1 MKQFKKKPKKIKR
14 SQKIILKRPLWLMP
28 LLIGGFASGVY
39 ADGTDIL
46 GLSWGEKS
54 QKVCVHRPWYALWSC
69 DKWEE
74 KTQQFTGNQLITKTW
89 AGGNAANYYHSQNNQ
104 DITANLKNDN
114 GTYFLSGL
122 YNYTGGEYNGGNLD
136 IELGSNATF
145 NLGANSGNSFTSWYP
160 NGHTNVTFSAGTINV
175 NNSVEVG
182 NRVGSGAG
190 THTGTAT
197 LNLNANKVT
206 INSNINAYKTSQV
219 NIGNANS
226 AITINSVSLSGD
238 TCSSLAK
245 IGSGANCSSSGPSY
259 SFKGT
264 TSATNTTFSNA
275 SGSFTF
281 EESANFSGAKLN
293 GGAFTFNKGFNAT
306 NNTAFNSGSFT
317 FKGTSSFN
325 NATFSNAS
333 YTFDNQAT
341 FQNSSFNGGTFTFNN
356 QSNPTNS
363 AQHPQI
369 LFENSS
375 FNGGIFTFNNQTN
388 PTNSAQ
394 HPQILFENSSFSG
407 STTTLKGSA
416 TFEQAFNN
424 SNHQLTIQNA
434 SFDNATFNN
443 TGKITIEKD
452 ASFNNTSFNTPVDT
466 NNMSVT
472 GSVTLSGKN
481 DLKNGSTL
489 DFGSSKITLAQGA
502 TFNLTSLGSEKSV
515 TILNSS
521 GGITYNHL
529 LNHALNSLTNALKT
543 TESSSKPQSF
553 AQGLWDMITYNGVTG
568 QLLSENAATPK
579 NTDSSPSAPTKDS
592 PQVYQVGYKIGD
604 TIYKLQETFSPNSII
619 IQALESG
626 TYTPPPTISGSQFDL
641 SASNYINAN
650 MPWYDHKYY
659 IPKSQNFTESGTY
672 YLPSVQIWGSYTNSF
687 KQTFSTNGSNLV
699 IGYNATWTGNSVSSS
714 GTVSFG
720 DTSGSA
726 LNGHCGP
733 WPYYQCIG
741 TTNGAYSAYHVY
753 ITANLRSGNRIG
765 TGGAANLVFNGVDSI
780 NIANATITQHNAG
793 AYSSSMTFSTQN
805 MDSSQNL
812 NGLNANGKLSVYGA
826 TFTNQAKDGKFI
838 FNAGQAT
845 FENTNFNGGSYQF
858 SGDSLNFS
866 NNNQFNSGSFEISAK
881 NASFNNAN
889 FNNSASFNF
898 NNSNATTSFVG
909 DFTNANSNL
918 QIAGNAVFG
927 NSTNS
932 DGSQNTANFNNTG
945 SVNIAGNAT
954 FDNMAFNGPTN
965 TSVKGQVT
973 LNNITLKNLNAP
985 LSFGDGM
992 INFSAH
998 SVINIGEAITNGN
1011 PITLVSSSK
1020 EIEYNNAFSK
1030 NLWQLINYQ
1039 GHGASS
1045 EKLVS
1050 SAGNGIYDVV
1060 YSFNNQTYN
1069 FQEVF
1074 SPNSIS
1080 IRRLG
1085 VGMVFDYVDMEKS
1098 DHLYY
1103 QNALGFM
1110 TYMPNS
1116 YNNNLGNLNNTI
1128 YYYDKSIDFYA
1139 SGKTLFTKAEF
1150 SQTLTGQNSAI
1161 VFGAKNIWTNASD
1174 APQSNTIIRFGDNK
1188 GAGSNDASGHC
1199 WNLQCIG
1206 FITGHYEAQKI
1217 YITGSI
1223 ESGNRISSGGGASL
1237 NFNGLQ
1243 GILLTNATLYNRAAG
1258 TQSSSMN
1265 FISNSANI
1273 QAQNSYFIDD
1283 TAQNKGNPNFSFNAL
1298 NLDFSNSSFR
1308 GYVGQTQS
1316 VFKFN
1321 AVNAISFTNS
1331 SNLSSGLY
1339 QISAKSVLFDN
1350 SNLSVSVGTSSI
1362 KANAISLSQNASINA
1377 SNHSTLELSGDLN
1390 LNDTS
1395 SLNLNQSAIN
1405 VSNNATINDYASLIA
1420 SNGSHLNFNGA
1431 VNFNSAN
1438 ITTSLSDSSIVFKGA
1453 SSLGGQFN
1461 LSNNSF
1467 LDFQG
1472 SSAITSNTAFNF
1484 YNNAFSQSPITFH
1497 QALDIKAPLSLGGNL
1512 LNPNNSSVLNL
1523 KNSQLVFSD
1532 QGSLNIANIDL
1543 LSDLND
1549 NKNRVYNIIQAD
1561 MNSNWYERISFFG
1574 MRINDGI
1581 YDAKNQTYSFT
1592 NPLNNALKITESFKD
1607 NQLSVTLSQI
1617 PGIKNTLYNIGSEI
1631 FNYQKVYNNANGVY
1645 SYSDDAQGVFY
1656 LTSSVKG
1663 YYNPN
1668 QSYQAS
1674 GSNNTTKNNNLTSES
1689 SVISQ
1694 TYNAQGNPISA
1705 LHVYNKGYNFNNIKA
1720 LGQMAL
1726 KLYPEIK
1733 KILGNDFSLSSLSNL
1748 KGDALNQLTKLI
1760 TPSDWKNINELID
1773 NANNSVVQNFNNGA
1787 LIIGATKIGQTNTN
1801 STVVFGGLGYQKPCD
1816 YTDIV
1821 CQKFRGTYLGQLLES
1836 SSADLGYIDTTFNAK
1851 EIYLTGTLGSGNAW
1865 GTGGSASVT
1874 FNSQT
1879 SLILN
1884 QANIVSS
1891 QTDGIFSMLGQEGI
1905 NKVFNQAGLANILGE
1920 VAMQSINKAGGL
1932 GNLIVNTLG
1941 SGSVIGG
1948 YLTPEQKNQTLSQL
1962 LGQNNFDNLMNDSG
1976 LNTAIKDLIRQKLG
1990 FWTGLV
1996 GGLAGLGGID
2006 LQNPEKLIGSMSIN
2020 DLLSKKGLFN
2030 QITGFIS
2037 ANDIGQVISVMLQ
2050 DIVKPSEALQNDV
2063 VALGKQMIGEF
2074 LGQDMLNS
2082 LESLLQNQQIKSVL
2096 DKVLAAKG
2104 LGPIYEQGLGDLIPN
2119 LGKKGLFAPYGL
2131 SQVWQRGDFSFNA
2144 QGNVFVQN
2152 STFSNANGG
2161 TLSFNAGNSLIFA
2174 GNNHIAFTNHSGTL
2188 NLLSN
2193 QVSNINITTLDASNG
2208 LKINAANNNVSV
2220 SQGNLFINASCV
2232 QQSDPITTNTAN
2244 PCALSAQSANGASS
2258 NNASNNAP
2266 IALNNNDE
2274 SLMVT
2279 ANDFN
2284 FSGNIYANGV
2294 VDFSKIK
2301 GSANIKNLYLYNN
2314 AQFQANNLTIS
2325 NQAVLEKNASFVTNN
2340 LNIQGAFN
2348 NNATQK
2354 IGVLQNLVIAS
2365 NASLSTGIYG
2375 LEVGGALNNFGA
2387 IHFNLE
2393 NIQTPAPLIQAE
2405 GIINLNTTQTPFIN
2419 VNNSMANNT
2428 TYTLLKSSRYIDYN
2442 INPNSLQSYLKLYT
2456 LININGNHIEEK
2468 NGVLT
2473 YLGQRVLLQDK
2484 GLLLSVALPN
2494 SNNASPN
2501 NILSLSVLHNQV
2513 KMSYGDKVM
2522 DFTPPTLQDY
2532 IVGIQGQSALNQI
2545 EAIGG
2550 NNAIKWLSTLMIK
2563 TKENPLFAPIYLEN
2577 HSLNEILDATKDLQN
2592 TASLISNPNFRDN
2605 ATNLLELASYTQ
2617 QTSRLTKL
2625 SDFRAREGESNFS
2638 ERLLELKNKRFSDPN
2653 PSEIFVK
2660 YSQPNKHP
2668 NNLWV
2673 QGVGGA
2679 SFISGGNGTLYGLN
2693 VGYDRLVKN
2702 VILGGYVAYG
2712 YSGFN
2717 GNIMRSLGNNVD
2729 VGMYARAF
2737 LKRNE
2742 FTLSA
2747 NETYGGNASHI
2758 NSSNSL
2764 LSVLNQRYNY
2774 NTWTTSVNGN
2784 YGYDF
2789 MFKQKSVVLKPQVG
2803 LSYHFIGLSGM
2814 KGKMQNP
2821 AYQQFVMHSNP
2832 SNESVLTLNM
2842 GLESRK
2848 YFGKNSYYFVTA
2860 RLGRDLLIKAK
2871 GDNMVRFVGENTLLY
2886 RKGEI
2891 FNTFAS
2897 VITGGE
2903 MHLWRLMYVNA
2914 GVGLKMG
2921 LQYQDLNITGNV
2933 GMRVAF

>member
-1 MKQFKKKPKKIKR
+1 MKKFKKKPKSIKR
-14 SQKIILKRPLWLMP
+14 SHQKTILKRPLWLAP

-46 GLSWGEKS
+46 RLSWGEKS
-54 QKVCVHRPWYALWSC
+54 QKVCVHRLWYALWSC

-74 KTQQFTGNQLITKTW
+74 KTQQYTGNQLITKTW

-122 YNYTGGEYNGGNLD
+122 YNYTGGENNGGNLN
-136 IELGSNATF
+136 IELGNNATF
-145 NLGANSGNSFTSWYP
+145 NLGASSGNSFTSWHP
-160 NGHTNVTFSAGTINV
+160 NGHTNITFSAGTINV
-175 NNSVEVG
+175 DNSVEVG

-197 LNLNANKVT
+197 LNLNANKVN
-206 INSNINAYKTSQV
+206 INSNISAFKTSQV

-226 AITINSVSLSGD
+226 AITIGSVSLSGD
-238 TCSSLAK
+238 TCSSLASV
-245 IGSGANCSSSGPSY
+245 GVGANCSTSGPSY

-264 TSATNTTFSNA
+264 TSATNTAFSNA

-281 EESANFSGAKLN
+281 EENATFSGAKLN
-293 GGAFTFNKGFNAT
+293 GGTYTFNKEFNAT
-306 NNTAFNSGSFT
+306 NNTAFNSGSFN
-317 FKGTSSFN
+317 FKGASSFN
-325 NATFSNAS
+325 GTNFSNAT
-333 YTFDNQAT
+333 YTFNNQAT

-356 QSNPTNS
+356 QTNQS

-369 LFENSS
+369 
-375 FNGGIFTFNNQTN
+375 Q
-388 PTNSAQ
+388 
-394 HPQILFENSSFSG
+394 NSSFSG
-407 STTTLKGSA
+407 NATTLKG
-416 TFEQAFNN
+416 FVNFQQAFNN
-424 SNHQLTIQNA
+424 SNHQLMVQNA
-434 SFDNATFNN
+434 SFNNANFNN
-443 TGKITIEKD
+443 TGKITIEKE
-452 ASFNNTSFNTPVDT
+452 ASFNNTTFNTSINT
-466 NNMSVT
+466 NNMTIT

-489 DFGSSKITLAQGA
+489 DFGSSQVTLTQGT

-521 GGITYNHL
+521 GGITYNNL
-529 LNHALNSLTNALKT
+529 LNHALNSLTSALKT
-543 TESSSKPQSF
+543 NESSSKPQSF

-568 QLLSENAATPK
+568 QLLSTDATTSKPA
-579 NTDSSPSAPTKDS
+579 DSSPSKSSTNSA
-592 PQVYQVGYKIGD
+592 QVYQVGYKIGD
-604 TIYKLQETFSPNSII
+604 TIYKLQETFSHNSII

-626 TYTPPPTISGSQFDL
+626 TYTPPPVISGSKFDL
-641 SASNYINAN
+641 SASNYIDSN
-650 MPWYDHKYY
+650 MPWYDHKSY

-672 YLPSVQIWGSYTNSF
+672 YLPSIQIWGSYTNSF
-687 KQTFSTNGSNLV
+687 KQTFSASNSNLV
-699 IGYNATWTGNSVSSS
+699 IGYNATWTDHNVSSS
-714 GTVSFG
+714 DTVSFG

-726 LNGHCGP
+726 LKGHCGP
-733 WPYYQCIG
+733 WPYYQCTG
-741 TTNGAYSAYHVY
+741 TTDGTYSAYHVY

-765 TGGAANLVFNGVDSI
+765 MGGAANLIFNGVDSV

-793 AYSSSMTFSTQN
+793 IYSSSMTFSTQS
-805 MDSSQNL
+805 MDNSQNL
-812 NGLNANGKLSVYGA
+812 NDLNPNGTLSVYGT

-858 SGDSLNFS
+858 NGDSLNFS

-909 DFTNANSNL
+909 DFTNAHSNL
-918 QIAGNAVFG
+918 QIAGSAVFG
-927 NSTNS
+927 NSNN
-932 DGSQNTANFNNTG
+932 DSQNNANFNNTG
-945 SVNIAGNAT
+945 SVNISGNAT
-954 FDNMAFNGPTN
+954 FDNVVFNGPTN

-985 LSFGDGM
+985 LSFGDGT
-992 INFSAH
+992 ITFNAH
-998 SVINIGEAITNGN
+998 SVINIAEAITNGN

-1020 EIEYNNAFSK
+1020 EIEYNNAK

-1050 SAGNGIYDVV
+1050 SAGNGVYDVV

-1069 FQEVF
+1069 FQEIF

-1085 VGMVFDYVDMEKS
+1085 VGMVFDYMDMEKS

-1103 QNALGFM
+1103 KNALGFM

-1116 YNNNLGNLNNTI
+1116 YNNNLGNSNNTI

-1150 SQTLTGQNSAI
+1150 SQTFTGQNSAI
-1161 VFGAKNIWTNASD
+1161 VFGAKSIWTNASD

-1265 FISNSANI
+1265 FTSNSANI

-1283 TAQNKGNPNFSFNAL
+1283 TAQNGGNPNFSFNAL

-1308 GYVGQTQS
+1308 GYVGKTQS

-1321 AVNAISFTNS
+1321 AANAINFTNS
-1331 SNLSSGLY
+1331 TNLSSGLY
-1339 QISAKSVLFDN
+1339 QMQAKSVSFDN

-1362 KANAISLSQNASINA
+1362 KANAINLSQNASINA
-1377 SNHSTLELSGDLN
+1377 SNHSTLELQGDLN

-1420 SNGSHLNFNGA
+1420 SNNAHINFNGA

-1438 ITTSLSDSSIVFKGA
+1438 TTTSLNHSSIVFKGA

-1461 LSNNSF
+1461 LSNNSS

-1484 YNNAFSQSPITFH
+1484 YDNAFSQSPITFH

-1512 LNPNNSSVLNL
+1512 LTPNNSSVLNL

-1549 NKNRVYNIIQAD
+1549 NKNRVYNIIQAG
-1561 MNSNWYERISFFG
+1561 MNNNWYERINFFG
-1574 MRINDGI
+1574 MRINDGV
-1581 YDAKNQTYSFT
+1581 YDAINQTYSFT
-1592 NPLNNALKITESFKD
+1592 NPLNSALKITESFKD

-1617 PGIKNTLYNIGSEI
+1617 PGIKNTLYNIGSEV

-1645 SYSDDAQGVFY
+1645 SYSDDAEGVFY
-1656 LTSSVKG
+1656 LTSNVKG
-1663 YYNPN
+1663 YYSPN

-1674 GSNNTTKNNNLTSES
+1674 GSNNTTKNNNLTSNS

-1733 KILGNDFSLSSLSNL
+1733 KILGNDFSLSSLSDLNSN
-1748 KGDALNQLTKLI
+1748 ALNQLTKLI
-1760 TPSDWKNINELID
+1760 TPNDWKNINELID
-1773 NANNSVVQNFNNGA
+1773 NANNSVVQNFNNGT
-1787 LIIGATKIGQTNTN
+1787 LIVGATKIGQTNTN
-1801 STVVFGGLGYQKPCD
+1801 SAVVFGGLGYQKPCD

-1879 SLILN
+1879 SLVLN

-1932 GNLIVNTLG
+1932 GNLIADTLG
-1941 SGSVIGG
+1941 SNSVIGG
-1948 YLTPEQKNQTLSQL
+1948 HLTPEQKNQTLSQL

-2037 ANDIGQVISVMLQ
+2037 ANDIGQVISVILQ

-2074 LGQDMLNS
+2074 LGQDTLNS

-2104 LGPIYEQGLGDLIPN
+2104 LGSIYEQGLGDLIPS

-2131 SQVWQRGDFSFNA
+2131 SQVWQKGDFNFNA

-2161 TLSFNAGNSLIFA
+2161 ALSFNAGNSLIFA
-2174 GNNHIAFTNHSGTL
+2174 GNNHISFTNHAGVL
-2188 NLLSN
+2188 QLLSN
-2193 QVSNINITTLDASNG
+2193 QVSNINITTLNASNG
-2208 LKINAANNNVSV
+2208 LKINATNNNVSV
-2220 SQGNLFINASCV
+2220 SKGNLFINASCAG
-2232 QQSDPITTNTAN
+2232 QNDPTTANIAN
-2244 PCALSAQSANGASS
+2244 PCTLSAQSTNGASS
-2258 NNASNNAP
+2258 SDASNNAQ

-2325 NQAVLEKNASFVTNN
+2325 NQAVLEKNASFMANN

-2348 NNATQK
+2348 NNATRK
-2354 IGVLQNLVIAS
+2354 IEVLQDLTIAS

-2375 LEVGGALNNFGA
+2375 LEVGGALNNSGA

-2393 NIQTPAPLIQAE
+2393 NIQTPTPLIQAE
-2405 GIINLNTTQTPFIN
+2405 GIINLNTTQTPFMN

-2442 INPNSLQSYLKLYT
+2442 INPNSLQSYLNLYT
-2456 LININGNHIEEK
+2456 LININGNRIEEK

-2494 SNNASPN
+2494 SNNAHQN
-2501 NILSLSVLHNQV
+2501 NILSLSVLHNQI

-2545 EAIGG
+2545 EAVGG
-2550 NNAIKWLSTLMIK
+2550 NNAIKWLSTLMME
-2563 TKENPLFAPIYLEN
+2563 TKENPLFAPIYLKN
-2577 HSLNEILDATKDLQN
+2577 HSLNEILGVAKDLLN
-2592 TASLISNPNFRDN
+2592 TASLISNPNFRNN

-2625 SDFRAREGESNFS
+2625 SDFRAREGESDFS

-2653 PSEIFVK
+2653 PSEVFVK

-2673 QGVGGA
+2673 QGIGGA

-2717 GNIMRSLGNNVD
+2717 GNIMHSLANNVD

-2747 NETYGGNASHI
+2747 NETYEGNASNI

-2764 LSVLNQRYNY
+2764 LSVLNQRYSY

-2814 KGKMQNP
+2814 KGKMNDA
-2821 AYQQFVMHSNP
+2821 AYKQFLMHSNP

-2860 RLGRDLLIKAK
+2860 RLGRDLLIKSK
-2871 GDNMVRFVGENTLLY
+2871 GGNMVRFVGENTLLY
-2886 RKGEI
+2886 RKGEV

-2921 LQYQDLNITGNV
+2921 LQYQDINITGNV

>member
-1 MKQFKKKPKKIKR
+1 MKKFKKKPRKIKR

-54 QKVCVHRPWYALWSC
+54 QKVCVRHPWYAIWSC
-69 DKWEE
+69 NKWEE
-74 KTQQFTGNQLITKTW
+74 KTQQYTGNQLITKTW
-89 AGGNAANYYHSQNNQ
+89 AGGNAANYYHTQNNQ
-104 DITANLKNDN
+104 NITANLKNDN

-145 NLGANSGNSFTSWYP
+145 NLGASSGNSFTSWYP

-182 NRVGSGAG
+182 NRVGSGAS
-190 THTGTAT
+190 THTGIAT
-197 LNLNANKVT
+197 LNLNANKVN
-206 INSNINAYKTSQV
+206 INSNISAYKTSQV

-226 AITINSVSLSGD
+226 AITIGSVSLNGD
-238 TCSSLAK
+238 TCSSLARV
-245 IGSGANCSSSGPSY
+245 GVGANCSTSGPSY

-281 EESANFSGAKLN
+281 EENATFSGAKWN
-293 GGAFTFNKGFNAT
+293 GGTYTFNKEFKAT
-306 NNTAFNSGSFT
+306 NNTAFNSGSFN
-317 FKGTSSFN
+317 FKGASSFN
-325 NATFSNAS
+325 GTNFSNAS
-333 YTFDNQAT
+333 YTFNNQAT

-356 QSNPTNS
+356 QNNQST
-363 AQHPQI
+363 QHPQI
-369 LFENSS
+369 
-375 FNGGIFTFNNQTN
+375 Q
-388 PTNSAQ
+388 
-394 HPQILFENSSFSG
+394 NSSFSG
-407 STTTLKGSA
+407 NATTLKG
-416 TFEQAFNN
+416 FVNFQQAFNN

-434 SFDNATFNN
+434 SFNNATFNN
-443 TGKITIEKD
+443 TGKITINES
-452 ASFNNTSFNTPVDT
+452 ASFNDTTFNTSVDT
-466 NNMSVT
+466 SNMSVT

-489 DFGSSKITLAQGA
+489 DFGSSKVTLTQGT
-502 TFNLTSLGSEKSV
+502 TFNLTSLGDKNSV

-529 LNHALNSLTNALKT
+529 LNHALNSLTSALKT
-543 TESSSKPQSF
+543 NESSLKPQSF
-553 AQGLWDMITYNGVTG
+553 AQGLWEMITYNGVTG
-568 QLLSENAATPK
+568 QLLSADATTSKPA
-579 NTDSSPSAPTKDS
+579 DSSPSKSSSNST
-592 PQVYQVGYKIGD
+592 QVYQVGYKIGD
-604 TIYKLQETFSPNSII
+604 IIYKLQETFSHNSII

-626 TYTPPPTISGSQFDL
+626 TYTPPPVISGSKFDL
-641 SASNYINAN
+641 SASNYINAD

-687 KQTFSTNGSNLV
+687 KQIFSASNSNLV

-720 DTSGSA
+720 DTSGSV

-733 WPYYQCIG
+733 WPYYQCTG
-741 TTNGAYSAYHVY
+741 TTNGTYSAYHVY

-765 TGGAANLVFNGVDSI
+765 TGGAANLIFNGVDSV

-793 AYSSSMTFSTQN
+793 IYSSSMTFSTQN
-805 MDSSQNL
+805 MDNSQNL
-812 NGLNANGKLSVYGA
+812 NGLNSNGTLSVYGT

-858 SGDSLNFS
+858 SGDSLNFL

-898 NNSNATTSFVG
+898 NNSNATTSFIG
-909 DFTNANSNL
+909 DFTNAHSNL

-932 DGSQNTANFNNTG
+932 NSSQNNANFNNTG

-954 FDNMAFNGPTN
+954 FDNVVFNSPTN
-965 TSVKGQVT
+965 TSVKGKVT

-985 LSFGDGM
+985 LSFGDGT
-992 INFSAH
+992 ISFNAH
-998 SVINIGEAITNGN
+998 SVINIAESITNGN

-1050 SAGNGIYDVV
+1050 SMGNGVYDVV

-1069 FQEVF
+1069 FQEIF

-1085 VGMVFDYVDMEKS
+1085 VGMVFDYMDMEKS

-1103 QNALGFM
+1103 QNILSFM

-1116 YNNNLGNLNNTI
+1116 YNNNLGNANNTI

-1150 SQTLTGQNSAI
+1150 SQTFTGQNSAI

-1174 APQSNTIIRFGDNK
+1174 VPQSNAIIRFGDNK

-1217 YITGSI
+1217 YITASI
-1223 ESGNRISSGGGASL
+1223 ESGNRISSGGGANL
-1237 NFNGLQ
+1237 NFNALQ

-1265 FISNSANI
+1265 FVSNSANI

-1283 TAQNKGNPNFSFNAL
+1283 TAQNGGNPNFSFNAL

-1308 GYVGQTQS
+1308 GYVGKTQS

-1321 AVNAISFTNS
+1321 ATNAISFTNS
-1331 SNLSSGLY
+1331 TNLSSGLY
-1339 QISAKSVLFDN
+1339 QMQAKSVLFDN

-1377 SNHSTLELSGDLN
+1377 SNHSTLELQGDLN

-1395 SLNLNQSAIN
+1395 SLNLNQSTIN
-1405 VSNNATINDYASLIA
+1405 VSNNAMINDYASLIA
-1420 SNGSHLNFNGA
+1420 SNNAHINFNGTT
-1431 VNFNSAN
+1431 NFNSEN
-1438 ITTSLSDSSIVFKGA
+1438 ITTSLNNSSIVFKGA
-1453 SSLGGQFN
+1453 ISLGGQFN
-1461 LSNNSF
+1461 LSNNSS

-1484 YNNAFSQSPITFH
+1484 YDNAFSQSPITFH
-1497 QALDIKAPLSLGGNL
+1497 QALNIKAPLSLGGNL
-1512 LNPNNSSVLNL
+1512 LNPNNSSVLDL
-1523 KNSQLVFSD
+1523 KNSQLVFGD

-1645 SYSDDAQGVFY
+1645 SYSDDAEGVFY
-1656 LTSSVKG
+1656 LTSNVKG

-1733 KILGNDFSLSSLSNL
+1733 KILGNDFSLSSLSDLNSN
-1748 KGDALNQLTKLI
+1748 ALNQLIKLI
-1760 TPSDWKNINELID
+1760 TPNDWKNINELID

-1787 LIIGATKIGQTNTN
+1787 LIIGATKIGQTDTN
-1801 STVVFGGLGYQKPCD
+1801 SAVVFGGLGYQTPCD

-1920 VAMQSINKAGGL
+1920 VAVQSINKAGGL

-2020 DLLSKKGLFN
+2020 DLLSKKGLLN

-2037 ANDIGQVISVMLQ
+2037 ANDIGQVISVVLQ
-2050 DIVKPSEALQNDV
+2050 DIVKPSNALKNDV
-2063 VALGKQMIGEF
+2063 MALGKQMIGEF
-2074 LGQDMLNS
+2074 LGQDTLNS

-2104 LGPIYEQGLGDLIPN
+2104 LGSIYEQGLGDLIPN

-2131 SQVWQRGDFSFNA
+2131 SQVWQKGDFSFNA

-2161 TLSFNAGNSLIFA
+2161 ALSFNAGNSLIFA
-2174 GNNHIAFTNHSGTL
+2174 GNNHIAFTNYPGTL
-2188 NLLSN
+2188 QLLSD

-2220 SQGNLFINASCV
+2220 SQGNLFINASCA
-2232 QQSDPITTNTAN
+2232 QQSDPTTAN
-2244 PCALSAQSANGASS
+2244 ATNPCTLSTQSANDASS

-2314 AQFQANNLTIS
+2314 AQFQANNLIIS

-2354 IGVLQNLVIAS
+2354 IEVLQNLVIAS

-2375 LEVGGALNNFGA
+2375 LGVGGVLNNLGT
-2387 IHFNLE
+2387 INFNLE
-2393 NIQTPAPLIQAE
+2393 NSQTPAMPLIQT
-2405 GIINLNTTQTPFIN
+2405 GGVINLNATQTPFIN

-2442 INPNSLQSYLKLYT
+2442 INPNSLQSYLNLYT

-2484 GLLLSVALPN
+2484 GLLLSVALPD
-2494 SNNASPN
+2494 SNNAHQN
-2501 NILSLSVLHNQV
+2501 NILSLSVLHDQI
-2513 KMSYGDKVM
+2513 KMSYGDKAM

-2545 EAIGG
+2545 EAVGG
-2550 NNAIKWLSTLMIK
+2550 NAIKWLSTLMME

-2577 HSLNEILDATKDLQN
+2577 HSLNEILGVTKDLQN

-2625 SDFRAREGESNFS
+2625 SDFRSREGESDFS

-2653 PSEIFVK
+2653 PGEVFVK

-2668 NNLWV
+2668 NNLWA
-2673 QGVGGA
+2673 QGIGGA

-2693 VGYDRLVKN
+2693 AGYDRLVKN

-2712 YSGFN
+2712 YSDFN
-2717 GNIMRSLGNNVD
+2717 GNIMRSLANNVD

-2747 NETYGGNASHI
+2747 NETYGGNANNI
-2758 NSSNSL
+2758 NSSNPL
-2764 LSVLNQRYNY
+2764 LSVLNQRYSY

-2814 KGKMQNP
+2814 KGNDA
-2821 AYQQFVMHSNP
+2821 AYKQFLMHSNP

-2860 RLGRDLLIKAK
+2860 RLGRDLLIKSK
-2871 GDNMVRFVGENTLLY
+2871 GDNVVRFVGENTLLY
-2886 RKGEI
+2886 RKGEV

-2903 MHLWRLMYVNA
+2903 MHLWRLVYVNA

-2921 LQYQDLNITGNV
+2921 LQYQDINITGNV

>member
-14 SQKIILKRPLWLMP
+14 SHQNQKTILKRPLWLMP

-54 QKVCVHRPWYALWSC
+54 QKVCVHHPWYALWSC

-122 YNYTGGEYNGGNLD
+122 YNYTGGEYNGGNLN

-197 LNLNANKVT
+197 LNLNANKVNV
-206 INSNINAYKTSQV
+206 NSNINAYKTSQV

-245 IGSGANCSSSGPSY
+245 IGSGANCSTSGPSY

-264 TSATNTTFSNA
+264 TNATNTTFSNA
-275 SGSFTF
+275 NGSFTF
-281 EESANFSGAKLN
+281 EESATFSGAKWN

-369 LFENSS
+369 
-375 FNGGIFTFNNQTN
+375 Q
-388 PTNSAQ
+388 
-394 HPQILFENSSFSG
+394 NSSFSG
-407 STTTLKGSA
+407 SATTLKGSVI
-416 TFEQAFNN
+416 FQQAFNN
-424 SNHQLTIQNA
+424 SNQQLTIQNA

-452 ASFNNTSFNTPVDT
+452 ASFNNTTFNTSVDT
-466 NNMSVT
+466 NNMTIS
-472 GSVTLSGKN
+472 GGVTLSGKN

-489 DFGSSKITLAQGA
+489 DFGSSKITLAQGT

-543 TESSSKPQSF
+543 TEGSSKPQSF

-568 QLLSENAATPK
+568 QLLSENAATSK
-579 NTDSSPSAPTKDS
+579 NTDSSPPKYSTNS
-592 PQVYQVGYKIGD
+592 TQVYQVGYKIGD
-604 TIYKLQETFSPNSII
+604 TIYKLQETFGPNSII

-641 SASNYINAN
+641 SASNYINAD

-672 YLPSVQIWGSYTNSF
+672 YVPSVQIWGSYTNSF
-687 KQTFSTNGSNLV
+687 KQTFSASGSNLV

-714 GTVSFG
+714 DTVSFG

-733 WPYYQCIG
+733 WPYYQCTG

-793 AYSSSMTFSTQN
+793 IYSSSMTFSTQN

-838 FNAGQAT
+838 FNAGQAV

-866 NNNQFNSGSFEISAK
+866 NNNQFNSGSFEIGAK

-898 NNSNATTSFVG
+898 NNSSATTSFVG

-927 NSTNS
+927 NSTN
-932 DGSQNTANFNNTG
+932 GSQNTANFNNTG

-954 FDNMAFNGPTN
+954 FDHVAFNGPTN

-985 LSFGDGM
+985 LSFGDGT
-992 INFSAH
+992 ISFSAH

-1098 DHLYY
+1098 DRLYY

-1116 YNNNLGNLNNTI
+1116 YNNNLGNPNNTI
-1128 YYYDKSIDFYA
+1128 YYYDNSIDFYA

-1150 SQTLTGQNSAI
+1150 SQTFTGQNSAI
-1161 VFGAKNIWTNASD
+1161 VFGAKNIWTSVSD
-1174 APQSNTIIRFGDNK
+1174 VPQSNVIIRFGDNK

-1265 FISNSANI
+1265 FVSNSANI

-1339 QISAKSVLFDN
+1339 QMQAKSVLFDN

-1362 KANAISLSQNASINA
+1362 KANAINLSQNASINA

-1395 SLNLNQSAIN
+1395 SLNLNQSTIN

-1438 ITTSLSDSSIVFKGA
+1438 ITTSLSNSSIVFKGA
-1453 SSLGGQFN
+1453 VSLGGQFN
-1461 LSNNSF
+1461 LSNNSS

-1484 YNNAFSQSPITFH
+1484 YDNAFSQSPITFH
-1497 QALDIKAPLSLGGNL
+1497 QALNIKAPLSLGGNL

-1543 LSDLND
+1543 LSDLNG

-1561 MNSNWYERISFFG
+1561 MNGNWYERINFFG

-1581 YDAKNQTYSFT
+1581 YDAKNQTYSFI
-1592 NPLNNALKITESFKD
+1592 NPLNNALKITESFKN

-1668 QSYQAS
+1668 QSYQAN
-1674 GSNNTTKNNNLTSES
+1674 GSNNTTKNNNITSES

-1773 NANNSVVQNFNNGA
+1773 NANNSVVQNFNNGT
-1787 LIIGATKIGQTNTN
+1787 LIIGATKIGQTDTN
-1801 STVVFGGLGYQKPCD
+1801 SAVVFGGLGYQKPCD

-1874 FNSQT
+1874 FNSKT

-1920 VAMQSINKAGGL
+1920 VAVQSINKAGGL

-2074 LGQDMLNS
+2074 LGQDTLNS

-2119 LGKKGLFAPYGL
+2119 LGNKGLFAPYGL
-2131 SQVWQRGDFSFNA
+2131 SQVWQKGDFSFNA

-2208 LKINAANNNVSV
+2208 LKINAASNNISV
-2220 SQGNLFINASCV
+2220 SQGDLFINASCA
-2232 QQSDPITTNTAN
+2232 QQSDPTTASATN
-2244 PCALSAQSANGASS
+2244 PCALTTQNNASS
-2258 NNASNNAP
+2258 SNASNNAP

-2274 SLMVT
+2274 SLVVT
-2279 ANDFN
+2279 ANGFN

-2301 GSANIKNLYLYNN
+2301 GSANVKNLYLYNN

-2354 IGVLQNLVIAS
+2354 IEVLQNLVIAS
-2365 NASLSTGIYG
+2365 NASLSTGVYG

-2387 IHFNLE
+2387 MHFNLE
-2393 NIQTPAPLIQAE
+2393 NSQTPVNPIIQAE
-2405 GIINLNTTQTPFIN
+2405 GIINLNTTQTPFMN
-2419 VNNSMANNT
+2419 VSVANGG
-2428 TYTLLKSSRYIDYN
+2428 TYTLLKSSRYINYN
-2442 INPNSLQSYLKLYT
+2442 INPDSLQSYLKLYT

-2494 SNNASPN
+2494 SNNASQN
-2501 NILSLSVLHNQV
+2501 NILSLSVLHDQI
-2513 KMSYGDKVM
+2513 KMSYGNKAM

-2577 HSLNEILDATKDLQN
+2577 HSLNEILGVTKDLQN
-2592 TASLISNPNFRDN
+2592 TASLISNPNFRNN
-2605 ATNLLELASYTQ
+2605 ATSLLEMASYTQ

-2653 PSEIFVK
+2653 PSEVFVK

-2702 VILGGYVAYG
+2702 MILGGYVAYG
-2712 YSGFN
+2712 YSDFN

-2860 RLGRDLLIKAK
+2860 RLGRDLLIKSK

>member
-1 MKQFKKKPKKIKR
+1 MKKFKKKPKKIKR
-14 SQKIILKRPLWLMP
+14 SQKIILKRPLWLAP
-28 LLIGGFASGVY
+28 LLISGFASGVY

-74 KTQQFTGNQLITKTW
+74 KTQQYTGNQLITKTW
-89 AGGNAANYYHSQNNQ
+89 AGGNAANYYHTQNNQ
-104 DITANLKNDN
+104 NITANLKNDN

-145 NLGANSGNSFTSWYP
+145 NLGASSGNSFTSWYP

-206 INSNINAYKTSQV
+206 INSNISAYKTSQV
-219 NIGNANS
+219 NIGNAS
-226 AITINSVSLSGD
+226 STITINSVSLSGEV
-238 TCSSLAK
+238 CSSLASV
-245 IGSGANCSSSGPSY
+245 GVGANCSNSGPSY

-264 TSATNTTFSNA
+264 TNATNTTFSNA

-293 GGAFTFNKGFNAT
+293 GGAFTFNKEFKAT
-306 NNTAFNSGSFT
+306 NNTAFSSGSFT

-325 NATFSNAS
+325 GASFSNAT
-333 YTFDNQAT
+333 YTFNDQAT
-341 FQNSSFNGGTFTFNN
+341 FQNSSFNGGAFTFNN
-356 QSNPTNS
+356 QNNQS

-369 LFENSS
+369 
-375 FNGGIFTFNNQTN
+375 Q
-388 PTNSAQ
+388 
-394 HPQILFENSSFSG
+394 NSSFSG
-407 STTTLKGSA
+407 NATTLKG
-416 TFEQAFNN
+416 FVDFQQAFNN
-424 SNHQLTIQNA
+424 SSHQLTIQNA

-452 ASFNNTSFNTPVDT
+452 ASFNNTTFNTSINT

-472 GSVTLSGKN
+472 GGVTLSGKN
-481 DLKNGSTL
+481 DLNNGATL
-489 DFGSSKITLAQGA
+489 DFGSSKITLTQGT

-529 LNHALNSLTNALKT
+529 LNHAINSLTNALKT
-543 TESSSKPQSF
+543 TESPSKPQSF

-568 QLLSENAATPK
+568 QLLSENAATSK
-579 NTDSSPSAPTKDS
+579 NTDSSPSKSSANST
-592 PQVYQVGYKIGD
+592 QVYQVGYKIGD
-604 TIYKLQETFSPNSII
+604 TIYKLQETFGPNSII

-626 TYTPPPTISGSQFDL
+626 TYTPPPVINGSKFDL
-641 SASNYINAN
+641 SASNYINAD

-687 KQTFSTNGSNLV
+687 KQTFSASGSNLV
-699 IGYNATWTGNSVSSS
+699 IGYNSTWTGNSVSSS
-714 GTVSFG
+714 DTVSFG
-720 DTSGSA
+720 DTSGSV

-733 WPYYQCIG
+733 WPYYQCTG
-741 TTNGAYSAYHVY
+741 TTNGTYSAYHVY

-793 AYSSSMTFSTQN
+793 IYSSSMTFSTQN
-805 MDSSQNL
+805 MDNSQNL
-812 NGLNANGKLSVYGA
+812 NGLNSNGKLLVYGT

-898 NNSNATTSFVG
+898 NNSNATTSFMG
-909 DFTNANSNL
+909 DFTNAHSNL

-927 NSTNS
+927 NSTN
-932 DGSQNTANFNNTG
+932 GSQNTANFNNTG
-945 SVNIAGNAT
+945 SVNISGNAT
-954 FDNMAFNGPTN
+954 FDNVVFNSPTN

-985 LSFGDGM
+985 LSFGDGK
-992 INFSAH
+992 ITFNAH

-1050 SAGNGIYDVV
+1050 SAGNGVYDVV

-1085 VGMVFDYVDMEKS
+1085 VSMVFDYVDMEKS

-1103 QNALGFM
+1103 KDVVGFM

-1116 YNNNLGNLNNTI
+1116 YNNNLGNANNTI
-1128 YYYDKSIDFYA
+1128 YYYDNSIDFYA

-1150 SQTLTGQNSAI
+1150 SQTFTGQNSAI
-1161 VFGAKNIWTNASD
+1161 VFGAKNIWTSLSD
-1174 APQSNTIIRFGDNK
+1174 APQSNAIIRFGDNK

-1223 ESGNRISSGGGASL
+1223 ESGNRISSGGGANL

-1308 GYVGQTQS
+1308 GYVGTTQS

-1321 AVNAISFTNS
+1321 AKNTINFTNS

-1339 QISAKSVLFDN
+1339 QMQAKSVSFDN

-1362 KANAISLSQNASINA
+1362 KANAINLSQNASINA
-1377 SNHSTLELSGDLN
+1377 SNHSTLDLQGDLN

-1395 SLNLNQSAIN
+1395 SLNLNQSTIN

-1420 SNGSHLNFNGA
+1420 SNGSRLNFNGA
-1431 VNFNSAN
+1431 TNFNSAN

-1453 SSLGGQFN
+1453 ISLGGQFN
-1461 LSNNSF
+1461 LSNNSS

-1484 YNNAFSQSPITFH
+1484 YDNAFSQSPITFN

-1512 LNPNNSSVLNL
+1512 LNPNNSSVLDL
-1523 KNSQLVFSD
+1523 KNSQLVFGD

-1549 NKNRVYNIIQAD
+1549 NKNRVYNIIQAN
-1561 MNSNWYERISFFG
+1561 MNNNWYERISFFG

-1592 NPLNNALKITESFKD
+1592 NPLNNALKITESFKN

-1645 SYSDDAQGVFY
+1645 SYSDDAEGVFY

-1668 QSYQAS
+1668 QSYQAN
-1674 GSNNTTKNNNLTSES
+1674 GSNNTTKNNNISSEF

-1705 LHVYNKGYNFNNIKA
+1705 LHIYNKGYNFNNIKA

-1733 KILGNDFSLSSLSNL
+1733 KILGNDFSLSSLSDL

-1773 NANNSVVQNFNNGA
+1773 NANNSVVQNFNNGT
-1787 LIIGATKIGQTNTN
+1787 LIIGATKIGQTDTN
-1801 STVVFGGLGYQKPCD
+1801 SAVVFGGLGYQTPCD

-1920 VAMQSINKAGGL
+1920 VAVQSINKAGGL

-1941 SGSVIGG
+1941 SDSVIGG

-2037 ANDIGQVISVMLQ
+2037 ANDIGQIISVVLQ
-2050 DIVKPSEALQNDV
+2050 DIVKPSNALKNDV

-2074 LGQDMLNS
+2074 LGQDTLNS

-2131 SQVWQRGDFSFNA
+2131 SQVWQKGDFSFNA

-2174 GNNHIAFTNHSGTL
+2174 GNNHISFTNHAGTL

-2208 LKINAANNNVSV
+2208 LKINAGNNNISV
-2220 SQGNLFINASCV
+2220 FQGDLFINASCT
-2232 QQSDPITTNTAN
+2232 QQSDPTAANATN
-2244 PCALSAQSANGASS
+2244 PCTLNAQNANGASS
-2258 NNASNNAP
+2258 SNASNNAP

-2325 NQAVLEKNASFVTNN
+2325 NQAVLENNASFVTNN

-2354 IGVLQNLVIAS
+2354 IEVLQNLVIAS

-2375 LEVGGALNNFGA
+2375 LEVGGVLNNLGT

-2393 NIQTPAPLIQAE
+2393 NSQTPVNPLIQAE
-2405 GIINLNTTQTPFIN
+2405 GIINLNTAQTPFIN

-2468 NGVLT
+2468 NGALT

-2494 SNNASPN
+2494 SNNAHQN
-2501 NILSLSVLHNQV
+2501 NILSLSVLYNQV
-2513 KMSYGDKVM
+2513 KMSYGDRIM

-2532 IVGIQGQSALNQI
+2532 IVGIQGQSVLNQI

-2550 NNAIKWLSTLMIK
+2550 NSAIKWLSTLMIK

-2625 SDFRAREGESNFS
+2625 SDFRAREGESDFS
-2638 ERLLELKNKRFSDPN
+2638 LLELKNKRFSDPN
-2653 PSEIFVK
+2653 PSEVFVK

-2668 NNLWV
+2668 NNLWI

-2693 VGYDRLVKN
+2693 VGYDRLVRN

-2717 GNIMRSLGNNVD
+2717 GNIMHSLANNVD

-2742 FTLSA
+2742 FTLST
-2747 NETYGGNASHI
+2747 NETYGGNATSI

-2814 KGKMQNP
+2814 KGKMNDA
-2821 AYQQFVMHSNP
+2821 AYKQFLMHSNP

-2860 RLGRDLLIKAK
+2860 RLGRDLLIKSK

-2886 RKGEI
+2886 RKGEV

-2921 LQYQDLNITGNV
+2921 LQYQDINITGNV

>member
-1 MKQFKKKPKKIKR
+1 MKKFKKKPKSIKR
-14 SQKIILKRPLWLMP
+14 SHQKTILKRPLWLAP
-28 LLIGGFASGVY
+28 LLIGGFASGVHANNLWDLLNPKVGGEY
-39 ADGTDIL
+39 MHWVKGSQYCAWWEFAGCL
-46 GLSWGEKS
+46 KNVWGANHKG
-54 QKVCVHRPWYALWSC
+54 YDA
-69 DKWEE
+69 
-74 KTQQFTGNQLITKTW
+74 
-89 AGGNAANYYHSQNNQ
+89 GNAANYLSSQNYQAISVGSGNE
-104 DITANLKNDN
+104 T
-114 GTYFLSGL
+114 GTYSLSGFT
-122 YNYTGGEYNGGNLD
+122 NYVGGNLT
-136 IELGSNATF
+136 I
-145 NLGANSGNSFTSWYP
+145 NLGNSVVLDLSGSNSFTSYQ
-160 NGHTNVTFSAGTINV
+160 GYHQGKDDVSFNVGAINLDGAL
-175 NNSVEVG
+175 EVG

-197 LNLNANKVT
+197 LNLNANQVN
-206 INSNINAYKTSQV
+206 INSNISAFKTSQV

-226 AITINSVSLSGD
+226 AITIGSVSLSGD
-238 TCSSLAK
+238 TCSSLASV
-245 IGSGANCSSSGPSY
+245 GVGANCSTSGPGY

-264 TSATNTTFSNA
+264 TSATNTAFSNA

-281 EESANFSGAKLN
+281 EENATFSGAKLN
-293 GGAFTFNKGFNAT
+293 GGAFTFNKELNAT
-306 NNTAFNSGSFT
+306 NNTAFNSGSFN
-317 FKGTSSFN
+317 FKDASSFN
-325 NATFSNAS
+325 GATFSNAS
-333 YTFDNQAT
+333 YTFNNQVT
-341 FQNSSFNGGTFTFNN
+341 FQNSSFNGGTFTFND
-356 QSNPTNS
+356 
-363 AQHPQI
+363 
-369 LFENSS
+369 
-375 FNGGIFTFNNQTN
+375 QTN
-388 PTNSAQ
+388 QTNSAQ

-407 STTTLKGSA
+407 NATTFKG
-416 TFEQAFNN
+416 FVHFQQAFNN
-424 SNHQLTIQNA
+424 SNHQLIMQNA
-434 SFDNATFNN
+434 SFNNANFSN
-443 TGKITIEKD
+443 TGKITIEKEV
-452 ASFNNTSFNTPVDT
+452 SFNNTTFNTSVNT
-466 NNMSVT
+466 NNMTIT

-489 DFGSSKITLAQGA
+489 DFGSSQVALTQGT

-521 GGITYNHL
+521 GGITYNDL
-529 LNHALNSLTNALKT
+529 LNHVLNSLTNALKT
-543 TESSSKPQSF
+543 NESSSRPQSF

-568 QLLSENAATPK
+568 QLLSANIATSKPA
-579 NTDSSPSAPTKDS
+579 DSSPSKSSTNS
-592 PQVYQVGYKIGD
+592 TQVYQVGYKIGD
-604 TIYKLQETFSPNSII
+604 IIYKLQETFSHNSII

-626 TYTPPPTISGSQFDL
+626 TYTPPPVISGSKFDL
-641 SASNYINAN
+641 SASNYINSD
-650 MPWYDHKYY
+650 MPWYDHKSY

-687 KQTFSTNGSNLV
+687 KQTFSASGSNLV
-699 IGYNATWTGNSVSSS
+699 IGYNSTWTDHNVSSS
-714 GTVSFG
+714 DTVSFG
-720 DTSGSA
+720 DISGST

-733 WPYYQCIG
+733 WPYYQCTG
-741 TTNGAYSAYHVY
+741 TTNGVYSAYHVY

-765 TGGAANLVFNGVDSI
+765 TGGAANLVFNGVDSV

-793 AYSSSMTFSTQN
+793 IYSSSMTFSTQS
-805 MDSSQNL
+805 MDNSQNL
-812 NGLNANGKLSVYGA
+812 NGLNPNGTLSVYGA

-838 FNAGQAT
+838 FNAGQAV

-918 QIAGNAVFG
+918 QIAGSAVFG
-927 NSTNS
+927 NSAN
-932 DGSQNTANFNNTG
+932 GSQNNANFNNTG
-945 SVNIAGNAT
+945 SVNISGNAT
-954 FDNMAFNGPTN
+954 FDNVVFNSPTN
-965 TSVKGQVT
+965 MSVKGQVI

-985 LSFGDGM
+985 LSFGDGT
-992 INFSAH
+992 ITFNAH
-998 SVINIGEAITNGN
+998 SVINIAEAITNGN

-1050 SAGNGIYDVV
+1050 SVGNGVYDVV

-1069 FQEVF
+1069 FQEIF
-1074 SPNSIS
+1074 SQNSIS

-1085 VGMVFDYVDMEKS
+1085 VGMVFDYMDMEKS

-1116 YNNNLGNLNNTI
+1116 YNNNLGKLNNTI
-1128 YYYDKSIDFYA
+1128 YYYDNSIDFYA

-1150 SQTLTGQNSAI
+1150 SQTFTGQNSAI
-1161 VFGAKNIWTNASD
+1161 VFGAKSIWTNASD
-1174 APQSNTIIRFGDNK
+1174 APQSDTIIRFGDNK
-1188 GAGSNDASGHC
+1188 GVGSNDASGHC

-1237 NFNGLQ
+1237 NFNGLY
-1243 GILLTNATLYNRAAG
+1243 GILLTNATLYNRTAG

-1265 FISNSANI
+1265 FTSNSANI

-1283 TAQNKGNPNFSFNAL
+1283 TAQNGGNPNFSFNAL

-1321 AVNAISFTNS
+1321 AANAINFTNS
-1331 SNLSSGLY
+1331 TNLSSGLY
-1339 QISAKSVLFDN
+1339 QMQAKSVSFDN

-1377 SNHSTLELSGDLN
+1377 SNHSALELQGDLN

-1395 SLNLNQSAIN
+1395 SLNLNQSTIN
-1405 VSNNATINDYASLIA
+1405 VSNNATINDYASLIVNDD
-1420 SNGSHLNFNGA
+1420 SRLNFNGTTH
-1431 VNFNSAN
+1431 FNSAN
-1438 ITTSLSDSSIVFKGA
+1438 ITTSLNHSSIVFKGA
-1453 SSLGGQFN
+1453 ISLGGQFN
-1461 LSNNSF
+1461 LSNNSS

-1472 SSAITSNTAFNF
+1472 SSAIISNTAFNF
-1484 YNNAFSQSPITFH
+1484 YDNAFSQSPITFH

-1549 NKNRVYNIIQAD
+1549 NRNRVYNIIQAD
-1561 MNSNWYERISFFG
+1561 MNNNNNWYECINFFG
-1574 MRINDGI
+1574 MRINDGV
-1581 YDAKNQTYSFT
+1581 YDAINQTYSFT

-1617 PGIKNTLYNIGSEI
+1617 PGIKNTLYNIGSEV

-1645 SYSDDAQGVFY
+1645 SYSDDAEGVFY
-1656 LTSSVKG
+1656 LTSNVKG

-1674 GSNNTTKNNNLTSES
+1674 GSNNTTKNNNLTSDS

-1733 KILGNDFSLSSLSNL
+1733 KILGNDFSLSSLSALNPN
-1748 KGDALNQLTKLI
+1748 ALNQLTKLI
-1760 TPSDWKNINELID
+1760 TPNDWKNINEFID
-1773 NANNSVVQNFNNGA
+1773 NANNSVVQNFNNGT
-1787 LIIGATKIGQTNTN
+1787 LIVGAAKIGQTNTN

-1836 SSADLGYIDTTFNAK
+1836 SSADLGYINTTFNAK

-1879 SLILN
+1879 SLVLN

-1905 NKVFNQAGLANILGE
+1905 NKVFNQTGLANILGE

-1932 GNLIVNTLG
+1932 GNLIADMLG
-1941 SGSVIGG
+1941 SNSVIGG
-1948 YLTPEQKNQTLSQL
+1948 HLTPEQKNQTLSQL

-2037 ANDIGQVISVMLQ
+2037 ANDIGQVISVILQ
-2050 DIVKPSEALQNDV
+2050 DIVKPSSALKNDV
-2063 VALGKQMIGEF
+2063 AALGKQMIGEF
-2074 LGQDMLNS
+2074 LGQDTLNS

-2096 DKVLAAKG
+2096 DKVLATKG
-2104 LGPIYEQGLGDLIPN
+2104 LGSIYEQGLGDLMPN

-2131 SQVWQRGDFSFNA
+2131 SQVWQKGDFSFNA

-2152 STFSNANGG
+2152 STFSNANGDAI
-2161 TLSFNAGNSLIFA
+2161 SFNAGDTLIFA
-2174 GNNHIAFTNHSGTL
+2174 GNNRISFTNHAGAL

-2193 QVSNINITTLDASNG
+2193 QVSNINITTLNASNG
-2208 LKINAANNNVSV
+2208 LKINASNNNVSV

-2232 QQSDPITTNTAN
+2232 GQNDPTTAN
-2244 PCALSAQSANGASS
+2244 IANSCALSAQSANDASS
-2258 NNASNNAP
+2258 GNASNNAQ

-2325 NQAVLEKNASFVTNN
+2325 NQAVLEKNASFMANN

-2348 NNATQK
+2348 NNATRK
-2354 IGVLQNLVIAS
+2354 IEVLQNLTIAS

-2393 NIQTPAPLIQAE
+2393 NIQTPTPLIQAR
-2405 GIINLNTTQTPFIN
+2405 GIINLNTTQTPFMN

-2442 INPNSLQSYLKLYT
+2442 INPNSLQSYLNLYT
-2456 LININGNHIEEK
+2456 LININGNRIEEK

-2484 GLLLSVALPN
+2484 GLLLSVVLPN
-2494 SNNASPN
+2494 SNNAHQN
-2501 NILSLSVLHNQV
+2501 NILSLSVLYNQI

-2545 EAIGG
+2545 EAVGG
-2550 NNAIKWLSTLMIK
+2550 NNAIKWLSTLMME
-2563 TKENPLFAPIYLEN
+2563 TKENPLFAPIYLKN
-2577 HSLNEILDATKDLQN
+2577 HSLNEILGVTKDLQN

-2625 SDFRAREGESNFS
+2625 SDFRSREGESDFS

-2653 PSEIFVK
+2653 PGEVFVK
-2660 YSQPNKHP
+2660 YSQLSKHP

-2673 QGVGGA
+2673 QGIGGA
-2679 SFISGGNGTLYGLN
+2679 SFIAGGNGTLYGLN
-2693 VGYDRLVKN
+2693 AGYDRLVKN

-2717 GNIMRSLGNNVD
+2717 GNIMRSLANNVD

-2747 NETYGGNASHI
+2747 NETYGGNANNI

-2764 LSVLNQRYNY
+2764 LSVLNQRYSY

-2814 KGKMQNP
+2814 KGKMNDA
-2821 AYQQFVMHSNP
+2821 AYKQFLMHSNL

-2860 RLGRDLLIKAK
+2860 RLGRDLLIKSK
-2871 GDNMVRFVGENTLLY
+2871 GGNMVRFVGENTLLY
-2886 RKGEI
+2886 RKGEV

-2921 LQYQDLNITGNV
+2921 LQYQDINITGNV

>member
-1 MKQFKKKPKKIKR
+1 MKKFKKKPKSIKR
-14 SQKIILKRPLWLMP
+14 SHQKTILKRPLWLAP
-28 LLIGGFASGVY
+28 LLISGFASGVHANNLWDLLNPKVGGEY
-39 ADGTDIL
+39 VHWVKGSQYCAWWEFAGCL
-46 GLSWGEKS
+46 KNVWGANHKG
-54 QKVCVHRPWYALWSC
+54 YDA
-69 DKWEE
+69 
-74 KTQQFTGNQLITKTW
+74 
-89 AGGNAANYYHSQNNQ
+89 GNAANYLSSQNYQTIFVGSGNE
-104 DITANLKNDN
+104 T
-114 GTYFLSGL
+114 GTYSLSGFT
-122 YNYTGGEYNGGNLD
+122 NYVGGNLT
-136 IELGSNATF
+136 I
-145 NLGANSGNSFTSWYP
+145 NLGNSVVLDLSGSNSFTSYQGY
-160 NGHTNVTFSAGTINV
+160 NQGKDDVSFNVGTINL
-175 NNSVEVG
+175 NGALEVG

-197 LNLNANKVT
+197 LNLNANKVN
-206 INSNINAYKTSQV
+206 INSNISAFKTSQV

-226 AITINSVSLSGD
+226 AITIGSVSLSGD
-238 TCSSLAK
+238 TCSSLASV
-245 IGSGANCSSSGPSY
+245 GVGANCSTSGPSY

-264 TSATNTTFSNA
+264 TNATNTAFSNA

-281 EESANFSGAKLN
+281 EENATFNGAKLN
-293 GGAFTFNKGFNAT
+293 GGSFTFNKGFNAT
-306 NNTAFNSGSFT
+306 NNTAFDSGSFN
-317 FKGTSSFN
+317 FKGASSFN
-325 NATFSNAS
+325 GATFSDAS
-333 YTFDNQAT
+333 YTFNNQAT

-356 QSNPTNS
+356 QTN
-363 AQHPQI
+363 Q
-369 LFENSS
+369 
-375 FNGGIFTFNNQTN
+375 
-388 PTNSAQ
+388 TNSAQ

-407 STTTLKGSA
+407 NATTLKG
-416 TFEQAFNN
+416 FVDFQQAFNN
-424 SNHQLTIQNA
+424 SNHQLTVQNA
-434 SFDNATFNN
+434 SFNNANFNN
-443 TGKITIEKD
+443 TGKITINES
-452 ASFNNTSFNTPVDT
+452 ASFNNTTFNTSVNT
-466 NNMSVT
+466 SNMTIT

-489 DFGSSKITLAQGA
+489 DFGSSQVTLAQGT
-502 TFNLTSLGSEKSV
+502 TFNLTSLGDKNSV

-521 GGITYNHL
+521 GGITYNNL

-543 TESSSKPQSF
+543 NESSSRPQSF

-568 QLLSENAATPK
+568 QLLSTNAMVSKSA
-579 NTDSSPSAPTKDS
+579 DSSPSKSSTNSA
-592 PQVYQVGYKIGD
+592 QVYQVGYKIGD
-604 TIYKLQETFSPNSII
+604 IIYKLQETFSHNSII

-626 TYTPPPTISGSQFDL
+626 TYTPPPVISGSKFDL

-650 MPWYDHKYY
+650 MPWYDHKSY

-687 KQTFSTNGSNLV
+687 KQTFSASNSNLV
-699 IGYNATWTGNSVSSS
+699 IGYNSTWTDHNVSSS
-714 GTVSFG
+714 DMVSFG

-733 WPYYQCIG
+733 WPYYQCTG
-741 TTNGAYSAYHVY
+741 TTNGTYGAYHVY

-765 TGGAANLVFNGVDSI
+765 TGGAANLVFNGVDSV

-793 AYSSSMTFSTQN
+793 IYSSSMTFSTQS
-805 MDSSQNL
+805 MDNSQNL
-812 NGLNANGKLSVYGA
+812 NDLNANGMLSVYGA

-838 FNAGQAT
+838 FNAGKAV

-881 NASFNNAN
+881 SASFDNAN

-918 QIAGNAVFG
+918 QIAGSAVFG
-927 NSTNS
+927 NSAN
-932 DGSQNTANFNNTG
+932 GSQNNANFNNTG
-945 SVNIAGNAT
+945 SVNISGNAT
-954 FDNMAFNGPTN
+954 FDNVVFNGPTN
-965 TSVKGQVT
+965 MSVKGQVT

-985 LSFGDGM
+985 LSFGDGT
-992 INFSAH
+992 ITFNAH
-998 SVINIGEAITNGN
+998 SVINIAEAITNGN
-1011 PITLVSSSK
+1011 PITLVNSSK

-1050 SAGNGIYDVV
+1050 SAGNGVYDVV

-1069 FQEVF
+1069 FQEIF
-1074 SPNSIS
+1074 SQNSIS

-1085 VGMVFDYVDMEKS
+1085 VGMVFDYMDMEKS

-1116 YNNNLGNLNNTI
+1116 YNNNLGNSNNTI
-1128 YYYDKSIDFYA
+1128 YYYDNSIDFYA

-1150 SQTLTGQNSAI
+1150 SQTFTGQNSAI
-1161 VFGAKNIWTNASD
+1161 VFGAKSIWTNASD

-1265 FISNSANI
+1265 FVSNSANI

-1283 TAQNKGNPNFSFNAL
+1283 TAQNGGNPNFSFNAL

-1321 AVNAISFTNS
+1321 ATNAINFTNS
-1331 SNLSSGLY
+1331 TNLSSGLY
-1339 QISAKSVLFDN
+1339 QMQAKSVLFDN

-1362 KANAISLSQNASINA
+1362 KANAINLSQNASINA
-1377 SNHSTLELSGDLN
+1377 SNHSTLELQGDLN

-1395 SLNLNQSAIN
+1395 SLNLNQSTIN
-1405 VSNNATINDYASLIA
+1405 VSNNATINDYASLIV
-1420 SNGSHLNFNGA
+1420 NDGSRLNFNGA
-1431 VNFNSAN
+1431 INFNSEN
-1438 ITTSLSDSSIVFKGA
+1438 ITTSLNNSSIVFKGA
-1453 SSLGGQFN
+1453 ISLGGQFN
-1461 LSNNSF
+1461 LSNNSS

-1484 YNNAFSQSPITFH
+1484 YDNAFSQSPITFH

-1512 LNPNNSSVLNL
+1512 LSPNNSSVLNL

-1549 NKNRVYNIIQAD
+1549 NKNRVYNIIQAG
-1561 MNSNWYERISFFG
+1561 MNNNWYERINFFG
-1574 MRINDGI
+1574 MRINDGV
-1581 YDAKNQTYSFT
+1581 YDAINQTYSFT

-1617 PGIKNTLYNIGSEI
+1617 PGIKNTLYNIGSEV

-1645 SYSDDAQGVFY
+1645 SYSDDAEGVFY
-1656 LTSSVKG
+1656 LTSNVKG

-1674 GSNNTTKNNNLTSES
+1674 GSNNTTKNNNLISGA
-1689 SVISQ
+1689 SVILQ

-1705 LHVYNKGYNFNNIKA
+1705 LHIYNKGYNFNNIKA

-1733 KILGNDFSLSSLSNL
+1733 KILGNDFSLSSLSDLNPN
-1748 KGDALNQLTKLI
+1748 ALNQLTKLI
-1760 TPSDWKNINELID
+1760 TPNDWKNINELID
-1773 NANNSVVQNFNNGA
+1773 NANNSVVQNFNNGT
-1787 LIIGATKIGQTNTN
+1787 LIVGATKIGQTNTN
-1801 STVVFGGLGYQKPCD
+1801 SAVVFGGLGYQKPCD
-1816 YTDIV
+1816 YTNIV

-1879 SLILN
+1879 SLVLN

-1941 SGSVIGG
+1941 SDSVIGG
-1948 YLTPEQKNQTLSQL
+1948 HLTPEQKNQTLSQL

-2037 ANDIGQVISVMLQ
+2037 ANDIGQVISVILQ
-2050 DIVKPSEALQNDV
+2050 DIVKPSEALQSDAA
-2063 VALGKQMIGEF
+2063 ALGKQMIGEF
-2074 LGQDMLNS
+2074 LGQDTLNS

-2104 LGPIYEQGLGDLIPN
+2104 LGSIYEQGLGDLMPN

-2131 SQVWQRGDFSFNA
+2131 SQVWQKGDFSFNA

-2161 TLSFNAGNSLIFA
+2161 TLSFNAGDTLIFA
-2174 GNNHIAFTNHSGTL
+2174 GNNRISFTNHAGVL
-2188 NLLSN
+2188 QLLSD
-2193 QVSNINITTLDASNG
+2193 QVSNINITTLNASNG

-2220 SQGNLFINASCV
+2220 SQGNLFINASCAG
-2232 QQSDPITTNTAN
+2232 QSDPTTANIAN
-2244 PCALSAQSANGASS
+2244 PCTLSAQSANGTSPNSVS
-2258 NNASNNAP
+2258 NNAQ

-2274 SLMVT
+2274 SLMIV

-2301 GSANIKNLYLYNN
+2301 GSANVKNLYLYDN
-2314 AQFQANNLTIS
+2314 AQFQANNLIIS
-2325 NQAVLEKNASFVTNN
+2325 NQAVLEKNANFVTNN

-2348 NNATQK
+2348 NNAMRK
-2354 IGVLQNLVIAS
+2354 IEVLQNLTIAS

-2393 NIQTPAPLIQAE
+2393 NIQTPTPLIQAR
-2405 GIINLNTTQTPFIN
+2405 GIINLNTTQTPFMN

-2442 INPNSLQSYLKLYT
+2442 INPNSLQSYLNLYT

-2494 SNNASPN
+2494 SNNAHQN
-2501 NILSLSVLHNQV
+2501 NILSLSVLHNQI
-2513 KMSYGDKVM
+2513 KMSYGNKVM

-2545 EAIGG
+2545 EAVGG
-2550 NNAIKWLSTLMIK
+2550 NNAIKWLSTLMME
-2563 TKENPLFAPIYLEN
+2563 TKENPLFAPIYLKN
-2577 HSLNEILDATKDLQN
+2577 HSLNEILGVAKDLLN
-2592 TASLISNPNFRDN
+2592 TASLISNPNFRNN

-2625 SDFRAREGESNFS
+2625 SDFRSREGESDFS
-2638 ERLLELKNKRFSDPN
+2638 KRLLELKNKRFSDPN
-2653 PSEIFVK
+2653 PGEVFVK
-2660 YSQPNKHP
+2660 YSQPNKHQ

-2673 QGVGGA
+2673 QGIGGA

-2717 GNIMRSLGNNVD
+2717 GNIMHSLANNVD

-2747 NETYGGNASHI
+2747 NETYGGNASNI

-2764 LSVLNQRYNY
+2764 LSVLNQRYSY
-2774 NTWTTSVNGN
+2774 STWTTSVNGN

-2814 KGKMQNP
+2814 KGKMNDA
-2821 AYQQFVMHSNP
+2821 AYKQFLMHSNP

-2860 RLGRDLLIKAK
+2860 RLGRDLLIKSK
-2871 GDNMVRFVGENTLLY
+2871 GDNVVRFVGENTLLY
-2886 RKGEI
+2886 RKGEV

-2903 MHLWRLMYVNA
+2903 MHLWRLVYVNA

-2921 LQYQDLNITGNV
+2921 LQYQDINITGNV

>member
-1 MKQFKKKPKKIKR
+1 MKKFKKKPKSIKR
-14 SQKIILKRPLWLMP
+14 SHQKTILKRPLWLAP

-54 QKVCVHRPWYALWSC
+54 QKVCVHHPWYALWSC

-122 YNYTGGEYNGGNLD
+122 YNYTGEENNGGNLN

-145 NLGANSGNSFTSWYP
+145 DLGAHNGNSFTSWYP

-182 NRVGSGAG
+182 NRVGSGAS

-197 LNLNANKVT
+197 LNLNANKVN
-206 INSNINAYKTSQV
+206 IHSNISAFKTSQV

-226 AITINSVSLSGD
+226 TITIGLVSLSGD
-238 TCSSLAK
+238 ICSSLASV
-245 IGSGANCSSSGPSY
+245 GVGANCSTSGPSY

-264 TSATNTTFSNA
+264 TNATNTAFSNA

-281 EESANFSGAKLN
+281 EENATFSGAKLN
-293 GGAFTFNKGFNAT
+293 GGAFTFNKEFSAT
-306 NNTAFNSGSFT
+306 NNTAFSSGSFS

-325 NATFSNAS
+325 GANFSNAS
-333 YTFDNQAT
+333 YTFNNQAT

-356 QSNPTNS
+356 Q
-363 AQHPQI
+363 
-369 LFENSS
+369 
-375 FNGGIFTFNNQTN
+375 NNQ
-388 PTNSAQ
+388 SAQ

-407 STTTLKGSA
+407 NATTLKG
-416 TFEQAFNN
+416 FVDFQQAFNN
-424 SNHQLTIQNA
+424 SNHQLTMQNA
-434 SFDNATFNN
+434 SFNNANFNN
-443 TGKITIEKD
+443 TGKITINES
-452 ASFNNTSFNTPVDT
+452 ASFNDTTFNTSVNT
-466 NNMSVT
+466 NNMTIT

-489 DFGSSKITLAQGA
+489 DFGSSQVTLAQGT
-502 TFNLTSLGSEKSV
+502 TFNLTSLGDKNSV

-521 GGITYNHL
+521 GGITYNNL

-543 TESSSKPQSF
+543 SESSSDPQSF

-568 QLLSENAATPK
+568 QLLSTDATISKPA
-579 NTDSSPSAPTKDS
+579 DSSPSKSSTNS
-592 PQVYQVGYKIGD
+592 TQVYQVGYKIGD
-604 TIYKLQETFSPNSII
+604 IIYKLQETFSHNSII

-626 TYTPPPTISGSQFDL
+626 TYTPPPIISGSKFDL
-641 SASNYINAN
+641 SASNYIDSN
-650 MPWYDHKYY
+650 MPWYNHKSY

-687 KQTFSTNGSNLV
+687 KQTFSASGSNLV
-699 IGYNATWTGNSVSSS
+699 IGYNSTWTDHNVSSS
-714 GTVSFG
+714 DTVSFG

-733 WPYYQCIG
+733 WPYYQCTG
-741 TTNGAYSAYHVY
+741 TTDGAYSAYHVY

-765 TGGAANLVFNGVDSI
+765 TGGAANLVFNGVDSV

-793 AYSSSMTFSTQN
+793 IYSSSMTFSTQG
-805 MDSSQNL
+805 MDNSQNL
-812 NGLNANGKLSVYGA
+812 NGLNPNGMLLVYGA

-838 FNAGQAT
+838 FNAGKAT

-858 SGDSLNFS
+858 SGDSLNFL

-881 NASFNNAN
+881 NASFDNAN

-909 DFTNANSNL
+909 DFTNAHSNL
-918 QIAGNAVFG
+918 QIAGNAVFE
-927 NSTNS
+927 NSNN
-932 DGSQNTANFNNTG
+932 GSQNNSNFNNTG
-945 SVNIAGNAT
+945 SVNISGNAT
-954 FDNMAFNGPTN
+954 FDNVVFNSPTN
-965 TSVKGQVT
+965 MSVKGQVT

-985 LSFGDGM
+985 LSFGDGT
-992 INFSAH
+992 ITFNAH

-1045 EKLVS
+1045 EKLIS
-1050 SAGNGIYDVV
+1050 SVGNGVYDVV

-1069 FQEVF
+1069 FQEIF

-1085 VGMVFDYVDMEKS
+1085 VGMVFDYMDMEKS

-1116 YNNNLGNLNNTI
+1116 YNNNLGNSNNTI
-1128 YYYDKSIDFYA
+1128 YYYDNSIDFYA

-1150 SQTLTGQNSAI
+1150 SQTFTGQNSAI
-1161 VFGAKNIWTNASD
+1161 VFGAKSIWTNASD

-1265 FISNSANI
+1265 FTSNSANI

-1283 TAQNKGNPNFSFNAL
+1283 STQNGGNPNFSFNAL

-1321 AVNAISFTNS
+1321 AANAINFTNS
-1331 SNLSSGLY
+1331 TNLSSGLY
-1339 QISAKSVLFDN
+1339 QMQAKSVSFDN

-1362 KANAISLSQNASINA
+1362 KANAINLSQNASINA
-1377 SNHSTLELSGDLN
+1377 SNHSTLELQGDLN

-1395 SLNLNQSAIN
+1395 SLNLNQSTIN

-1420 SNGSHLNFNGA
+1420 SNNAHINFNGTT
-1431 VNFNSAN
+1431 NFNSAN
-1438 ITTSLSDSSIVFKGA
+1438 ITTSLNHSSIVFKGA
-1453 SSLGGQFN
+1453 ISLGGQFN
-1461 LSNNSF
+1461 LSNNSS

-1472 SSAITSNTAFNF
+1472 SSTIISNTAFNF
-1484 YNNAFSQSPITFH
+1484 YDNAFSQSPITFH

-1512 LNPNNSSVLNL
+1512 LTPNNSSVLNL
-1523 KNSQLVFSD
+1523 KNSQLVFGD

-1549 NKNRVYNIIQAD
+1549 NKNRVYNIIQAG

-1581 YDAKNQTYSFT
+1581 YDAINQTYSFT

-1617 PGIKNTLYNIGSEI
+1617 PGIKNTLYNIGSEV
-1631 FNYQKVYNNANGVY
+1631 FNYQKVYRNTNGVY
-1645 SYSDDAQGVFY
+1645 SYSDDAEGVFY
-1656 LTSSVKG
+1656 LTSNVKG

-1674 GSNNTTKNNNLTSES
+1674 GSNNTTKNNNNLTSES

-1720 LGQMAL
+1720 LGQMVL

-1733 KILGNDFSLSSLSNL
+1733 KILGNDFSPSSLNAL
-1748 KGDALNQLTKLI
+1748 NPNALNQLTKLI
-1760 TPSDWKNINELID
+1760 TPNDWRNINELID
-1773 NANNSVVQNFNNGA
+1773 NANNSVVQNFNNGT
-1787 LIIGATKIGQTNTN
+1787 LIVGATKIGQTNTN
-1801 STVVFGGLGYQKPCD
+1801 SAVVFGGLGYQKPCD
-1816 YTDIV
+1816 YTDVV

-1879 SLILN
+1879 SLVLN
-1884 QANIVSS
+1884 QANIASS

-1932 GNLIVNTLG
+1932 GNLIADMLG
-1941 SGSVIGG
+1941 SDSVIGRH
-1948 YLTPEQKNQTLSQL
+1948 LTPEQKNQTLSQL

-1976 LNTAIKDLIRQKLG
+1976 LNAAIKDLIRQKLG

-2050 DIVKPSEALQNDV
+2050 DIVKPSNALKNDA

-2074 LGQDMLNS
+2074 LGQDTLNS

-2096 DKVLAAKG
+2096 DKVLVAKG
-2104 LGPIYEQGLGDLIPN
+2104 LGSIYEQGLGDLMPN

-2131 SQVWQRGDFSFNA
+2131 SQVWQKGDFSFNA

-2161 TLSFNAGNSLIFA
+2161 AISFNAGNSLIFA
-2174 GNNHIAFTNHSGTL
+2174 GNNRISFTNHAGAL

-2220 SQGNLFINASCV
+2220 SQGNLFINASCAG
-2232 QQSDPITTNTAN
+2232 QSDSTTANIAN
-2244 PCALSAQSANGASS
+2244 PCALSTQSANGASS
-2258 NNASNNAP
+2258 NSASNNAQ

-2301 GSANIKNLYLYNN
+2301 GFANIKNLYLYNN

-2325 NQAVLEKNASFVTNN
+2325 NQAVLEKNTSFTTNN

-2348 NNATQK
+2348 NNATRK
-2354 IGVLQNLVIAS
+2354 IEVLHNLTIAS
-2365 NASLSTGIYG
+2365 NASLSTGVYG

-2393 NIQTPAPLIQAE
+2393 NIQTPTPLIQAE
-2405 GIINLNTTQTPFIN
+2405 GIINLNTTQTPFMN

-2442 INPNSLQSYLKLYT
+2442 INPNSLQSYLNLYT
-2456 LININGNHIEEK
+2456 LININGNRIEEK

-2484 GLLLSVALPN
+2484 GLLLSVALPD
-2494 SNNASPN
+2494 SNNAHQN
-2501 NILSLSVLHNQV
+2501 NILSLSVLHNQI
-2513 KMSYGDKVM
+2513 KMSYGTKVM

-2545 EAIGG
+2545 EAVGG
-2550 NNAIKWLSTLMIK
+2550 NNAIKWLSTLMME
-2563 TKENPLFAPIYLEN
+2563 TKENPLFAPIYLKN
-2577 HSLNEILDATKDLQN
+2577 HSLNEILGVAKDLLN
-2592 TASLISNPNFRDN
+2592 TASLISNPNFRNN

-2625 SDFRAREGESNFS
+2625 SDFRSREGESDFS

-2653 PSEIFVK
+2653 PSEVFVK

-2673 QGVGGA
+2673 QGIGGA

-2717 GNIMRSLGNNVD
+2717 GNIMHSLANNVD

-2747 NETYGGNASHI
+2747 NETYGGHASSI

-2764 LSVLNQRYNY
+2764 LSVLNQRYSY

-2814 KGKMQNP
+2814 KGKMNGA
-2821 AYQQFVMHSNP
+2821 AYKQFLMHSNP

-2860 RLGRDLLIKAK
+2860 RLGRDLLIKSK
-2871 GDNMVRFVGENTLLY
+2871 GGNMVRFVGENTLLY
-2886 RKGEI
+2886 RKGEV

-2921 LQYQDLNITGNV
+2921 LQYQDINITGNV

>member
-1 MKQFKKKPKKIKR
+1 MKKFKKKPKKITRK
-14 SQKIILKRPLWLMP
+14 QKTILKRPLWLMP
-28 LLIGGFASGVY
+28 LLISGFVSGAY

-54 QKVCVHRPWYALWSC
+54 QKVCVHHPWYALWSC

-74 KTQQFTGNQLITKTW
+74 KTQQYTGNQLITKTW

-122 YNYTGGEYNGGNLD
+122 YNYTGGENNGGNLD

-145 NLGANSGNSFTSWYP
+145 NLGANSGNSFTSWYS

-197 LNLNANKVT
+197 LNLNANKVNV
-206 INSNINAYKTSQV
+206 NSNISAYKTSQV

-226 AITINSVSLSGD
+226 AITIGSVSLSGD

-245 IGSGANCSSSGPSY
+245 VGSGANCSTSGPSY

-264 TSATNTTFSNA
+264 TNATNTTFSNA

-281 EESANFSGAKLN
+281 EENATFSGAKWN
-293 GGAFTFNKGFNAT
+293 GGAFTFNKGFSAT

-325 NATFSNAS
+325 NATFNNAT
-333 YTFDNQAT
+333 YTFNNQAT

-356 QSNPTNS
+356 Q
-363 AQHPQI
+363 
-369 LFENSS
+369 
-375 FNGGIFTFNNQTN
+375 TN
-388 PTNSAQ
+388 PANSAQ

-407 STTTLKGSA
+407 SATTLKGSA

-434 SFDNATFNN
+434 SFNNATFNN

-452 ASFNNTSFNTPVDT
+452 ASFNNTTFNTSVDT
-466 NNMSVT
+466 NNMTIS
-472 GSVTLSGKN
+472 GGVTLSGKN
-481 DLKNGSTL
+481 DLNNGSTL
-489 DFGSSKITLAQGA
+489 DFGNSKVTLAQGA
-502 TFNLTSLGSEKSV
+502 TFNLTSLGDKNSV
-515 TILNSS
+515 TILNSN

-543 TESSSKPQSF
+543 TESLSKPQSF

-568 QLLSENAATPK
+568 QLLSGNAATPK
-579 NTDSSPSAPTKDS
+579 PADSSPSAPTKDS

-604 TIYKLQETFSPNSII
+604 TIYKLQETFSHNSII

-626 TYTPPPTISGSQFDL
+626 TYTPPPVINGSKFDL
-641 SASNYINAN
+641 SASNYINAD

-687 KQTFSTNGSNLV
+687 KQTFSASGSNLV

-714 GTVSFG
+714 DTVSFG

-733 WPYYQCIG
+733 WPYYQCTG

-753 ITANLRSGNRIG
+753 ITANLRSGNRVG

-793 AYSSSMTFSTQN
+793 IYSSSMTFSTQN
-805 MDSSQNL
+805 MDNSQNL
-812 NGLNANGKLSVYGA
+812 SGLNANGKLSVYGA

-838 FNAGQAT
+838 FNAGQAV

-898 NNSNATTSFVG
+898 NNSNATTSFMG

-927 NSTNS
+927 NSTN
-932 DGSQNTANFNNTG
+932 GSQNNANFNNTG

-954 FDNMAFNGPTN
+954 FDNAVFNGPTN

-985 LSFGDGM
+985 LSFGDGT
-992 INFSAH
+992 ISFSAH
-998 SVINIGEAITNGN
+998 SVINIDQAITNGN

-1020 EIEYNNAFSK
+1020 EIDYNNAFSK

-1128 YYYDKSIDFYA
+1128 YYYDNSIDFYA

-1150 SQTLTGQNSAI
+1150 SQTFTGQNSAI

-1174 APQSNTIIRFGDNK
+1174 APQSNVIIRFGDNK

-1243 GILLTNATLYNRAAG
+1243 GIFLTNATLYNRAAG

-1265 FISNSANI
+1265 FVSNSANI
-1273 QAQNSYFIDD
+1273 QAQNSFFIDD

-1308 GYVGQTQS
+1308 GYVGTTQS

-1339 QISAKSVLFDN
+1339 QMQAKSVLFDN

-1362 KANAISLSQNASINA
+1362 KANAINLSQNASINA
-1377 SNHSTLELSGDLN
+1377 SNHSTLDLQGDLN

-1420 SNGSHLNFNGA
+1420 SNGSHLDFNGA

-1438 ITTSLSDSSIVFKGA
+1438 ITTSLNNSSIVFKGA

-1461 LSNNSF
+1461 LSNNSS

-1472 SSAITSNTAFNF
+1472 SSTITSNTAFNF
-1484 YNNAFSQSPITFH
+1484 YDNAFSQSPITFH

-1512 LNPNNSSVLNL
+1512 LNPNNNSVLNL

-1543 LSDLND
+1543 LSDLNG

-1561 MNSNWYERISFFG
+1561 MNGNWYERINFFG

-1645 SYSDDAQGVFY
+1645 SYSDGAEGVFY

-1674 GSNNTTKNNNLTSES
+1674 GSNNTTKNNNITSES

-1705 LHVYNKGYNFNNIKA
+1705 LHIYNKGYNFNNIKA

-1787 LIIGATKIGQTNTN
+1787 LIIGATKIGQTDTN
-1801 STVVFGGLGYQKPCD
+1801 SAVVFGGLGYQKPCD

-1865 GTGGSASVT
+1865 GTGGSASIT

-1941 SGSVIGG
+1941 SDSVIGG

-2074 LGQDMLNS
+2074 LGQDTLNS

-2131 SQVWQRGDFSFNA
+2131 SQVWQKGDFSFNA

-2188 NLLSN
+2188 NLLSD

-2208 LKINAANNNVSV
+2208 LKINAGSNNISV
-2220 SQGNLFINASCV
+2220 SQGNLFINASCA
-2232 QQSDPITTNTAN
+2232 QQSDPTTASATN
-2244 PCALSAQSANGASS
+2244 PCALTTQNNASS

-2266 IALNNNDE
+2266 IVLNNNDE
-2274 SLMVT
+2274 SLIVT
-2279 ANDFN
+2279 ANGFN

-2301 GSANIKNLYLYNN
+2301 GSANVKNLYLYNN

-2325 NQAVLEKNASFVTNN
+2325 NQAVLEKNANFVTNN
-2340 LNIQGAFN
+2340 LNIQGVFN

-2354 IGVLQNLVIAS
+2354 IEVLQNLVIAS

-2375 LEVGGALNNFGA
+2375 LGVGGALNNFGA

-2442 INPNSLQSYLKLYT
+2442 INPDSLQSYLKLYT

-2501 NILSLSVLHNQV
+2501 NILSLSVLYNQV
-2513 KMSYGDKVM
+2513 KMSYGDKAM

-2550 NNAIKWLSTLMIK
+2550 NNAIKWLSTLMME

-2577 HSLNEILDATKDLQN
+2577 HSLNEILGVTKDLQN

-2653 PSEIFVK
+2653 PSEVFVK
-2660 YSQPNKHP
+2660 YSQPSKHQ
-2668 NNLWV
+2668 NNLWI
-2673 QGVGGA
+2673 QWVGGA

-2693 VGYDRLVKN
+2693 VGYDRLVKS

-2717 GNIMRSLGNNVD
+2717 GNIMHSLANNVD

-2747 NETYGGNASHI
+2747 NETYGGNASNI

-2886 RKGEI
+2886 RKGEV

>member
-1 MKQFKKKPKKIKR
+1 MKKFKKKPKSIKR
-14 SQKIILKRPLWLMP
+14 SHQKTILKRPLWLAP
-28 LLIGGFASGVY
+28 LLISGFASGVY
-39 ADGTDIL
+39 ANNLWDLLNPKVGGEYVHWVKGSQYCAWWEFAGCL
-46 GLSWGEKS
+46 KNVWGANHKG
-54 QKVCVHRPWYALWSC
+54 YDA
-69 DKWEE
+69 
-74 KTQQFTGNQLITKTW
+74 
-89 AGGNAANYYHSQNNQ
+89 GNAANYLSSQNYQAISVGNGNE
-104 DITANLKNDN
+104 T
-114 GTYFLSGL
+114 GTYSLSGFT
-122 YNYTGGEYNGGNLD
+122 NYVGGNLT
-136 IELGSNATF
+136 I
-145 NLGANSGNSFTSWYP
+145 NLGNSVVLDLSGSNSFTSYQGY
-160 NGHTNVTFSAGTINV
+160 NQGKDEVSFNVGTINL
-175 NNSVEVG
+175 NGALEVG
-182 NRVGSGAG
+182 NRVGTGAG

-197 LNLNANKVT
+197 LNLNANKVN
-206 INSNINAYKTSQV
+206 INSNISAFKTSQV

-226 AITINSVSLSGD
+226 AITIGSVSLSGD
-238 TCSSLAK
+238 TCSSLASV
-245 IGSGANCSSSGPSY
+245 GVGANCSTSGPSY
-259 SFKGT
+259 SFKGAT
-264 TSATNTTFSNA
+264 NATNTAFSNA

-281 EESANFSGAKLN
+281 EENATFSGAKLN

-306 NNTAFNSGSFT
+306 NNTAFNSGSFN
-317 FKGTSSFN
+317 FKGASSFN

-333 YTFDNQAT
+333 YTFNDQAT
-341 FQNSSFNGGTFTFNN
+341 FQNSSFNGGTFTFNDQNN
-356 QSNPTNS
+356 QANS
-363 AQHPQI
+363 TQHPQI
-369 LFENSS
+369 
-375 FNGGIFTFNNQTN
+375 Q
-388 PTNSAQ
+388 
-394 HPQILFENSSFSG
+394 NSSFSG
-407 STTTLKGSA
+407 NATTLKG
-416 TFEQAFNN
+416 FVNFQQAFNN
-424 SNHQLTIQNA
+424 SNHQLMVQNA
-434 SFDNATFNN
+434 SFNNATFNN
-443 TGKITIEKD
+443 TGKITINES
-452 ASFNNTSFNTPVDT
+452 ASFNNTTFSTSINT
-466 NNMSVT
+466 NNMTIT

-489 DFGSSKITLAQGA
+489 DFGSSQVTLTQGT
-502 TFNLTSLGSEKSV
+502 TFNLTSLGDKNSV

-521 GGITYNHL
+521 GGITYNNL
-529 LNHALNSLTNALKT
+529 LNHALNSLTSALKT
-543 TESSSKPQSF
+543 NESSLKPQSF

-568 QLLSENAATPK
+568 QLLSTNAMASK
-579 NTDSSPSAPTKDS
+579 SADSSPSKSSTNSA
-592 PQVYQVGYKIGD
+592 QVYQVGYKIGD
-604 TIYKLQETFSPNSII
+604 IIYKLQETFSHNSII

-626 TYTPPPTISGSQFDL
+626 TYTPPPVISGSKFDL

-650 MPWYDHKYY
+650 MPWYDHKSY

-687 KQTFSTNGSNLV
+687 KQTFSASNSNLV
-699 IGYNATWTGNSVSSS
+699 IGYNSTWTDHNVSSS
-714 GTVSFG
+714 DMVSFG

-733 WPYYQCIG
+733 WPYYQCTG
-741 TTNGAYSAYHVY
+741 TTNGTYSAYHVY

-765 TGGAANLVFNGVDSI
+765 TGGAANLIFNGVDSV

-793 AYSSSMTFSTQN
+793 IYSSSMTFSTQS
-805 MDSSQNL
+805 MDNSHNV
-812 NGLNANGKLSVYGA
+812 NGLNPNGMLSVYGA

-838 FNAGQAT
+838 FNAGKAT

-858 SGDSLNFS
+858 SGDSLNFL

-881 NASFNNAN
+881 NASFDNAN

-927 NSTNS
+927 NSAN
-932 DGSQNTANFNNTG
+932 DSQNNANFNNTG
-945 SVNIAGNAT
+945 SVNISGNAT
-954 FDNMAFNGPTN
+954 FDNVVFNGPTN
-965 TSVKGQVT
+965 MSVKGQVT

-985 LSFGDGM
+985 LSFGDGT
-992 INFSAH
+992 ITFNAH
-998 SVINIGEAITNGN
+998 SVINIAEAITNGN

-1050 SAGNGIYDVV
+1050 SVGNGVYDVV

-1069 FQEVF
+1069 FQEIF

-1085 VGMVFDYVDMEKS
+1085 VGMVFDYMDMEKS

-1103 QNALGFM
+1103 KDVAGFM

-1128 YYYDKSIDFYA
+1128 YYYDNSIDFYA

-1150 SQTLTGQNSAI
+1150 SQTFTGQNSAI

-1265 FISNSANI
+1265 FTSNSANI

-1283 TAQNKGNPNFSFNAL
+1283 TAQNGGNPNFSFNAL

-1321 AVNAISFTNS
+1321 AANAISFTNS
-1331 SNLSSGLY
+1331 TNLSSGLY
-1339 QISAKSVLFDN
+1339 QMQAKSVLFDN

-1362 KANAISLSQNASINA
+1362 KANAINLSQNASINA
-1377 SNHSTLELSGDLN
+1377 SNHSTLELQGDLN

-1395 SLNLNQSAIN
+1395 SLNLNQSTIN
-1405 VSNNATINDYASLIA
+1405 VSNNATINDYASLIV
-1420 SNGSHLNFNGA
+1420 NDGSRLNFNGTT
-1431 VNFNSAN
+1431 NFNSAN
-1438 ITTSLSDSSIVFKGA
+1438 ITTSLNHSSIVFKGA
-1453 SSLGGQFN
+1453 ISLGGQFN
-1461 LSNNSF
+1461 LSNNSS

-1472 SSAITSNTAFNF
+1472 SSAIISNTAFNF
-1484 YNNAFSQSPITFH
+1484 YDNAFSQSPITFH

-1549 NKNRVYNIIQAD
+1549 NKNRVYNIIQAG
-1561 MNSNWYERISFFG
+1561 MNNNWYECINFFG
-1574 MRINDGI
+1574 MRINDGV
-1581 YDAKNQTYSFT
+1581 YDAINQTYSFT

-1617 PGIKNTLYNIGSEI
+1617 PGIKNTLYNIGSEV

-1645 SYSDDAQGVFY
+1645 SYSDDAEGVFY
-1656 LTSSVKG
+1656 LTSNVKG

-1733 KILGNDFSLSSLSNL
+1733 KILGNDFSLSSLSDLNP
-1748 KGDALNQLTKLI
+1748 DALNQLTKLI
-1760 TPSDWKNINELID
+1760 TPNDWKNINELID
-1773 NANNSVVQNFNNGA
+1773 NANNSVVQNFNNGT
-1787 LIIGATKIGQTNTN
+1787 LIVGATKIGQTDTN
-1801 STVVFGGLGYQKPCD
+1801 SAVVFGGLGYQKPCD

-1821 CQKFRGTYLGQLLES
+1821 CQKFRDTYLGQLLES

-1879 SLILN
+1879 SLVLN

-1932 GNLIVNTLG
+1932 GNLIADTLG
-1941 SGSVIGG
+1941 SNSVIGG
-1948 YLTPEQKNQTLSQL
+1948 HLTPEQKNQTLSQL

-1976 LNTAIKDLIRQKLG
+1976 LNAAIKDLIRQKLG

-2050 DIVKPSEALQNDV
+2050 DIVKPSNALKNDV
-2063 VALGKQMIGEF
+2063 AALGKQMIGEF
-2074 LGQDMLNS
+2074 LGQDTLNS

-2131 SQVWQRGDFSFNA
+2131 SQVWQKGDFSFNA

-2161 TLSFNAGNSLIFA
+2161 ALSFNAGDTLIFA
-2174 GNNHIAFTNHSGTL
+2174 GNNRISFTNYAGSVQ
-2188 NLLSN
+2188 LLSN
-2193 QVSNINITTLDASNG
+2193 QVSNINITTLNASNG

-2232 QQSDPITTNTAN
+2232 GQSDPTAANIAN
-2244 PCALSAQSANGASS
+2244 PCALTTQSINNASS
-2258 NNASNNAP
+2258 NNASNNAQ

-2325 NQAVLEKNASFVTNN
+2325 NQAVLEKNASFTANN

-2348 NNATQK
+2348 NNATRK
-2354 IGVLQNLVIAS
+2354 IEVLQNLTIAS
-2365 NASLSTGIYG
+2365 NASLSNGIYG

-2393 NIQTPAPLIQAE
+2393 NIQTPTPLIQAR

-2419 VNNSMANNT
+2419 VNNSVANNT

-2442 INPNSLQSYLKLYT
+2442 INPNSLQSYLNLYT
-2456 LININGNHIEEK
+2456 LININGNRIEEK

-2494 SNNASPN
+2494 SNNASQN
-2501 NILSLSVLHNQV
+2501 NILSLSVLHNQI

-2532 IVGIQGQSALNQI
+2532 IVGIQGQSALNKI
-2545 EAIGG
+2545 ESVGG
-2550 NNAIKWLSTLMIK
+2550 NNAIKWLSTLMME

-2577 HSLNEILDATKDLQN
+2577 HSLNEILGVAKDLLN
-2592 TASLISNPNFRDN
+2592 TASLISNPNFRNN

-2625 SDFRAREGESNFS
+2625 SDFRSREGESDFS

-2653 PSEIFVK
+2653 PSEVFVK

-2673 QGVGGA
+2673 QGIGGA

-2717 GNIMRSLGNNVD
+2717 GNIMHSLANNVD

-2747 NETYGGNASHI
+2747 NETYGGNASNI

-2764 LSVLNQRYNY
+2764 LSVLNQRYSY

-2803 LSYHFIGLSGM
+2803 LSYHFIGLSAM
-2814 KGKMQNP
+2814 NGKMNDA
-2821 AYQQFVMHSNP
+2821 AYKQFLMHSNP

-2860 RLGRDLLIKAK
+2860 RLGRDLLIKSK
-2871 GDNMVRFVGENTLLY
+2871 GGNMVRFVGENTLLY
-2886 RKGEI
+2886 RKGEV

-2903 MHLWRLMYVNA
+2903 MHLWRLVYVNA

-2921 LQYQDLNITGNV
+2921 LQYQDINITGNV

>member
-1 MKQFKKKPKKIKR
+1 MKKFKKKPKKIAHK
-14 SQKIILKRPLWLMP
+14 QKTILKRPLWLAP

-54 QKVCVHRPWYALWSC
+54 QKVCVHHPWYALWSC

-122 YNYTGGEYNGGNLD
+122 YNYTGGENNGGNLN

-145 NLGANSGNSFTSWYP
+145 DLGAHSGNSFTSWYP

-197 LNLNANKVT
+197 LNLNANKVN
-206 INSNINAYKTSQV
+206 IHSNISTFKTSQV

-226 AITINSVSLSGD
+226 VITIGSVSLSGD
-238 TCSSLAK
+238 TCSSLASV
-245 IGSGANCSSSGPSY
+245 GVGANCSNSGPSY

-264 TSATNTTFSNA
+264 TNATNTAFSNA

-281 EESANFSGAKLN
+281 EENATFSGAKWN
-293 GGAFTFNKGFNAT
+293 GGAFTFNKGFSAT
-306 NNTAFNSGSFT
+306 NNTAFSSGSFN
-317 FKGTSSFN
+317 FKGASSFN
-325 NATFSNAS
+325 GANFNNAA
-333 YTFDNQAT
+333 YTFNNQAT
-341 FQNSSFNGGTFTFNN
+341 FQNSSFNGGTFTFNDQTN
-356 QSNPTNS
+356 QS

-369 LFENSS
+369 
-375 FNGGIFTFNNQTN
+375 Q
-388 PTNSAQ
+388 
-394 HPQILFENSSFSG
+394 NSSFSG
-407 STTTLKGSA
+407 NATTLKG
-416 TFEQAFNN
+416 FVNFQQAFNN
-424 SNHQLTIQNA
+424 SNHQLTMQNA
-434 SFDNATFNN
+434 SFNNANFSN
-443 TGKITIEKD
+443 TGKITINES
-452 ASFNNTSFNTPVDT
+452 ASFNNTAFNTSIDT
-466 NNMSVT
+466 NNMTIT

-481 DLKNGSTL
+481 DLKKGSTL
-489 DFGSSKITLAQGA
+489 DFGSSQVTLAQGT

-521 GGITYNHL
+521 GGITYNNL

-543 TESSSKPQSF
+543 NESSSEPQSF

-568 QLLSENAATPK
+568 KLLNENAAASKP
-579 NTDSSPSAPTKDS
+579 TDSPPSKSSTNS
-592 PQVYQVGYKIGD
+592 TQVYQVGYKIGD
-604 TIYKLQETFSPNSII
+604 TIYKLQETFSHNSII

-626 TYTPPPTISGSQFDL
+626 TYTPPPVISGSKFDL
-641 SASNYINAN
+641 SASNYINAD

-659 IPKSQNFTESGTY
+659 IPKSQDFTESGTY

-687 KQTFSTNGSNLV
+687 KQTFSASGSNLV
-699 IGYNATWTGNSVSSS
+699 IGYNSTWTDHNVSSS

-733 WPYYQCIG
+733 WPYYQCTG
-741 TTNGAYSAYHVY
+741 TTNGTYSAYHVY

-765 TGGAANLVFNGVDSI
+765 TGGAANLIFNGIDSV

-793 AYSSSMTFSTQN
+793 IYSSSMTFSTQS
-805 MDSSQNL
+805 MDNSQNL
-812 NGLNANGKLSVYGA
+812 KGLNANGKLLVYGT
-826 TFTNQAKDGKFI
+826 TFTNQAKDAKFI
-838 FNAGQAT
+838 FNAGQAV

-858 SGDSLNFS
+858 NGDSLNFS

-909 DFTNANSNL
+909 DFTNAHSNL

-932 DGSQNTANFNNTG
+932 NGSQNNANFNNTG
-945 SVNIAGNAT
+945 SVNISGNAT
-954 FDNMAFNGPTN
+954 FDNVVFNGPTN
-965 TSVKGQVT
+965 TGVKGQVT

-985 LSFGDGM
+985 LSFGDGT
-992 INFSAH
+992 ITFNAH
-998 SVINIGEAITNGN
+998 SVINIGGAITNGN
-1011 PITLVSSSK
+1011 PIALVSSSK
-1020 EIEYNNAFSK
+1020 EIEYNNAK

-1050 SAGNGIYDVV
+1050 SVGNGVYDVV

-1069 FQEVF
+1069 FQEIF

-1085 VGMVFDYVDMEKS
+1085 VGMVFDYMDMEKS

-1103 QNALGFM
+1103 KDVVGFM

-1116 YNNNLGNLNNTI
+1116 YNNNLGNSNNTI
-1128 YYYDKSIDFYA
+1128 YYYDNSIDFYA

-1150 SQTLTGQNSAI
+1150 SQTFTGQNSAI
-1161 VFGAKNIWTNASD
+1161 VFGAKNIWTDASD

-1217 YITGSI
+1217 YITASI

-1237 NFNGLQ
+1237 NFNGIQ
-1243 GILLTNATLYNRAAG
+1243 GVLLTNATLYNRAAG

-1265 FISNSANI
+1265 FTSNSANI

-1283 TAQNKGNPNFSFNAL
+1283 TAQNGGNPNFSFNAL

-1308 GYVGQTQS
+1308 GYVGKTQS

-1321 AVNAISFTNS
+1321 AANAINFTNS
-1331 SNLSSGLY
+1331 TNLSSGLY
-1339 QISAKSVLFDN
+1339 QMQAKSVLFDN

-1362 KANAISLSQNASINA
+1362 KANAINLSQNASINA
-1377 SNHSTLELSGDLN
+1377 SNHSTLELQGDLN

-1395 SLNLNQSAIN
+1395 SLNLNQSTIN
-1405 VSNNATINDYASLIA
+1405 VSNNATINDYASLVA
-1420 SNGSHLNFNGA
+1420 SNNAHINFNGTT
-1431 VNFNSAN
+1431 NFNSAN
-1438 ITTSLSDSSIVFKGA
+1438 ITTSLNNSSIVFKGA
-1453 SSLGGQFN
+1453 ISLGGQFN
-1461 LSNNSF
+1461 LSNNSS
-1467 LDFQG
+1467 LNFQG

-1484 YNNAFSQSPITFH
+1484 YDNAFSQSPITFH
-1497 QALDIKAPLSLGGNL
+1497 QTLDIKAPLSLGGNL
-1512 LNPNNSSVLNL
+1512 LTPNNSSVLNL

-1549 NKNRVYNIIQAD
+1549 NKNRVYNIIQAG
-1561 MNSNWYERISFFG
+1561 MSSNWYERINFFG

-1581 YDAKNQTYSFT
+1581 YDAINQTYSFT

-1617 PGIKNTLYNIGSEI
+1617 PGVKNTLYNIGSEV

-1645 SYSDDAQGVFY
+1645 SYSDDAEGVFY
-1656 LTSSVKG
+1656 LTSNVKG

-1668 QSYQAS
+1668 QSYQAN
-1674 GSNNTTKNNNLTSES
+1674 GSNNTTKNNDLTSES

-1705 LHVYNKGYNFNNIKA
+1705 LHVYNKGYNLNNIKA

-1733 KILGNDFSLSSLSNL
+1733 KILGNGFSLSSLSDLNS
-1748 KGDALNQLTKLI
+1748 DALNELTKLI
-1760 TPSDWKNINELID
+1760 TPNDWKSINELID

-1787 LIIGATKIGQTNTN
+1787 LIVGATKIGQTDTN
-1801 STVVFGGLGYQKPCD
+1801 SAVVFGGLGYQKPCD

-1905 NKVFNQAGLANILGE
+1905 NKVFNQAGIANILGE

-1932 GNLIVNTLG
+1932 GNLIADTLG
-1941 SGSVIGG
+1941 SDSVIGG

-1962 LGQNNFDNLMNDSG
+1962 LGQNNFDSLMNDSG

-2050 DIVKPSEALQNDV
+2050 DIVKPSKALQSDI
-2063 VALGKQMIGEF
+2063 ATLGKQMIGEF
-2074 LGQDMLNS
+2074 LGQDTLNS

-2161 TLSFNAGNSLIFA
+2161 TISFNAGNSLIFA
-2174 GNNHIAFTNHSGTL
+2174 GNNQISFTNHAGTL
-2188 NLLSN
+2188 QLLSN
-2193 QVSNINITTLDASNG
+2193 QVSNIDITTLNASNG
-2208 LKINAANNNVSV
+2208 LKINAANNNVLV
-2220 SQGNLFINASCV
+2220 SQGNLFVNASCT
-2232 QQSDPITTNTAN
+2232 QQSDPTTANIAN
-2244 PCALSAQSANGASS
+2244 PCTLSAQSVNGASS
-2258 NNASNNAP
+2258 NKASNDAQ

-2274 SLMVT
+2274 SLIIT

-2301 GSANIKNLYLYNN
+2301 GSATIKNLYLYNN

-2325 NQAVLEKNASFVTNN
+2325 NQAVLEKNASFMANN

-2348 NNATQK
+2348 NNATRK
-2354 IGVLQNLVIAS
+2354 IEVLQNLTIAS
-2365 NASLSTGIYG
+2365 NASLSTGVYG
-2375 LEVGGALNNFGA
+2375 LEVGGALNHFGA

-2393 NIQTPAPLIQAE
+2393 NTQTPTPLIQAE
-2405 GIINLNTTQTPFIN
+2405 GIINLNTTQTPFMN

-2456 LININGNHIEEK
+2456 LININGKHIKEE
-2468 NGVLT
+2468 NGALT

-2484 GLLLSVALPN
+2484 GLLLSVALPS
-2494 SNNASPN
+2494 SNNAHQN
-2501 NILSLSVLHNQV
+2501 NILSLSVLHNQI
-2513 KMSYGDKVM
+2513 KMSYGDKAM

-2550 NNAIKWLSTLMIK
+2550 SNAIKWLSTLMME

-2577 HSLNEILDATKDLQN
+2577 HSLNEILGVAKDLLN

-2625 SDFRAREGESNFS
+2625 SDFRAREGESDFS
-2638 ERLLELKNKRFSDPN
+2638 ERLLEFKNKRFSGPN
-2653 PSEIFVK
+2653 PGEVFVK
-2660 YSQPNKHP
+2660 YSQLSKHP

-2673 QGVGGA
+2673 QGIGGA

-2693 VGYDRLVKN
+2693 AGYDRLVKN

-2717 GNIMRSLGNNVD
+2717 GNIMRSLANNVD

-2747 NETYGGNASHI
+2747 NETYGGNANNI
-2758 NSSNSL
+2758 NSSNPL
-2764 LSVLNQRYNY
+2764 LSVLNQRYSY

-2814 KGKMQNP
+2814 KGKMNDA
-2821 AYQQFVMHSNP
+2821 AYKQFLMHSNP

-2860 RLGRDLLIKAK
+2860 RLGRDLLIKSK
-2871 GDNMVRFVGENTLLY
+2871 GGNTVRFVGENTLLY
-2886 RKGEI
+2886 RKGEV

-2903 MHLWRLMYVNA
+2903 MHLWRLVYVNA

-2921 LQYQDLNITGNV
+2921 LQYQDINITGNV

>member
-1 MKQFKKKPKKIKR
+1 M
-14 SQKIILKRPLWLMP
+14 
-28 LLIGGFASGVY
+28 IGGFASGVY
-39 ADGTDIL
+39 ANNLWDLLNSKVGGEYVHWVKGSQYCAWWEFAGCL
-46 GLSWGEKS
+46 KNVWGANHKG
-54 QKVCVHRPWYALWSC
+54 YDA
-69 DKWEE
+69 
-74 KTQQFTGNQLITKTW
+74 
-89 AGGNAANYYHSQNNQ
+89 GNAANYLSSQNYQAISVGSGNE
-104 DITANLKNDN
+104 T
-114 GTYFLSGL
+114 GTYSLSGFT
-122 YNYTGGEYNGGNLD
+122 NYVGGNLT
-136 IELGSNATF
+136 I
-145 NLGANSGNSFTSWYP
+145 NLGNSVVLDLSGSNSFTSYQGY
-160 NGHTNVTFSAGTINV
+160 NQGKDDVSFNVGTINL
-175 NNSVEVG
+175 NGALEVG
-182 NRVGSGAG
+182 NRVGTGAG

-197 LNLNANKVT
+197 LNLNANQVN
-206 INSNINAYKTSQV
+206 INSNISAFKTSQV

-226 AITINSVSLSGD
+226 AITIGSVSLSGH
-238 TCSSLAK
+238 TCSSLASV
-245 IGSGANCSSSGPSY
+245 GVGANCSTSGPSY

-264 TSATNTTFSNA
+264 TNATNTAFSNA

-281 EESANFSGAKLN
+281 EENATFSGAKWN
-293 GGAFTFNKGFNAT
+293 GRAFTFNKGFNAT

-325 NATFSNAS
+325 NASFSNAT
-333 YTFDNQAT
+333 YTFNDQAT
-341 FQNSSFNGGTFTFNN
+341 FQ
-356 QSNPTNS
+356 
-363 AQHPQI
+363 
-369 LFENSS
+369 NSS

-388 PTNSAQ
+388 QSAQ

-407 STTTLKGSA
+407 NATTLKGFVDFQQ
-416 TFEQAFNN
+416 TFNN
-424 SNHQLTIQNA
+424 SNHQLTVQNA
-434 SFDNATFNN
+434 SFNNANFNN
-443 TGKITIEKD
+443 TGKITINES
-452 ASFNNTSFNTPVDT
+452 ASFNNTTFNTSVNT
-466 NNMSVT
+466 NNMTIT

-489 DFGSSKITLAQGA
+489 DFGSSQVTLTQGT
-502 TFNLTSLGSEKSV
+502 TFNLTSLWDKKSV

-521 GGITYNHL
+521 GGITYNNL

-543 TESSSKPQSF
+543 NESSLKPQSF
-553 AQGLWDMITYNGVTG
+553 AQGLWDIITYNGVTG
-568 QLLSENAATPK
+568 QLLSTDATTSKPA
-579 NTDSSPSAPTKDS
+579 DSSPSKFSTNSA
-592 PQVYQVGYKIGD
+592 QVYQVGYKIGD
-604 TIYKLQETFSPNSII
+604 IIYKLQETFSHNSII

-626 TYTPPPTISGSQFDL
+626 TYTPPPVISGSKFDL
-641 SASNYINAN
+641 SASNYIDSD
-650 MPWYDHKYY
+650 MPWYDHKSY

-687 KQTFSTNGSNLV
+687 KQTFSASGSNLV
-699 IGYNATWTGNSVSSS
+699 IGYNSTWTDHNVSSS
-714 GTVSFG
+714 DTVSFG
-720 DTSGSA
+720 DTSGST

-733 WPYYQCIG
+733 WPYYQCTG
-741 TTNGAYSAYHVY
+741 TTNGTYSAYHVY

-765 TGGAANLVFNGVDSI
+765 TGGAANLVFNGVDSV

-793 AYSSSMTFSTQN
+793 IYSSSMTFSTQS
-805 MDSSQNL
+805 MDNSHNL
-812 NGLNANGKLSVYGA
+812 DGLNANGTLSVYGA
-826 TFTNQAKDGKFI
+826 TFTNQAKDAKFI
-838 FNAGQAT
+838 FNAGKAV

-881 NASFNNAN
+881 SASFDNAN

-909 DFTNANSNL
+909 DFTNANLNL
-918 QIAGNAVFG
+918 QIAGSAVFG
-927 NSTNS
+927 NSNN
-932 DGSQNTANFNNTG
+932 GSQNNANFNNTG
-945 SVNIAGNAT
+945 SVNISGNAT
-954 FDNMAFNGPTN
+954 FDNVVFNSPTN
-965 TSVKGQVT
+965 MSVKGQVI

-985 LSFGDGM
+985 LSFGDGT
-992 INFSAH
+992 ITFNAH
-998 SVINIGEAITNGN
+998 SVINIAEAITNGN

-1050 SAGNGIYDVV
+1050 SVGNGVYNVV

-1069 FQEVF
+1069 FQEIF

-1085 VGMVFDYVDMEKS
+1085 VGMVFDYMDMEKS

-1103 QNALGFM
+1103 KDVAGFM

-1116 YNNNLGNLNNTI
+1116 YNNNLGDSNNTI
-1128 YYYDKSIDFYA
+1128 YYYDKSIDFYT

-1150 SQTLTGQNSAI
+1150 SQTFTGQNSAI

-1223 ESGNRISSGGGASL
+1223 ESGNRISSGGGANL

-1243 GILLTNATLYNRAAG
+1243 GILLTNANLYNRAAG

-1265 FISNSANI
+1265 FTSNSANI

-1283 TAQNKGNPNFSFNAL
+1283 TAQNGGNPNFSFNAL

-1321 AVNAISFTNS
+1321 AANVINFTNS
-1331 SNLSSGLY
+1331 TNLSSGLY
-1339 QISAKSVLFDN
+1339 QMQAKSVSFDN

-1362 KANAISLSQNASINA
+1362 KANAINLSQNASINA
-1377 SNHSTLELSGDLN
+1377 SNHSTLELQGDLN

-1405 VSNNATINDYASLIA
+1405 VSNNATINDYASLIVNA
-1420 SNGSHLNFNGA
+1420 GSRLNFNGTT
-1431 VNFNSAN
+1431 NFNSAN
-1438 ITTSLSDSSIVFKGA
+1438 ITTSLNHSSIVFKGA
-1453 SSLGGQFN
+1453 ISLGGQFN
-1461 LSNNSF
+1461 LSNNSS

-1484 YNNAFSQSPITFH
+1484 YDSAFSQSPITFH

-1549 NKNRVYNIIQAD
+1549 NKNRVYNIIQAG
-1561 MNSNWYERISFFG
+1561 MNHNWYERIHFFG

-1581 YDAKNQTYSFT
+1581 YDAINQTYSFT

-1617 PGIKNTLYNIGSEI
+1617 PGIKNTLYNIGSEV

-1645 SYSDDAQGVFY
+1645 SYSDDAKGVFY
-1656 LTSSVKG
+1656 LTSNVKG

-1674 GSNNTTKNNNLTSES
+1674 GNNNTTKNNNLTSES

-1694 TYNAQGNPISA
+1694 TYNVQGNPISA
-1705 LHVYNKGYNFNNIKA
+1705 LHIYNKGYNFNNIKA

-1733 KILGNDFSLSSLSNL
+1733 KILGNDFSLSSLSALNPN
-1748 KGDALNQLTKLI
+1748 ALNQLTKLI
-1760 TPSDWKNINELID
+1760 TPNDWKNINEFID
-1773 NANNSVVQNFNNGA
+1773 NADNSVVQNFNNGT
-1787 LIIGATKIGQTNTN
+1787 LIVGATKIGQTDTN
-1801 STVVFGGLGYQKPCD
+1801 SAVVFGGLGYQKPCD

-1879 SLILN
+1879 SLVLN

-1932 GNLIVNTLG
+1932 GSLIADTLG
-1941 SGSVIGG
+1941 SNSVIGG

-2037 ANDIGQVISVMLQ
+2037 ANDIGQVISVILQ
-2050 DIVKPSEALQNDV
+2050 DIVKPSSALKNDV
-2063 VALGKQMIGEF
+2063 AALGKQMIGEF
-2074 LGQDMLNS
+2074 LGQDTLNS

-2104 LGPIYEQGLGDLIPN
+2104 LGSIYEQGLGDLMPN
-2119 LGKKGLFAPYGL
+2119 LGKKGLFAPHGL
-2131 SQVWQRGDFSFNA
+2131 SQVWQKGDFSFNA

-2161 TLSFNAGNSLIFA
+2161 AISFNAGDTLIFA
-2174 GNNHIAFTNHSGTL
+2174 GNNRISFTNHAGAL

-2193 QVSNINITTLDASNG
+2193 QVSNINITTLNASNG
-2208 LKINAANNNVSV
+2208 LKINASNNNVSV

-2232 QQSDPITTNTAN
+2232 GQNDPTTANIAN
-2244 PCALSAQSANGASS
+2244 PCTLSTQSANNTSS
-2258 NNASNNAP
+2258 SNASNNAQ

-2325 NQAVLEKNASFVTNN
+2325 NQAVLEKNASFTANN

-2348 NNATQK
+2348 NNATRK
-2354 IGVLQNLVIAS
+2354 IEVLQNLTITS

-2393 NIQTPAPLIQAE
+2393 NIQTPTPLIQAR
-2405 GIINLNTTQTPFIN
+2405 GIINLNTTQTPFMN

-2442 INPNSLQSYLKLYT
+2442 INPNSLQSYLNLYT

-2494 SNNASPN
+2494 PNNAHQN
-2501 NILSLSVLHNQV
+2501 NILSLSVLYNQI

-2522 DFTPPTLQDY
+2522 DFYPPTLQDY

-2545 EAIGG
+2545 EAVGG
-2550 NNAIKWLSTLMIK
+2550 NNAIKWLSTLMME
-2563 TKENPLFAPIYLEN
+2563 TKENPLFAPIYLKN
-2577 HSLNEILDATKDLQN
+2577 HSLHEILGVAKDLLN
-2592 TASLISNPNFRDN
+2592 TASLISNPNFRNN

-2625 SDFRAREGESNFS
+2625 SDFRSREGESDFS
-2638 ERLLELKNKRFSDPN
+2638 KHLLELKNKRFSDPN
-2653 PSEIFVK
+2653 PGEVFVK

-2673 QGVGGA
+2673 QGIGGA

-2717 GNIMRSLGNNVD
+2717 GNIMHSLANNVD

-2747 NETYGGNASHI
+2747 NETYEGNASNI
-2758 NSSNSL
+2758 NSSNPL
-2764 LSVLNQRYNY
+2764 LSVLNQRYSY

-2789 MFKQKSVVLKPQVG
+2789 MFKHKSVVLKPQVG

-2814 KGKMQNP
+2814 KGKMNDTT
-2821 AYQQFVMHSNP
+2821 YKQFLMHSNP

-2860 RLGRDLLIKAK
+2860 RLGRDLLIKSK
-2871 GDNMVRFVGENTLLY
+2871 GDNVVRFVGENTLLY
-2886 RKGEI
+2886 RKGEV

-2914 GVGLKMG
+2914 GVGLNMG
-2921 LQYQDLNITGNV
+2921 LQYQDINITGNV

>member
-1 MKQFKKKPKKIKR
+1 MKKFKKKLKSIKR

-28 LLIGGFASGVY
+28 LLISGFASGVY

-54 QKVCVHRPWYALWSC
+54 QRVCMHHPWYALWNC

-74 KTQQFTGNQLITKTW
+74 KTQQYTGNQLITKTW
-89 AGGNAANYYHSQNNQ
+89 AGGNAANYYHTQNNQ
-104 DITANLKNDN
+104 NITANLKNDN

-122 YNYTGGEYNGGNLD
+122 YNYTGGEYNGGNLN

-145 NLGANSGNSFTSWYP
+145 DLGASSGNSFTSWYP

-190 THTGTAT
+190 THTGIAT
-197 LNLNANKVT
+197 LNLNANKVN
-206 INSNINAYKTSQV
+206 INSNISAYKTSQV

-226 AITINSVSLSGD
+226 AITIGSVSLNGD
-238 TCSSLAK
+238 TCSSLASV
-245 IGSGANCSSSGPSY
+245 GVGANCSTSGPSY

-264 TSATNTTFSNA
+264 TNATNTTFSNA

-281 EESANFSGAKLN
+281 EENATFSGAKWN
-293 GGAFTFNKGFNAT
+293 GGAFTFNKEFSAT
-306 NNTAFNSGSFT
+306 NNTAFSSGSFN
-317 FKGTSSFN
+317 FKGVSSFN
-325 NATFSNAS
+325 GASFSNAS

-356 QSNPTNS
+356 QTNQTNS

-369 LFENSS
+369 
-375 FNGGIFTFNNQTN
+375 Q
-388 PTNSAQ
+388 
-394 HPQILFENSSFSG
+394 NSSFSG
-407 STTTLKGSA
+407 NAITLKGSVN
-416 TFEQAFNN
+416 FQQAFNN

-434 SFDNATFNN
+434 SFNNATFNN
-443 TGKITIEKD
+443 TGKITIEKE
-452 ASFNNTSFNTPVDT
+452 ASFNNTSFNTSINT

-472 GSVTLSGKN
+472 GGVTLSGKN
-481 DLKNGSTL
+481 DLNNGSTL
-489 DFGSSKITLAQGA
+489 DFGSSKITLAQGT
-502 TFNLTSLGSEKSV
+502 TFNLTNLGDKKSV

-521 GGITYNHL
+521 GGIIYNNL
-529 LNHALNSLTNALKT
+529 LTHALNSLTNALKT
-543 TESSSKPQSF
+543 SESPSNPQSF

-568 QLLSENAATPK
+568 QLLSGNATTSKP
-579 NTDSSPSAPTKDS
+579 TDSSPSVPTKDS

-604 TIYKLQETFSPNSII
+604 TIYKLQETFGPNSII

-626 TYTPPPTISGSQFDL
+626 TYTPPPVINGSKFDL
-641 SASNYINAN
+641 SASNYINAD

-687 KQTFSTNGSNLV
+687 KQTFSASGSNLV
-699 IGYNATWTGNSVSSS
+699 IGYNSTWTGNSVSSS
-714 GTVSFG
+714 DTVSFG

-733 WPYYQCIG
+733 WPYYQCTG
-741 TTNGAYSAYHVY
+741 TTNGTYSAYHVY

-765 TGGAANLVFNGVDSI
+765 TGGAANLIFNGVDSI
-780 NIANATITQHNAG
+780 NIANAKIEQHNAG
-793 AYSSSMTFSTQN
+793 IYSSSMTFSTQS
-805 MDSSQNL
+805 MDNSQNL
-812 NGLNANGKLSVYGA
+812 NGLNSNGKLLVYGT

-845 FENTNFNGGSYQF
+845 FENTSFNGGSYQF

-866 NNNQFNSGSFEISAK
+866 NNNQFNSGSFEIGAK
-881 NASFNNAN
+881 NTIFNNAN

-898 NNSNATTSFVG
+898 NNSSATTSFVG
-909 DFTNANSNL
+909 DFTSANSNL

-927 NSTNS
+927 NSTN
-932 DGSQNTANFNNTG
+932 GSQNTANFNNTG
-945 SVNIAGNAT
+945 SVNISGNAT
-954 FDNMAFNGPTN
+954 FDNVVFNGPTN

-985 LSFGDGM
+985 LSFGDGK
-992 INFSAH
+992 ITFSAH

-1039 GHGASS
+1039 GHGVSS

-1050 SAGNGIYDVV
+1050 STGNGVYDVV

-1074 SPNSIS
+1074 SQNSIS

-1103 QNALGFM
+1103 KDVIGFM

-1116 YNNNLGNLNNTI
+1116 YNNNLGNANNTI
-1128 YYYDKSIDFYA
+1128 YYYDNSIDFYA

-1150 SQTLTGQNSAI
+1150 SQTFTGQNSAI
-1161 VFGAKNIWTNASD
+1161 VFGAKSIWTSLSD

-1265 FISNSANI
+1265 FVSNSANI

-1308 GYVGQTQS
+1308 GYVGTTQS

-1339 QISAKSVLFDN
+1339 QISAQSVSFDN

-1362 KANAISLSQNASINA
+1362 KASAINLSQNASINA
-1377 SNHSTLELSGDLN
+1377 SNHSTLELQGDLN

-1395 SLNLNQSAIN
+1395 SLNLNQSVIN

-1420 SNGSHLNFNGA
+1420 SNNAHINFNGA

-1453 SSLGGQFN
+1453 VSLGGQFN
-1461 LSNNSF
+1461 LSNNSS

-1484 YNNAFSQSPITFH
+1484 YDNAFSQSPITFH
-1497 QALDIKAPLSLGGNL
+1497 QTLNIKAPLSLGGNL
-1512 LNPNNSSVLNL
+1512 LNPNSSSVLNL
-1523 KNSQLVFSD
+1523 KNSQLVFGD
-1532 QGSLNIANIDL
+1532 QGSLDIANIDL

-1549 NKNRVYNIIQAD
+1549 NKNRVYNIIQAN
-1561 MNSNWYERISFFG
+1561 MNNNWYEHISFFG
-1574 MRINDGI
+1574 MCINDGI
-1581 YDAKNQTYSFT
+1581 YDAINQTYSFT

-1668 QSYQAS
+1668 QSYQAN
-1674 GSNNTTKNNNLTSES
+1674 GSNNTTKNNNLSSES
-1689 SVISQ
+1689 SIISQ
-1694 TYNAQGNPISA
+1694 TYNAQGNPIST
-1705 LHVYNKGYNFNNIKA
+1705 LHIYNKGYNFNNIKA

-1733 KILGNDFSLSSLSNL
+1733 KILGNDFSLSSLNDLNSN
-1748 KGDALNQLTKLI
+1748 ALNQLTKLI
-1760 TPSDWKNINELID
+1760 TPSDWKNINEFID
-1773 NANNSVVQNFNNGA
+1773 NANNSVVQNFNNGT
-1787 LIIGATKIGQTNTN
+1787 LIIGATKIGQTDTN
-1801 STVVFGGLGYQKPCD
+1801 SAVVFGGLGYQTPCD

-2050 DIVKPSEALQNDV
+2050 DIVKPSSALQNDV
-2063 VALGKQMIGEF
+2063 MALGKQMIGEF
-2074 LGQDMLNS
+2074 LGQDTLNS

-2104 LGPIYEQGLGDLIPN
+2104 LGSIYEQGLGDLIPN

-2131 SQVWQRGDFSFNA
+2131 SQVWQKGDFNFNA

-2208 LKINAANNNVSV
+2208 LKINAGSNNISV
-2220 SQGNLFINASCV
+2220 SQGDLFINASCV
-2232 QQSDPITTNTAN
+2232 QQSDPTAASAAN
-2244 PCALSAQSANGASS
+2244 PCTLSAQNANGASS
-2258 NNASNNAP
+2258 SSASNNAP
-2266 IALNNNDE
+2266 IALSNNDE
-2274 SLMVT
+2274 NLIIT

-2340 LNIQGAFN
+2340 LNIQGVFN

-2354 IGVLQNLVIAS
+2354 IEVLQNLVIAS

-2375 LEVGGALNNFGA
+2375 LGVGGVLNNLGT

-2393 NIQTPAPLIQAE
+2393 NSQTPINPLIQAR
-2405 GIINLNTTQTPFIN
+2405 GIINLSTAQTPFIN
-2419 VNNSMANNT
+2419 INNSMANNT
-2428 TYTLLKSSRYIDYN
+2428 TYTLLKSSRYINYN

-2494 SNNASPN
+2494 SNNASQN
-2501 NILSLSVLHNQV
+2501 NILSLSVLHNQI
-2513 KMSYGDKVM
+2513 KMSYGDRIM

-2532 IVGIQGQSALNQI
+2532 IAGIQGQSALNQI

-2550 NNAIKWLSTLMIK
+2550 NNAIKWLSTLMMD

-2577 HSLNEILDATKDLQN
+2577 HSLNEILGVTKDLQN

-2605 ATNLLELASYTQ
+2605 ATNLLELAGYTQ

-2625 SDFRAREGESNFS
+2625 SDFRAREGESDFS
-2638 ERLLELKNKRFSDPN
+2638 LLELKNKRFSDPN
-2653 PSEIFVK
+2653 PGEVFVK
-2660 YSQPNKHP
+2660 YSQPSKHP

-2693 VGYDRLVKN
+2693 AGYDRLVKN

-2712 YSGFN
+2712 YSDFN
-2717 GNIMRSLGNNVD
+2717 GNIMHSLGNNVD

-2747 NETYGGNASHI
+2747 NETYGGHATSI

-2814 KGKMQNP
+2814 KGKMNDA
-2821 AYQQFVMHSNP
+2821 AYKQFLMHSNP

-2848 YFGKNSYYFVTA
+2848 YFGQNSYYFVTA
-2860 RLGRDLLIKAK
+2860 RLGRDLLIKSK
-2871 GDNMVRFVGENTLLY
+2871 GGNTVRFVGENTLLY
-2886 RKGEI
+2886 RKGEV

-2903 MHLWRLMYVNA
+2903 MHLWRLVYVNA
-2914 GVGLKMG
+2914 GVGLNMG
-2921 LQYQDLNITGNV
+2921 LQYQDINITGNV

>member
-1 MKQFKKKPKKIKR
+1 MKKFKKKPKSIKR
-14 SQKIILKRPLWLMP
+14 SHQKIILKRPLWFVP

-54 QKVCVHRPWYALWSC
+54 QKVCVHHPWYAIWSC

-74 KTQQFTGNQLITKTW
+74 KTQQYTGNQLITKTW
-89 AGGNAANYYHSQNNQ
+89 AGGNAANYYHTQNNQ
-104 DITANLKNDN
+104 NITANLKNDN

-145 NLGANSGNSFTSWYP
+145 NLGASSGNSFTSWYP

-197 LNLNANKVT
+197 LNLNANQVN
-206 INSNINAYKTSQV
+206 INSNISAFKTSQV
-219 NIGNANS
+219 NVGNANS
-226 AITINSVSLSGD
+226 TITIGSVSLSGD
-238 TCSSLAK
+238 TCSSLASV
-245 IGSGANCSSSGPSY
+245 GVGANCSNSGPSY

-264 TSATNTTFSNA
+264 TNATNTAFSNA
-275 SGSFTF
+275 NGSFTF
-281 EESANFSGAKLN
+281 EENATFSGAKWN
-293 GGAFTFNKGFNAT
+293 GGAFTFNKEFKAT
-306 NNTAFNSGSFT
+306 NNTAFNSGSFN
-317 FKGTSSFN
+317 FKGASSFN
-325 NATFSNAS
+325 GANFSNAS
-333 YTFDNQAT
+333 YTFNDQAT
-341 FQNSSFNGGTFTFNN
+341 FQNSSFNGGTFTFNHQTN
-356 QSNPTNS
+356 QS

-369 LFENSS
+369 
-375 FNGGIFTFNNQTN
+375 Q
-388 PTNSAQ
+388 
-394 HPQILFENSSFSG
+394 NSSFSG
-407 STTTLKGSA
+407 NATTLKGSA

-434 SFDNATFNN
+434 SFNNATFNN
-443 TGKITIEKD
+443 TGKITINEG
-452 ASFNNTSFNTPVDT
+452 ASFNNTTFNTSVDT

-472 GSVTLSGKN
+472 GGVTLSGKN

-489 DFGSSKITLAQGA
+489 DFGSSKITLTQGT
-502 TFNLTSLGSEKSV
+502 TFNLTSLGDKKSV

-529 LNHALNSLTNALKT
+529 LNHAINGLTNALKT
-543 TESSSKPQSF
+543 NESSSLPQSF

-568 QLLSENAATPK
+568 QLLSENAATSK

-604 TIYKLQETFSPNSII
+604 TIYKLQETFGPNSII

-626 TYTPPPTISGSQFDL
+626 TYTPPPVINGSKFDL
-641 SASNYINAN
+641 SASNYINAD

-687 KQTFSTNGSNLV
+687 KQTFSASGSNLV
-699 IGYNATWTGNSVSSS
+699 IGYNSTWTDHNVSSS
-714 GTVSFG
+714 DTVSFG
-720 DTSGSA
+720 DTSGRV

-733 WPYYQCIG
+733 WPYYQCTG
-741 TTNGAYSAYHVY
+741 TTNGTYSAYHVY

-793 AYSSSMTFSTQN
+793 IYSSSMTFSTQS
-805 MDSSQNL
+805 MDNSQNL
-812 NGLNANGKLSVYGA
+812 NGLNSNGKLLVYGT

-845 FENTNFNGGSYQF
+845 FENTNFNGESYQF

-898 NNSNATTSFVG
+898 NNSSATTSFMG
-909 DFTNANSNL
+909 DFTNAHSNL

-927 NSTNS
+927 NPTNS
-932 DGSQNTANFNNTG
+932 NGSQNTANFNNTG
-945 SVNIAGNAT
+945 SVNISGNAT
-954 FDNMAFNGPTN
+954 FDNVAFNGPTN
-965 TSVKGQVT
+965 TSVKGQVI

-985 LSFGDGM
+985 LSFGDGT
-992 INFSAH
+992 IAFSAH

-1020 EIEYNNAFSK
+1020 EIDYNNAFSK

-1039 GHGASS
+1039 GASS

-1050 SAGNGIYDVV
+1050 SVGNGVYDVV
-1060 YSFNNQTYN
+1060 YFFNNQTYN
-1069 FQEVF
+1069 FQEIF

-1085 VGMVFDYVDMEKS
+1085 VSMVFDYVDMEKS

-1103 QNALGFM
+1103 KDVVGFM

-1116 YNNNLGNLNNTI
+1116 YNNNLGNANNTI
-1128 YYYDKSIDFYA
+1128 YYYDNSIDFYA

-1150 SQTLTGQNSAI
+1150 SQTFTGQNSAI
-1161 VFGAKNIWTNASD
+1161 VFGAKSIWTNASD
-1174 APQSNTIIRFGDNK
+1174 APQSNVVIRFGDNK

-1265 FISNSANI
+1265 FVSNSANI

-1321 AVNAISFTNS
+1321 AKNAISFTNS
-1331 SNLSSGLY
+1331 TNLSSGLY
-1339 QISAKSVLFDN
+1339 QMQAKSVLFDN

-1362 KANAISLSQNASINA
+1362 KASAISLSQNASINA
-1377 SNHSTLELSGDLN
+1377 SNHSTLELQGDLN
-1390 LNDTS
+1390 VNDTS
-1395 SLNLNQSAIN
+1395 SLNLNQSTIN
-1405 VSNNATINDYASLIA
+1405 ISNNATINDYASLIA

-1438 ITTSLSDSSIVFKGA
+1438 ITTSLNHSSIVFKGA

-1461 LSNNSF
+1461 LSNHSS

-1484 YNNAFSQSPITFH
+1484 YDNAFSQSPITFH
-1497 QALDIKAPLSLGGNL
+1497 QALDVKAPLSLGGSL
-1512 LNPNNSSVLNL
+1512 LNPNNSSVLDL

-1549 NKNRVYNIIQAD
+1549 NKNRVYNIIQAN
-1561 MNSNWYERISFFG
+1561 MSSNWYERISFFG

-1617 PGIKNTLYNIGSEI
+1617 PGIKNTLYNIGSEV

-1645 SYSDDAQGVFY
+1645 SYSDDAEGVFY

-1668 QSYQAS
+1668 QSYQAN
-1674 GSNNTTKNNNLTSES
+1674 GSNNTTKNNNLSSES

-1705 LHVYNKGYNFNNIKA
+1705 LHIYNKGYNFSNIKA

-1733 KILGNDFSLSSLSNL
+1733 KILGNDFSLSSLSDLNSNV
-1748 KGDALNQLTKLI
+1748 LNQLTKLI

-1773 NANNSVVQNFNNGA
+1773 NANNSVVQNFNNGT
-1787 LIIGATKIGQTNTN
+1787 LIIGATKIGQTDTN
-1801 STVVFGGLGYQKPCD
+1801 SAVVFGGLGYQKPCD

-1920 VAMQSINKAGGL
+1920 VAVQSINKAGGL

-1941 SGSVIGG
+1941 SNSVIGG

-2020 DLLSKKGLFN
+2020 DLLSKKGLLN

-2074 LGQDMLNS
+2074 LGQDTLNS

-2104 LGPIYEQGLGDLIPN
+2104 LGSIYEQGLGDLIPS

-2131 SQVWQRGDFSFNA
+2131 SQVWQKGDFSFNA

-2174 GNNHIAFTNHSGTL
+2174 GNNHISFTNHAGTL
-2188 NLLSN
+2188 QLLSN
-2193 QVSNINITTLDASNG
+2193 QVSNINITTLNASNG
-2208 LKINAANNNVSV
+2208 LKINAVNNNVSV
-2220 SQGNLFINASCV
+2220 SQGDLFVNASCA
-2232 QQSDPITTNTAN
+2232 QQSDPTTANAAN
-2244 PCALSAQSANGASS
+2244 PCALSAQNANGASS
-2258 NNASNNAP
+2258 NSASNNVP

-2314 AQFQANNLTIS
+2314 AQFQANNLIIS
-2325 NQAVLEKNASFVTNN
+2325 NQAVLENNTSFVTNN

-2354 IGVLQNLVIAS
+2354 IEVLQNLTIAS

-2375 LEVGGALNNFGA
+2375 LEVGGALNNFGT

-2393 NIQTPAPLIQAE
+2393 NSQTPTPLVQAE
-2405 GIINLNTTQTPFIN
+2405 GIINLNTAQTPFMN

-2468 NGVLT
+2468 NGALT

-2484 GLLLSVALPN
+2484 GLLLSVVLPN
-2494 SNNASPN
+2494 SNNASQN
-2501 NILSLSVLHNQV
+2501 HILSLSVLHDQI
-2513 KMSYGDKVM
+2513 KMSYGNKIM

-2545 EAIGG
+2545 EAVGG
-2550 NNAIKWLSTLMIK
+2550 NAIKWLSTLMME

-2577 HSLNEILDATKDLQN
+2577 HSLNEILGVTKDLQN
-2592 TASLISNPNFRDN
+2592 TASLISNPNFRNN

-2625 SDFRAREGESNFS
+2625 SDFRTREGESDFS
-2638 ERLLELKNKRFSDPN
+2638 KRLLELKNKRFSDPN
-2653 PSEIFVK
+2653 PGEVFVK
-2660 YSQPNKHP
+2660 HSQLSKHP

-2673 QGVGGA
+2673 QGIGGA

-2702 VILGGYVAYG
+2702 MILGGYVAYG
-2712 YSGFN
+2712 YSDFN
-2717 GNIMRSLGNNVD
+2717 GNIMRSLANNVD

-2747 NETYGGNASHI
+2747 NETYGGNANNI
-2758 NSSNSL
+2758 NSSNPL

-2814 KGKMQNP
+2814 KGKMNDA
-2821 AYQQFVMHSNP
+2821 AYKQFLMHSNP

-2848 YFGKNSYYFVTA
+2848 YFGQNSYYFVTA
-2860 RLGRDLLIKAK
+2860 RLGRDLLIKSK

-2886 RKGEI
+2886 RKGEV

-2921 LQYQDLNITGNV
+2921 LQYQDINITGNV

>member
-1 MKQFKKKPKKIKR
+1 MKKFKKKPKSIKR
-14 SQKIILKRPLWLMP
+14 SHQKTILKRPLWLVP

-39 ADGTDIL
+39 ANNLWDLLNPKVGGEYVHWVKGSQYCAWWEFAGCL
-46 GLSWGEKS
+46 KNVWGANHKG
-54 QKVCVHRPWYALWSC
+54 YDA
-69 DKWEE
+69 
-74 KTQQFTGNQLITKTW
+74 
-89 AGGNAANYYHSQNNQ
+89 GNAANYLSSQNYQAISVGSGNE
-104 DITANLKNDN
+104 T
-114 GTYFLSGL
+114 GTYSLSGFT
-122 YNYTGGEYNGGNLD
+122 NYVGGNLT
-136 IELGSNATF
+136 I
-145 NLGANSGNSFTSWYP
+145 NLGNSVVLDLSGSNSFTSYQGYNQGKDDVSFNIGAINL
-160 NGHTNVTFSAGTINV
+160 NGTL
-175 NNSVEVG
+175 EVG

-197 LNLNANKVT
+197 LNLNANKVN
-206 INSNINAYKTSQV
+206 IHSNISAFKTSQV
-219 NIGNANS
+219 NIGNTNS
-226 AITINSVSLSGD
+226 AITIGSVSLSGD
-238 TCSSLAK
+238 TCSSLASVGV
-245 IGSGANCSSSGPSY
+245 GSNCSTSGPSY

-264 TSATNTTFSNA
+264 TNATNTAFSNA

-281 EESANFSGAKLN
+281 EENATFSGAKLN
-293 GGAFTFNKGFNAT
+293 GGAFTFNKEFNAT
-306 NNTAFNSGSFT
+306 NNTAFNSGSFN
-317 FKGTSSFN
+317 FKGASSFNGANFN
-325 NATFSNAS
+325 NAT
-333 YTFDNQAT
+333 YTFNNQAT
-341 FQNSSFNGGTFTFNN
+341 FQNSSFNGGTFTFND
-356 QSNPTNS
+356 
-363 AQHPQI
+363 
-369 LFENSS
+369 
-375 FNGGIFTFNNQTN
+375 QTN
-388 PTNSAQ
+388 QSAQ

-407 STTTLKGSA
+407 NATTLKG
-416 TFEQAFNN
+416 FVNFQQAFNN
-424 SNHQLTIQNA
+424 SNHQLTMQNA
-434 SFDNATFNN
+434 SFNGANFNN
-443 TGKITIEKD
+443 TGKITINES
-452 ASFNNTSFNTPVDT
+452 ASFNNTAFNTSVDT
-466 NNMSVT
+466 NNMTIT

-481 DLKNGSTL
+481 DLEKGSTL
-489 DFGSSKITLAQGA
+489 DFGSSKITLTQGT

-521 GGITYNHL
+521 GGITYNNL

-543 TESSSKPQSF
+543 NESSSKPQSF

-568 QLLSENAATPK
+568 QLLNENATASKP
-579 NTDSSPSAPTKDS
+579 TDSPPSKSSTNS
-592 PQVYQVGYKIGD
+592 TQVYQVGYKIGD
-604 TIYKLQETFSPNSII
+604 TIYKLQETFSHNSII

-626 TYTPPPTISGSQFDL
+626 TYTPPPVISGSKFDL
-641 SASNYINAN
+641 SASNYINAD

-687 KQTFSTNGSNLV
+687 KQTFSASGSNLV
-699 IGYNATWTGNSVSSS
+699 IGYDSTWTDHNVSSS

-733 WPYYQCIG
+733 WPYYQCTG
-741 TTNGAYSAYHVY
+741 TTNGTYSAYHVY

-765 TGGAANLVFNGVDSI
+765 TGGAANLVFNGIDSV

-793 AYSSSMTFSTQN
+793 IYSSSMTFSTKS

-812 NGLNANGKLSVYGA
+812 NDLNANGTLLVYGT
-826 TFTNQAKDGKFI
+826 TFINQAKDGKFI

-858 SGDSLNFS
+858 NGDSLNFS

-881 NASFNNAN
+881 NASFNDAN

-932 DGSQNTANFNNTG
+932 NGSQNNANFNNTG
-945 SVNIAGNAT
+945 SVNISGNAT
-954 FDNMAFNGPTN
+954 FDNVVFNGPTN

-985 LSFGDGM
+985 LSFGDGT
-992 INFSAH
+992 ITFNTH
-998 SVINIGEAITNGN
+998 SVINIGGAITNGN

-1050 SAGNGIYDVV
+1050 SVGNGVYDVV

-1069 FQEVF
+1069 FQEIF

-1085 VGMVFDYVDMEKS
+1085 VGMVFDYMDMEKS

-1103 QNALGFM
+1103 KNVVGFM

-1116 YNNNLGNLNNTI
+1116 YNNNLGNSNNTI
-1128 YYYDKSIDFYA
+1128 YYYDNSIDFYA

-1150 SQTLTGQNSAI
+1150 SQTFTGQNSAI
-1161 VFGAKNIWTNASD
+1161 VFGAKSIWTNASD
-1174 APQSNTIIRFGDNK
+1174 APQSNAIIRFGDNK

-1217 YITGSI
+1217 YITASI

-1243 GILLTNATLYNRAAG
+1243 GVLLTNATLYNRAAG

-1283 TAQNKGNPNFSFNAL
+1283 TAQNGGNPNFSFNAL

-1321 AVNAISFTNS
+1321 AKNAINFTNS
-1331 SNLSSGLY
+1331 TNLSSGLY
-1339 QISAKSVLFDN
+1339 QMQAKSVLFDN

-1362 KANAISLSQNASINA
+1362 KANAINLSQNASINA
-1377 SNHSTLELSGDLN
+1377 SNHSTLELQGDLN

-1395 SLNLNQSAIN
+1395 SLNLNQSTIN
-1405 VSNNATINDYASLIA
+1405 ISNNATINDYASLIA
-1420 SNGSHLNFNGA
+1420 SNNAHINFNGTT
-1431 VNFNSAN
+1431 NFNSAN
-1438 ITTSLSDSSIVFKGA
+1438 ITTSLNHSSIVFKGA
-1453 SSLGGQFN
+1453 ISLGGQFN
-1461 LSNNSF
+1461 LSNNSS

-1484 YNNAFSQSPITFH
+1484 YDNAFSQSPITFH

-1512 LNPNNSSVLNL
+1512 LNPNNSSVLDL
-1523 KNSQLVFSD
+1523 KNSQLVFGD

-1549 NKNRVYNIIQAD
+1549 NKNRVYNIIQAG
-1561 MNSNWYERISFFG
+1561 MSSNWYERINFFG

-1581 YDAKNQTYSFT
+1581 YDAINQTYSFT
-1592 NPLNNALKITESFKD
+1592 NPLNSALKITESFKD
-1607 NQLSVTLSQI
+1607 SQLSVTLSQI
-1617 PGIKNTLYNIGSEI
+1617 PGIKNTLYNISSEV

-1645 SYSDDAQGVFY
+1645 SYSDDAEGVFY
-1656 LTSSVKG
+1656 LTSNVKG

-1668 QSYQAS
+1668 QSYQAN
-1674 GSNNTTKNNNLTSES
+1674 GSNNTTKNNDLTSES

-1705 LHVYNKGYNFNNIKA
+1705 LHIYNKGYNLNNIKA

-1733 KILGNDFSLSSLSNL
+1733 KILGNGFSLSSLSDLNS
-1748 KGDALNQLTKLI
+1748 DALNELVKLI
-1760 TPSDWKNINELID
+1760 TPNDWKNINELID

-1787 LIIGATKIGQTNTN
+1787 LIVGATKIGQTDTN
-1801 STVVFGGLGYQKPCD
+1801 SAVVFGGLGYQKPCD

-1905 NKVFNQAGLANILGE
+1905 NKVFNQAGLANILGG

-1932 GNLIVNTLG
+1932 GNLIADVLG
-1941 SGSVIGG
+1941 SDSVIGG
-1948 YLTPEQKNQTLSQL
+1948 HLTPEQKNQTLSQL

-2050 DIVKPSEALQNDV
+2050 DIVKPSKALQSDV

-2074 LGQDMLNS
+2074 LGQDALNS
-2082 LESLLQNQQIKSVL
+2082 LESLLQNQEIKSVL
-2096 DKVLAAKG
+2096 NKILEAKG

-2131 SQVWQRGDFSFNA
+2131 SQVWQKGDFSFNA

-2174 GNNHIAFTNHSGTL
+2174 GNNQISFTNHAGTL
-2188 NLLSN
+2188 QLLSD
-2193 QVSNINITTLDASNG
+2193 QVSNINITTLNASNG

-2232 QQSDPITTNTAN
+2232 EQSDPTTANIAN
-2244 PCALSAQSANGASS
+2244 PCALSAQSVNGASS
-2258 NNASNNAP
+2258 SNASNNAQ

-2279 ANDFN
+2279 ANNFN

-2314 AQFQANNLTIS
+2314 AQFQANNLIIS

-2348 NNATQK
+2348 NNAMRK
-2354 IGVLQNLVIAS
+2354 IEVLQNLTIAS
-2365 NASLSTGIYG
+2365 NASLSTGVYG
-2375 LEVGGALNNFGA
+2375 LEVGGALNHFGA

-2393 NIQTPAPLIQAE
+2393 NIQTPTPLIQTE
-2405 GIINLNTTQTPFIN
+2405 GIINLNTTQAPFIN
-2419 VNNSMANNT
+2419 VNNSMADNT

-2442 INPNSLQSYLKLYT
+2442 INPNSLQSYLNLYT
-2456 LININGNHIEEK
+2456 LININGNHIKEE

-2484 GLLLSVALPN
+2484 GLLLSVALPD
-2494 SNNASPN
+2494 SNNAHQN
-2501 NILSLSVLHNQV
+2501 NILSLSVLHNQI
-2513 KMSYGDKVM
+2513 KMSYGDKAM

-2545 EAIGG
+2545 EAVGG
-2550 NNAIKWLSTLMIK
+2550 NNAIKWLSTLMME

-2577 HSLNEILDATKDLQN
+2577 HSLNEILGVAKDLLN
-2592 TASLISNPNFRDN
+2592 TASLISNPNFRNN

-2625 SDFRAREGESNFS
+2625 SDFRDREGESDFS

-2653 PSEIFVK
+2653 PGEVFVK

-2673 QGVGGA
+2673 QGIGGA
-2679 SFISGGNGTLYGLN
+2679 SFIAGGNGTLYGLN
-2693 VGYDRLVKN
+2693 AGYDRLVKN

-2717 GNIMRSLGNNVD
+2717 GNIMRSLANNVD
-2729 VGMYARAF
+2729 VGVYARAF

-2747 NETYGGNASHI
+2747 NETYGGNANSI

-2764 LSVLNQRYNY
+2764 LSVLNQRYSY

-2803 LSYHFIGLSGM
+2803 LSYRFMGLSAT
-2814 KGKMQNP
+2814 KGKMNDA
-2821 AYQQFVMHSNP
+2821 AYKQFLMHSNP

-2860 RLGRDLLIKAK
+2860 RLGRDLLIKSK
-2871 GDNMVRFVGENTLLY
+2871 GGNMVRFVGENTLLY
-2886 RKGEI
+2886 RKGEV
-2891 FNTFAS
+2891 FNTFMS
-2897 VITGGE
+2897 VVTGGE

-2921 LQYQDLNITGNV
+2921 LQYQDINITGNV

>member
-1 MKQFKKKPKKIKR
+1 MKKFKKKPKSIKR
-14 SQKIILKRPLWLMP
+14 SHQKTILTRPLWLAP

-39 ADGTDIL
+39 ANNLWDLLNPKVGGEYVHWVKGSQYCTWWEFAGCL
-46 GLSWGEKS
+46 KNVWGANHKG
-54 QKVCVHRPWYALWSC
+54 YDA
-69 DKWEE
+69 
-74 KTQQFTGNQLITKTW
+74 
-89 AGGNAANYYHSQNNQ
+89 GNAANYLSSQNYQ
-104 DITANLKNDN
+104 AISVGSGKET
-114 GTYFLSGL
+114 GTYSLSGFT
-122 YNYTGGEYNGGNLD
+122 NYVGGNLT
-136 IELGSNATF
+136 I
-145 NLGANSGNSFTSWYP
+145 NLGNSVVLDLSGSNSFTSYQGYHQGKDDVSFNVGAINL
-160 NGHTNVTFSAGTINV
+160 NGAL
-175 NNSVEVG
+175 EVG
-182 NRVGSGAG
+182 NRVGTGAG

-197 LNLNANKVT
+197 LNLNANKVN
-206 INSNINAYKTSQV
+206 INSNISAFKTSQV

-226 AITINSVSLSGD
+226 VITIGSVSLSGD
-238 TCSSLAK
+238 TCSSLASV
-245 IGSGANCSSSGPSY
+245 GVGANCSTSGSSY

-264 TSATNTTFSNA
+264 TNATNTAFSNA
-275 SGSFTF
+275 NGSFTF
-281 EESANFSGAKLN
+281 EENATFSGAKLN
-293 GGAFTFNKGFNAT
+293 GGAFIFNKDFSAT
-306 NNTAFNSGSFT
+306 NNTAFNSGSFN
-317 FKGTSSFN
+317 FKGASSFN

-333 YTFDNQAT
+333 YTFNDQAT
-341 FQNSSFNGGTFTFNN
+341 FQNSSFNGGTFTFNDQNN
-356 QSNPTNS
+356 QANS

-369 LFENSS
+369 
-375 FNGGIFTFNNQTN
+375 Q
-388 PTNSAQ
+388 
-394 HPQILFENSSFSG
+394 NSSFSG
-407 STTTLKGSA
+407 NATTLKG
-416 TFEQAFNN
+416 FVDFQQAFNN
-424 SNHQLTIQNA
+424 SNHQLMVQNA
-434 SFDNATFNN
+434 SFNNANFSN
-443 TGKITIEKD
+443 TGKITIEKE
-452 ASFNNTSFNTPVDT
+452 ASFNNTTFSTSINT
-466 NNMSVT
+466 NNMTIT

-489 DFGSSKITLAQGA
+489 DFGNSKITLTQGT
-502 TFNLTSLGSEKSV
+502 TFNLTSLGDKNSV

-521 GGITYNHL
+521 GGITYNNL
-529 LNHALNSLTNALKT
+529 LNHALNSLTSALKT
-543 TESSSKPQSF
+543 NESSLKPQSF

-568 QLLSENAATPK
+568 QLLNENIAISKP
-579 NTDSSPSAPTKDS
+579 TDSSPSKFSTNS
-592 PQVYQVGYKIGD
+592 TQVYQVGYKIGD
-604 TIYKLQETFSPNSII
+604 IIYKLQETFSHNSII

-626 TYTPPPTISGSQFDL
+626 TYTPPPVISGSKFDL
-641 SASNYINAN
+641 SASNYIDSN
-650 MPWYDHKYY
+650 MPWYDHKSY

-687 KQTFSTNGSNLV
+687 KQTFSASNSNLV
-699 IGYNATWTGNSVSSS
+699 IGYNATWTDHNVSSS
-714 GTVSFG
+714 DTVSFG

-733 WPYYQCIG
+733 WPYYQCTG
-741 TTNGAYSAYHVY
+741 TTDGTYSAYHVY

-765 TGGAANLVFNGVDSI
+765 TGGAANLVFNGADSV

-793 AYSSSMTFSTQN
+793 IYSSSMTFSTQI
-805 MDSSQNL
+805 MDNSQNL
-812 NGLNANGKLSVYGA
+812 NDLNANGTLSVYGA

-838 FNAGQAT
+838 FNAGKAV

-866 NNNQFNSGSFEISAK
+866 NNNQFNSGSFEISTK
-881 NASFNNAN
+881 NASFDNAN

-918 QIAGNAVFG
+918 QIAGSAVFG
-927 NSTNS
+927 NSAN
-932 DGSQNTANFNNTG
+932 GSQNNANFNNTG
-945 SVNIAGNAT
+945 SVNISGNAT
-954 FDNMAFNGPTN
+954 FDNVVFNGPTN
-965 TSVKGQVT
+965 MSVKGQVT

-985 LSFGDGM
+985 LSFGDGT
-992 INFSAH
+992 ITFNAH
-998 SVINIGEAITNGN
+998 SVINIAEAITNGN

-1050 SAGNGIYDVV
+1050 SAGNGVYDVV

-1069 FQEVF
+1069 FQEIF
-1074 SPNSIS
+1074 SQNSIS

-1085 VGMVFDYVDMEKS
+1085 VGMVFDYMDMEKS

-1110 TYMPNS
+1110 TYIPNS
-1116 YNNNLGNLNNTI
+1116 YNNNLGNSNNTI

-1150 SQTLTGQNSAI
+1150 SQTFTGQNSAI

-1237 NFNGLQ
+1237 NFNALQ

-1265 FISNSANI
+1265 FTSDGANI

-1283 TAQNKGNPNFSFNAL
+1283 TAQNGGNPNFSFNAL

-1321 AVNAISFTNS
+1321 AANAISFTNS
-1331 SNLSSGLY
+1331 TNLSSGLY
-1339 QISAKSVLFDN
+1339 QMQAKSVSFDN

-1362 KANAISLSQNASINA
+1362 KANAINLSQNASINA
-1377 SNHSTLELSGDLN
+1377 SNHSTLELQGDLN

-1420 SNGSHLNFNGA
+1420 SNNAHINFNGA

-1438 ITTSLSDSSIVFKGA
+1438 TTTSLNDSSIVFKGA
-1453 SSLGGQFN
+1453 ISLGGQFN
-1461 LSNNSF
+1461 LSNNSS

-1484 YNNAFSQSPITFH
+1484 YDNAFSQSPITFH

-1549 NKNRVYNIIQAD
+1549 NKNRVYNIIQAG
-1561 MNSNWYERISFFG
+1561 MNNNWYERINFFG
-1574 MRINDGI
+1574 MRINDGV
-1581 YDAKNQTYSFT
+1581 YDAINQTYSFT

-1617 PGIKNTLYNIGSEI
+1617 PGIKNTLYNIGSEV

-1645 SYSDDAQGVFY
+1645 SYSDDAKGVFY
-1656 LTSSVKG
+1656 LTSNVKG
-1663 YYNPN
+1663 YYSPN

-1674 GSNNTTKNNNLTSES
+1674 GSNNTTKNNNLISDS
-1689 SVISQ
+1689 SIISQ

-1733 KILGNDFSLSSLSNL
+1733 KVLGNDFLLSSLSGLNPN
-1748 KGDALNQLTKLI
+1748 ALNQLTKLI
-1760 TPSDWKNINELID
+1760 TPNDWKNINELID
-1773 NANNSVVQNFNNGA
+1773 NANNSVVQNFNNGT
-1787 LIIGATKIGQTNTN
+1787 LIVGATKIGQTNTN

-1879 SLILN
+1879 SLVLN

-1932 GNLIVNTLG
+1932 GNLIADTLG
-1941 SGSVIGG
+1941 SDSVIGEH
-1948 YLTPEQKNQTLSQL
+1948 LTPEQKNQTLSQL

-1976 LNTAIKDLIRQKLG
+1976 LNAAIKDLIRQKLG

-2037 ANDIGQVISVMLQ
+2037 ANDIGQVISVILQ
-2050 DIVKPSEALQNDV
+2050 DIVKPSEALQSDAA
-2063 VALGKQMIGEF
+2063 ALGKQMIGEF
-2074 LGQDMLNS
+2074 LGQDTLNS

-2104 LGPIYEQGLGDLIPN
+2104 LGSIYEQGLGDLMPN

-2131 SQVWQRGDFSFNA
+2131 SQVWQKGDFSFNA

-2161 TLSFNAGNSLIFA
+2161 TLSFNAGDTLIFA
-2174 GNNHIAFTNHSGTL
+2174 GNNRISFTNHAGAL
-2188 NLLSN
+2188 NLLSD
-2193 QVSNINITTLDASNG
+2193 QVSNINITTLNASNG
-2208 LKINAANNNVSV
+2208 LKINASNNNVSV
-2220 SQGNLFINASCV
+2220 SQGNLFINASCA
-2232 QQSDPITTNTAN
+2232 QQSDPTTANAAN
-2244 PCALSAQSANGASS
+2244 PCVLNTQSANDASS
-2258 NNASNNAP
+2258 NNASNNAQ
-2266 IALNNNDE
+2266 IALSNNDE

-2325 NQAVLEKNASFVTNN
+2325 NQAVLEKNASFMANN

-2348 NNATQK
+2348 NNAMCK
-2354 IGVLQNLVIAS
+2354 IEVLQNLTITS

-2393 NIQTPAPLIQAE
+2393 NIQTPTPLIQAR
-2405 GIINLNTTQTPFIN
+2405 GIINLNTTQTPFMN

-2442 INPNSLQSYLKLYT
+2442 INPNSLQSYLNLYT

-2494 SNNASPN
+2494 PNNAHQN
-2501 NILSLSVLHNQV
+2501 NILSLSVLHNQI
-2513 KMSYGDKVM
+2513 KMSYGNKVM

-2532 IVGIQGQSALNQI
+2532 IVGIQGQSALNKI
-2545 EAIGG
+2545 EAVGG
-2550 NNAIKWLSTLMIK
+2550 NNAIKWLSTLMME
-2563 TKENPLFAPIYLEN
+2563 TKENPLFAPIYLKN
-2577 HSLNEILDATKDLQN
+2577 HSLNEILGVAKDLLN
-2592 TASLISNPNFRDN
+2592 TASLISNPNFRNN

-2625 SDFRAREGESNFS
+2625 SDFRAREGESDFS

-2653 PSEIFVK
+2653 PGEVFVK
-2660 YSQPNKHP
+2660 YSQPNKHQ

-2673 QGVGGA
+2673 QGIGGA

-2717 GNIMRSLGNNVD
+2717 GNIMHSLANNVD

-2747 NETYGGNASHI
+2747 NETYGGNANNI

-2764 LSVLNQRYNY
+2764 LSVLNQRYSY

-2814 KGKMQNP
+2814 KGNDA
-2821 AYQQFVMHSNP
+2821 AYKQFLMHSNP

-2860 RLGRDLLIKAK
+2860 RLGRDLLIKSK

-2886 RKGEI
+2886 RKGEV

-2921 LQYQDLNITGNV
+2921 LQYQDINITGNV

>member
-1 MKQFKKKPKKIKR
+1 MKKFKKKPKSIKR
-14 SQKIILKRPLWLMP
+14 SHQKTILKRPLWLAP
-28 LLIGGFASGVY
+28 LLISSFASEVY
-39 ADGTDIL
+39 ANNLWDLLNPKVGGEYVHWVKGSQYCAWWEFAGCL
-46 GLSWGEKS
+46 KNVWGANHKG
-54 QKVCVHRPWYALWSC
+54 YDA
-69 DKWEE
+69 
-74 KTQQFTGNQLITKTW
+74 
-89 AGGNAANYYHSQNNQ
+89 GNAANYLSSQNYQAISVGSGNE
-104 DITANLKNDN
+104 T
-114 GTYFLSGL
+114 GTYSLSGFT
-122 YNYTGGEYNGGNLD
+122 NYVGGNLT
-136 IELGSNATF
+136 I
-145 NLGANSGNSFTSWYP
+145 NLGNSVVLDLSGSNSFTSYQGYNQGKDDVSFNVGAINL
-160 NGHTNVTFSAGTINV
+160 NGAL
-175 NNSVEVG
+175 EVG

-197 LNLNANKVT
+197 LNLNANKVN
-206 INSNINAYKTSQV
+206 INSNISAFKTSQV
-219 NIGNANS
+219 NIGNDNS
-226 AITINSVSLSGD
+226 VITIGLVSLSGD
-238 TCSSLAK
+238 TCSSLASV
-245 IGSGANCSSSGPSY
+245 GVGANCSTSGPSY

-264 TSATNTTFSNA
+264 TNATNTAFSNA

-281 EESANFSGAKLN
+281 EENATFSGAKLN
-293 GGAFTFNKGFNAT
+293 GGSFTFNKGFNAT
-306 NNTAFNSGSFT
+306 NNTAFNSGSFN
-317 FKGTSSFN
+317 FKGASSFN
-325 NATFSNAS
+325 GATFSDAS
-333 YTFDNQAT
+333 YTFNNQAT
-341 FQNSSFNGGTFTFNN
+341 FQNSSFNGGTFTFND
-356 QSNPTNS
+356 
-363 AQHPQI
+363 
-369 LFENSS
+369 
-375 FNGGIFTFNNQTN
+375 QTN
-388 PTNSAQ
+388 QTNSAQ

-407 STTTLKGSA
+407 NATTFKG
-416 TFEQAFNN
+416 FVDFQKAFNN
-424 SNHQLTIQNA
+424 SNHQLTVQNA
-434 SFDNATFNN
+434 SFNNANFSN
-443 TGKITIEKD
+443 TGKITINES
-452 ASFNNTSFNTPVDT
+452 ASFNNTTFNTSVNT
-466 NNMSVT
+466 SNMTIT

-489 DFGSSKITLAQGA
+489 DFGSSQVALTQGT

-515 TILNSS
+515 MILNSS
-521 GGITYNHL
+521 GGITYNNL
-529 LNHALNSLTNALKT
+529 LNHVLNSLTNALKT
-543 TESSSKPQSF
+543 NESSLKPQSF

-568 QLLSENAATPK
+568 QLLSTNIATSKPA
-579 NTDSSPSAPTKDS
+579 DSSPSKFSTNS
-592 PQVYQVGYKIGD
+592 TQVYQVGYKIGD
-604 TIYKLQETFSPNSII
+604 IIYKLQETFSHNSII

-626 TYTPPPTISGSQFDL
+626 TYTPPPIISGSKFDL
-641 SASNYINAN
+641 SASNYINSD
-650 MPWYDHKYY
+650 MPWYDHKSY

-687 KQTFSTNGSNLV
+687 KQTFSASGSNLV
-699 IGYNATWTGNSVSSS
+699 IGYNSTWTDHNVSSS
-714 GTVSFG
+714 DTVSFG

-733 WPYYQCIG
+733 WPYYQCTG
-741 TTNGAYSAYHVY
+741 TTNGVYSTYHVY

-765 TGGAANLVFNGVDSI
+765 TGGAANLVFNGVDSV

-793 AYSSSMTFSTQN
+793 IYSSSMTFSTQS
-805 MDSSQNL
+805 MDNSQNL
-812 NGLNANGKLSVYGA
+812 NDLNANGTLSVYGT

-838 FNAGQAT
+838 FNAGKAV

-881 NASFNNAN
+881 NASFDNAN

-898 NNSNATTSFVG
+898 NNSNANTSFVG

-918 QIAGNAVFG
+918 QIAGSAVFG
-927 NSTNS
+927 NSNN
-932 DGSQNTANFNNTG
+932 GSQNNANFNNTG
-945 SVNIAGNAT
+945 SVNISGNAT
-954 FDNMAFNGPTN
+954 FDNVVFNGPTN
-965 TSVKGQVT
+965 MSVKGQVT

-985 LSFGDGM
+985 LSFGDGT
-992 INFSAH
+992 ITFNAH
-998 SVINIGEAITNGN
+998 SVINIAEAITNGN

-1050 SAGNGIYDVV
+1050 SAGNGVYDVV

-1069 FQEVF
+1069 FQEIF
-1074 SPNSIS
+1074 SQNSIS

-1085 VGMVFDYVDMEKS
+1085 VGMVFDYMDMEKS

-1103 QNALGFM
+1103 KDVAGFM

-1116 YNNNLGNLNNTI
+1116 YNNNLGNSNNTI

-1150 SQTLTGQNSAI
+1150 SQTFTGQNSAI
-1161 VFGAKNIWTNASD
+1161 VFGAKSIWTDASD

-1243 GILLTNATLYNRAAG
+1243 GILLTNATLYNRTAG

-1265 FISNSANI
+1265 FTSNSANI

-1283 TAQNKGNPNFSFNAL
+1283 TAQNGGNPNFSFNAL

-1321 AVNAISFTNS
+1321 AANAISFTNS
-1331 SNLSSGLY
+1331 TNLSSGLY
-1339 QISAKSVLFDN
+1339 QMQAKSVSFDN
-1350 SNLSVSVGTSSI
+1350 SSLSVSVGTSSI
-1362 KANAISLSQNASINA
+1362 KANAINLSQNVSINA
-1377 SNHSTLELSGDLN
+1377 SNHSTLELQGDLN

-1395 SLNLNQSAIN
+1395 SLNLNQSVIN
-1405 VSNNATINDYASLIA
+1405 VSNNATINDYASLIV
-1420 SNGSHLNFNGA
+1420 NDGSRLNFNGTT
-1431 VNFNSAN
+1431 NFNSAN
-1438 ITTSLSDSSIVFKGA
+1438 ITTSLNHSSIAFKGA
-1453 SSLGGQFN
+1453 ISLGGQFN
-1461 LSNNSF
+1461 LSNNSS

-1484 YNNAFSQSPITFH
+1484 YDSTFSQSPITFH
-1497 QALDIKAPLSLGGNL
+1497 QAIDIKAPLSLGGNL

-1549 NKNRVYNIIQAD
+1549 NKNRVYNIIQAG
-1561 MNSNWYERISFFG
+1561 MNHNWYERINFFG
-1574 MRINDGI
+1574 MRINDGV
-1581 YDAKNQTYSFT
+1581 YDAINQTYSFT

-1617 PGIKNTLYNIGSEI
+1617 PGIKNTLYNIGSEV

-1645 SYSDDAQGVFY
+1645 SYSDDAEGVFY
-1656 LTSSVKG
+1656 LTSNVKG

-1674 GSNNTTKNNNLTSES
+1674 GSNNTTKNNNLISES

-1694 TYNAQGNPISA
+1694 TYNAQGNPINA

-1733 KILGNDFSLSSLSNL
+1733 KILGNDFSLSSLSALNSN
-1748 KGDALNQLTKLI
+1748 ALNQLTKLI
-1760 TPSDWKNINELID
+1760 TPNDWKNINEFID
-1773 NANNSVVQNFNNGA
+1773 NANNSVVQNFNNGT
-1787 LIIGATKIGQTNTN
+1787 LIVGAAKIGQTDTN
-1801 STVVFGGLGYQKPCD
+1801 SAVVFGGLGYQKPCD

-1879 SLILN
+1879 SLVLN

-1932 GNLIVNTLG
+1932 GNLIADTLG
-1941 SGSVIGG
+1941 SNSVIGG
-1948 YLTPEQKNQTLSQL
+1948 HLTPEQKNQTLSQL

-2037 ANDIGQVISVMLQ
+2037 ANDIGQVISVILQ
-2050 DIVKPSEALQNDV
+2050 DIVKPSSALKNDV
-2063 VALGKQMIGEF
+2063 AALGKQMIGEF
-2074 LGQDMLNS
+2074 LGQDTLNS

-2104 LGPIYEQGLGDLIPN
+2104 LGSIYEQGLGDLMPN

-2131 SQVWQRGDFSFNA
+2131 SQVWQKGDFSFNA

-2161 TLSFNAGNSLIFA
+2161 AISFNAGDTLIFA
-2174 GNNHIAFTNHSGTL
+2174 GNNRISFTNHAGAL

-2193 QVSNINITTLDASNG
+2193 QVSNINITTLNASNG
-2208 LKINAANNNVSV
+2208 LKINASNNNVSV

-2232 QQSDPITTNTAN
+2232 GQNDPTTAN
-2244 PCALSAQSANGASS
+2244 IANSCALSTQSANDASS
-2258 NNASNNAP
+2258 SNASNNAQ

-2284 FSGNIYANGV
+2284 FSGSIYANGV

-2301 GSANIKNLYLYNN
+2301 GSANVKNLYLYNN
-2314 AQFQANNLTIS
+2314 AQFQANNLIIS
-2325 NQAVLEKNASFVTNN
+2325 NQAVLEKNANFVTNN

-2348 NNATQK
+2348 NNATRK
-2354 IGVLQNLVIAS
+2354 IEVLQNLTIAS

-2375 LEVGGALNNFGA
+2375 LEVGGALNNSGA

-2393 NIQTPAPLIQAE
+2393 NTQTPTPLIQAE
-2405 GIINLNTTQTPFIN
+2405 GIINLNTTQTPFMN

-2494 SNNASPN
+2494 SNNAHQN
-2501 NILSLSVLHNQV
+2501 NILSLSVLYNQI

-2532 IVGIQGQSALNQI
+2532 IVGIQGQSALNKI
-2545 EAIGG
+2545 EAVGG
-2550 NNAIKWLSTLMIK
+2550 NNAIKWLSTLMME
-2563 TKENPLFAPIYLEN
+2563 TKENPLFAPIYLKN
-2577 HSLNEILDATKDLQN
+2577 HSLHEILGVAKDLLN
-2592 TASLISNPNFRDN
+2592 TASLISNPNFRNN

-2625 SDFRAREGESNFS
+2625 SDFRSREGESDFS
-2638 ERLLELKNKRFSDPN
+2638 ERLLELKNKRFSDSN
-2653 PSEIFVK
+2653 PSALEVFVK

-2673 QGVGGA
+2673 QGIGGA

-2717 GNIMRSLGNNVD
+2717 GNIMHSLANNVD

-2747 NETYGGNASHI
+2747 NETYGGNASNI

-2764 LSVLNQRYNY
+2764 LSVLNQRYSY
-2774 NTWTTSVNGN
+2774 NIWTTSVNGN

-2814 KGKMQNP
+2814 KGKMNDA
-2821 AYQQFVMHSNP
+2821 AYKQFLMHSNP

-2860 RLGRDLLIKAK
+2860 RLGRDLLIKSK
-2871 GDNMVRFVGENTLLY
+2871 GDNVVRFVGENTLLY
-2886 RKGEI
+2886 RKGEV

-2921 LQYQDLNITGNV
+2921 LQYQDINITGNV

>member
-1 MKQFKKKPKKIKR
+1 MKKFKKKPKSIKR
-14 SQKIILKRPLWLMP
+14 SHQKTILKRPLWLAP

-39 ADGTDIL
+39 ANNLWDLLNPKVGGEYVHWVKGSQYCAWWEFAGCL
-46 GLSWGEKS
+46 KNVWGANHKG
-54 QKVCVHRPWYALWSC
+54 YDA
-69 DKWEE
+69 
-74 KTQQFTGNQLITKTW
+74 
-89 AGGNAANYYHSQNNQ
+89 GNAANYLSSQNYQAISVGNGNE
-104 DITANLKNDN
+104 T
-114 GTYFLSGL
+114 GTYSLSGFT
-122 YNYTGGEYNGGNLD
+122 NYVGGNLT
-136 IELGSNATF
+136 I
-145 NLGANSGNSFTSWYP
+145 NLGNSVVLDLSGSNSFTSYQGYNQGKDDVSFNVGAINL
-160 NGHTNVTFSAGTINV
+160 NGTL
-175 NNSVEVG
+175 EVG

-197 LNLNANKVT
+197 LNLNANKVN
-206 INSNINAYKTSQV
+206 INSNISAFKTSQV

-226 AITINSVSLSGD
+226 AITIGSVSLSGD
-238 TCSSLAK
+238 VCSSLARV
-245 IGSGANCSSSGPSY
+245 GVGANCSNSGPSY

-264 TSATNTTFSNA
+264 TNATNTAFSNA

-281 EESANFSGAKLN
+281 EENATFSGAKWN
-293 GGAFTFNKGFNAT
+293 GGTYTFNKEFNAT
-306 NNTAFNSGSFT
+306 NNTAFNSGSFN
-317 FKGTSSFN
+317 FKGASSFN
-325 NATFSNAS
+325 GASFSNAT
-333 YTFDNQAT
+333 YTFNNQAT

-356 QSNPTNS
+356 QNNQS

-369 LFENSS
+369 
-375 FNGGIFTFNNQTN
+375 Q
-388 PTNSAQ
+388 
-394 HPQILFENSSFSG
+394 NSSFSG
-407 STTTLKGSA
+407 NATTLKG
-416 TFEQAFNN
+416 FVNFQQAFNN
-424 SNHQLTIQNA
+424 SNHQLMIQNA
-434 SFDNATFNN
+434 SFNNANFSN
-443 TGKITIEKD
+443 TGKITINES
-452 ASFNNTSFNTPVDT
+452 ASFNSTTFNTSVDT
-466 NNMSVT
+466 NNMTIT

-489 DFGSSKITLAQGA
+489 DFGSSKITLTQGT
-502 TFNLTSLGSEKSV
+502 TFNLTSLGDKNSV

-521 GGITYNHL
+521 GGITYNNL

-543 TESSSKPQSF
+543 NENSSDSQSF
-553 AQGLWDMITYNGVTG
+553 AQGLWEMITYNGVTG
-568 QLLSENAATPK
+568 QLLNENAATSKP
-579 NTDSSPSAPTKDS
+579 TDSSPSKSSTNPA
-592 PQVYQVGYKIGD
+592 QVYQVGYKIGD

-626 TYTPPPTISGSQFDL
+626 TYTPPPVISGSKFDL

-650 MPWYDHKYY
+650 MPWYDHKSY

-687 KQTFSTNGSNLV
+687 KQTFSASNSNLV
-699 IGYNATWTGNSVSSS
+699 IGYNSTWTDHNVSSS
-714 GTVSFG
+714 DTVSFG
-720 DTSGSA
+720 DTSGSV

-733 WPYYQCIG
+733 WPYYQCTG
-741 TTNGAYSAYHVY
+741 TTNGTYSAYHVY

-765 TGGAANLVFNGVDSI
+765 TGGAANLIFNGVDSV

-793 AYSSSMTFSTQN
+793 IYSSSMTFSTQN
-805 MDSSQNL
+805 MDNSQNL

-838 FNAGQAT
+838 FNVGKAV

-889 FNNSASFNF
+889 FNNSVSFNF
-898 NNSNATTSFVG
+898 NNSSATTSFVG

-918 QIAGNAVFG
+918 QIAGSAVFG
-927 NSTNS
+927 NSNN
-932 DGSQNTANFNNTG
+932 DSQNNANFNNTG
-945 SVNIAGNAT
+945 SVNISGNAT
-954 FDNMAFNGPTN
+954 FDNVVFNGPTN
-965 TSVKGQVT
+965 MSVKGQVT

-985 LSFGDGM
+985 LSFGDGT
-992 INFSAH
+992 ITFNAH
-998 SVINIGEAITNGN
+998 SVINIAEAITNGN

-1050 SAGNGIYDVV
+1050 SAGNGVYDVV

-1069 FQEVF
+1069 FQEIF

-1085 VGMVFDYVDMEKS
+1085 VGMVFDYMDMEKS

-1103 QNALGFM
+1103 KDVVGFM

-1116 YNNNLGNLNNTI
+1116 YNNNLGNSNNTI

-1150 SQTLTGQNSAI
+1150 SQTFTGQNSAI

-1174 APQSNTIIRFGDNK
+1174 APQSDTIIRFGDNK

-1265 FISNSANI
+1265 FVSNSANI

-1283 TAQNKGNPNFSFNAL
+1283 TAQNGGNPNFSFNAL

-1321 AVNAISFTNS
+1321 AKNAISFTNS
-1331 SNLSSGLY
+1331 TNLSSGLY
-1339 QISAKSVLFDN
+1339 QISANSVSFDN

-1362 KANAISLSQNASINA
+1362 KASAINLSQNASINA
-1377 SNHSTLELSGDLN
+1377 SNHSTLELQGDLN

-1395 SLNLNQSAIN
+1395 SLNLNQSTIN
-1405 VSNNATINDYASLIA
+1405 ASNNATINDYASLIA
-1420 SNGSHLNFNGA
+1420 SNNAHINFNGTT
-1431 VNFNSAN
+1431 NFNSAN
-1438 ITTSLSDSSIVFKGA
+1438 ITTSLNDSSIVFKGA
-1453 SSLGGQFN
+1453 ISLGGQFN
-1461 LSNNSF
+1461 LSNHSS

-1484 YNNAFSQSPITFH
+1484 YDNAFSQSPITFH
-1497 QALDIKAPLSLGGNL
+1497 QTLDIKAPLSLGGNL

-1543 LSDLND
+1543 LSDLNG
-1549 NKNRVYNIIQAD
+1549 NKNRVYNIIQAG
-1561 MNSNWYERISFFG
+1561 MNSNWYERINFFG

-1581 YDAKNQTYSFT
+1581 YDATNQTYSFA

-1617 PGIKNTLYNIGSEI
+1617 PGIKNTLYNIGSEV
-1631 FNYQKVYNNANGVY
+1631 FNYQKVYDNANGVY

-1656 LTSSVKG
+1656 LTSNVKG

-1668 QSYQAS
+1668 QSYQAN
-1674 GSNNTTKNNNLTSES
+1674 GSNNTTKNNNLTSKS

-1705 LHVYNKGYNFNNIKA
+1705 LHIYNKGYNFNNIKA

-1733 KILGNDFSLSSLSNL
+1733 KILGNDFSLSSLSDLNPN
-1748 KGDALNQLTKLI
+1748 ALNQLTKLI
-1760 TPSDWKNINELID
+1760 TPNDWKNINELID
-1773 NANNSVVQNFNNGA
+1773 NANNSVVQNFNNGT
-1787 LIIGATKIGQTNTN
+1787 LIVGAAKIGQTDTN
-1801 STVVFGGLGYQKPCD
+1801 SAVVFGGLGYQKPCD

-1879 SLILN
+1879 SLVLN

-1932 GNLIVNTLG
+1932 GNLIADTLG
-1941 SGSVIGG
+1941 SNSVIGG
-1948 YLTPEQKNQTLSQL
+1948 HLTPEQKNQTLSQL

-1976 LNTAIKDLIRQKLG
+1976 LNAAIKDLIRQKLG

-2050 DIVKPSEALQNDV
+2050 DIVKPSNALQNDV

-2074 LGQDMLNS
+2074 LGQDTLNS

-2104 LGPIYEQGLGDLIPN
+2104 LGSIYEQGLGDLIPS

-2131 SQVWQRGDFSFNA
+2131 SQVWQKGDFNFNA

-2161 TLSFNAGNSLIFA
+2161 TLSFNAGGNSLIFA
-2174 GNNHIAFTNHSGTL
+2174 GNNHISFTNHAGTL
-2188 NLLSN
+2188 QLLSN
-2193 QVSNINITTLDASNG
+2193 QVSNINITTLNASNG
-2208 LKINAANNNVSV
+2208 LKINAANNNVLV
-2220 SQGNLFINASCV
+2220 SQGNLFVNASCT
-2232 QQSDPITTNTAN
+2232 QQSDPTTANITN
-2244 PCALSAQSANGASS
+2244 PCAFNAKSANGASS
-2258 NNASNNAP
+2258 NASNNAQ
-2266 IALNNNDE
+2266 IALSNNDE

-2294 VDFSKIK
+2294 VDLSKIK

-2314 AQFQANNLTIS
+2314 AQFQANNLIIS

-2348 NNATQK
+2348 NNATRK
-2354 IGVLQNLVIAS
+2354 IEVLQNLTIAS

-2375 LEVGGALNNFGA
+2375 LEVGGSLNHFGA

-2393 NIQTPAPLIQAE
+2393 NIQTPTPLIQAE
-2405 GIINLNTTQTPFIN
+2405 GIINLNTTQTPFMNI
-2419 VNNSMANNT
+2419 NNSMANNT

-2456 LININGNHIEEK
+2456 LININGNRIEEK

-2484 GLLLSVALPN
+2484 GLLLSVALPS
-2494 SNNASPN
+2494 SNNAHQN
-2501 NILSLSVLHNQV
+2501 NILSLSVLYNQV

-2532 IVGIQGQSALNQI
+2532 IVGIQGQSALNKI
-2545 EAIGG
+2545 EAVGG
-2550 NNAIKWLSTLMIK
+2550 NNAIKWLSTLMME

-2577 HSLNEILDATKDLQN
+2577 HSLNEILGVAKDLLN

-2625 SDFRAREGESNFS
+2625 SDFRSREGESDFS
-2638 ERLLELKNKRFSDPN
+2638 NRLLELKNKRFSDPN
-2653 PSEIFVK
+2653 PGEVFVK
-2660 YSQPNKHP
+2660 YSQLSKHP

-2673 QGVGGA
+2673 QGIGGA

-2717 GNIMRSLGNNVD
+2717 GNIMHSLANNVD

-2742 FTLSA
+2742 FTLST
-2747 NETYGGNASHI
+2747 NETYGGNANNI
-2758 NSSNSL
+2758 NSSNPL

-2814 KGKMQNP
+2814 KGNDA
-2821 AYQQFVMHSNP
+2821 AYKQFLMHSNP

-2860 RLGRDLLIKAK
+2860 RLGRDLLIKSK
-2871 GDNMVRFVGENTLLY
+2871 GGNMVRFVGEDTLLY
-2886 RKGEI
+2886 RKGEV

-2903 MHLWRLMYVNA
+2903 MHLWRLVYVNA

-2921 LQYQDLNITGNV
+2921 LQYQDINITGNV

>member
-1 MKQFKKKPKKIKR
+1 
-14 SQKIILKRPLWLMP
+14 MP

-54 QKVCVHRPWYALWSC
+54 QKVCVHHPWYALWSC

-122 YNYTGGEYNGGNLD
+122 YNYTGGENNGGNLN

-145 NLGANSGNSFTSWYP
+145 DLGAHSGNSFTSWYP

-197 LNLNANKVT
+197 LNLNANKVN
-206 INSNINAYKTSQV
+206 INSNISTFKTSQV

-226 AITINSVSLSGD
+226 AITIGSVSLSGD
-238 TCSSLAK
+238 TCSSLASV
-245 IGSGANCSSSGPSY
+245 GVGANCSTSGPSY

-264 TSATNTTFSNA
+264 TNATNTAFSNA

-281 EESANFSGAKLN
+281 EESATFSGAKLN

-306 NNTAFNSGSFT
+306 NNTAFNSGSFN
-317 FKGTSSFN
+317 FKGASSFN
-325 NATFSNAS
+325 GASFSDAT
-333 YTFDNQAT
+333 YTFNNQAT
-341 FQNSSFNGGTFTFNN
+341 FNNSSFNGGTFTFNN
-356 QSNPTNS
+356 QNNQS

-369 LFENSS
+369 
-375 FNGGIFTFNNQTN
+375 Q
-388 PTNSAQ
+388 
-394 HPQILFENSSFSG
+394 NSSFSG
-407 STTTLKGSA
+407 NATTLKG
-416 TFEQAFNN
+416 FVDFQQAFNN
-424 SNHQLTIQNA
+424 SNHQLTMQSA
-434 SFDNATFNN
+434 SFNNANFNN
-443 TGKITIEKD
+443 TGKITIEKE
-452 ASFNNTSFNTPVDT
+452 ASFNNTSFNTSVDT
-466 NNMSVT
+466 SNMIIT

-489 DFGSSKITLAQGA
+489 DFGSSKITLTQGT
-502 TFNLTSLGSEKSV
+502 TFNLTSLEDKNSV

-521 GGITYNHL
+521 GGITYNNL

-543 TESSSKPQSF
+543 NESSSDLQSF

-568 QLLSENAATPK
+568 QLLNENIAASKPA
-579 NTDSSPSAPTKDS
+579 DSSPHKSSSNSA
-592 PQVYQVGYKIGD
+592 QVYQVGYKIGD
-604 TIYKLQETFSPNSII
+604 TIYKLQETFSHNSII

-626 TYTPPPTISGSQFDL
+626 TYTPPPVISGSKFDL

-650 MPWYDHKYY
+650 TPWYDHKSY

-687 KQTFSTNGSNLV
+687 KQTFSASGSNLV
-699 IGYNATWTGNSVSSS
+699 IGYNSTWTDHDVSSS

-733 WPYYQCIG
+733 WPYYQCTG
-741 TTNGAYSAYHVY
+741 TTNGTYSAYHVY

-765 TGGAANLVFNGVDSI
+765 TGGAANLIFNGVNSV

-793 AYSSSMTFSTQN
+793 IYSSSMTFSTQS
-805 MDSSQNL
+805 MDNSQNV
-812 NGLNANGKLSVYGA
+812 NGLNPNGTLLVYGT

-838 FNAGQAT
+838 FNAGKAT

-858 SGDSLNFS
+858 SGDSLNFL

-881 NASFNNAN
+881 NASFDNAN
-889 FNNSASFNF
+889 FNNGASFNF

-909 DFTNANSNL
+909 DFTNAHSNL

-927 NSTNS
+927 NSAN
-932 DGSQNTANFNNTG
+932 GSQNNANFNNTG
-945 SVNIAGNAT
+945 SVDISGNAT
-954 FDNMAFNGPTN
+954 FDNVVFNGPTN
-965 TSVKGQVT
+965 MSVKGQVT

-985 LSFGDGM
+985 LSFGDGT
-992 INFSAH
+992 ITFNAH
-998 SVINIGEAITNGN
+998 SVINIAEAITNGN

-1020 EIEYNNAFSK
+1020 EIEYNNAK

-1050 SAGNGIYDVV
+1050 SVGNGVYDVV

-1069 FQEVF
+1069 FQEIF

-1085 VGMVFDYVDMEKS
+1085 VGMVFDYMDMEKS

-1103 QNALGFM
+1103 KNVAGFM

-1116 YNNNLGNLNNTI
+1116 YNNNLGNSNNTI

-1150 SQTLTGQNSAI
+1150 SQTFTGQNSAI

-1174 APQSNTIIRFGDNK
+1174 APQSNAIIRFGDNK

-1265 FISNSANI
+1265 FTSNSANI

-1283 TAQNKGNPNFSFNAL
+1283 TAQNGGNPNFSFNAL

-1308 GYVGQTQS
+1308 GYVGKTQS

-1321 AVNAISFTNS
+1321 AKNAISFTNS
-1331 SNLSSGLY
+1331 TNLSSGLY
-1339 QISAKSVLFDN
+1339 QMQAKSVLFDN
-1350 SNLSVSVGTSSI
+1350 SNLSVSVGTSNI
-1362 KANAISLSQNASINA
+1362 KANAINLSQNASINA
-1377 SNHSTLELSGDLN
+1377 SNHSTLELQGDLN
-1390 LNDTS
+1390 VNDTS
-1395 SLNLNQSAIN
+1395 SLNLNQSVIN
-1405 VSNNATINDYASLIA
+1405 ISNNATINDYASLIV
-1420 SNGSHLNFNGA
+1420 NDGSRLNFNGTT
-1431 VNFNSAN
+1431 NFNSEN
-1438 ITTSLSDSSIVFKGA
+1438 ITTSLNNSSIVFKGA
-1453 SSLGGQFN
+1453 ISLGGQFN
-1461 LSNNSF
+1461 LSNNSS

-1484 YNNAFSQSPITFH
+1484 YDNAFSQSPITFH
-1497 QALDIKAPLSLGGNL
+1497 QTLDIKAPLSLGGNL

-1549 NKNRVYNIIQAD
+1549 NKNRVYNIIQAG
-1561 MNSNWYERISFFG
+1561 MNSNWHERINFFG
-1574 MRINDGI
+1574 MCINDGV
-1581 YDAKNQTYSFT
+1581 YDAINQTYSFT
-1592 NPLNNALKITESFKD
+1592 NPLNNSLKITESFKD

-1617 PGIKNTLYNIGSEI
+1617 PGIKNTLYSISSEV

-1645 SYSDDAQGVFY
+1645 SYSDDAKGVFY
-1656 LTSSVKG
+1656 LTSNVKG

-1668 QSYQAS
+1668 QSYQAN

-1689 SVISQ
+1689 SIISQ

-1705 LHVYNKGYNFNNIKA
+1705 LHIYNKGYNFNNIKA

-1733 KILGNDFSLSSLSNL
+1733 KILGNDFSLSSLSDLNSN
-1748 KGDALNQLTKLI
+1748 ALNQLTKLI
-1760 TPSDWKNINELID
+1760 TPNDWKNINELID

-1787 LIIGATKIGQTNTN
+1787 LIVGAAKIGQTNTN
-1801 STVVFGGLGYQKPCD
+1801 SAVVFGGLGYQKPCD

-1932 GNLIVNTLG
+1932 GNLIADTLG
-1941 SGSVIGG
+1941 SDSVIGG
-1948 YLTPEQKNQTLSQL
+1948 HLTPEQKNQTLSQL

-1976 LNTAIKDLIRQKLG
+1976 LNAAIKDLIRQKLG

-2006 LQNPEKLIGSMSIN
+2006 LQNPEKIIGSMSIN

-2050 DIVKPSEALQNDV
+2050 DIVKPSKALQNDV

-2074 LGQDMLNS
+2074 LGQDTLNS
-2082 LESLLQNQQIKSVL
+2082 LENLLQNQQIKSVL
-2096 DKVLAAKG
+2096 DKILAAKG
-2104 LGPIYEQGLGDLIPN
+2104 LGSIYEQGLGDLIPS

-2131 SQVWQRGDFSFNA
+2131 SQVWQKGDFSFNA

-2161 TLSFNAGNSLIFA
+2161 MLSFNAGNSLIFA
-2174 GNNHIAFTNHSGTL
+2174 GNNQISFTNHAGTL
-2188 NLLSN
+2188 QLLSN
-2193 QVSNINITTLDASNG
+2193 QVSNINITTLNASNG
-2208 LKINAANNNVSV
+2208 LKINAANNNVLV
-2220 SQGNLFINASCV
+2220 SQGNLFVNASCA
-2232 QQSDPITTNTAN
+2232 QQSDPTTAN
-2244 PCALSAQSANGASS
+2244 ITNPCTLSAQSANGTSS
-2258 NNASNNAP
+2258 NNASNNAQ

-2325 NQAVLEKNASFVTNN
+2325 NQAVLEKNASFMTNN

-2348 NNATQK
+2348 NNATHK
-2354 IGVLQNLVIAS
+2354 IEVLQNLTIAS

-2393 NIQTPAPLIQAE
+2393 NIQTPTPLIQAE
-2405 GIINLNTTQTPFIN
+2405 GIINLNTTQAPFMNI
-2419 VNNSMANNT
+2419 NNSMANNT

-2468 NGVLT
+2468 NGALT

-2484 GLLLSVALPN
+2484 GLLLSVALPD
-2494 SNNASPN
+2494 SNNTHQN
-2501 NILSLSVLHNQV
+2501 NILSLSVLYDQI

-2532 IVGIQGQSALNQI
+2532 IVGIQGQNALNQI
-2545 EAIGG
+2545 EAVGG
-2550 NNAIKWLSTLMIK
+2550 NNAIKWLSTLMME
-2563 TKENPLFAPIYLEN
+2563 TKENPLFAPIYLKN
-2577 HSLNEILDATKDLQN
+2577 HSLHEILGVAKDLLN

-2625 SDFRAREGESNFS
+2625 SDFRSREGESDFS

-2653 PSEIFVK
+2653 PNEIFVK
-2660 YSQPNKHP
+2660 YSQLSKHP

-2673 QGVGGA
+2673 QGIGGA

-2693 VGYDRLVKN
+2693 AGYDRLVKN

-2717 GNIMRSLGNNVD
+2717 GNIMHSLANNVD
-2729 VGMYARAF
+2729 VGVYARAF

-2747 NETYGGNASHI
+2747 NEIYGGNASNI

-2803 LSYHFIGLSGM
+2803 LSYYFIGLSGM
-2814 KGKMQNP
+2814 KGNDA
-2821 AYQQFVMHSNP
+2821 AYKQFLMHSNP
-2832 SNESVLTLNM
+2832 SNESVLTLNI

-2860 RLGRDLLIKAK
+2860 RLGRDLLIKSK
-2871 GDNMVRFVGENTLLY
+2871 GGNVVRFVGENTLLY
-2886 RKGEI
+2886 RKGEV

-2921 LQYQDLNITGNV
+2921 LQYQDINITGNV

>member
-1 MKQFKKKPKKIKR
+1 MKKFKKKPKSIKR
-14 SQKIILKRPLWLMP
+14 SHQKTILKRPLWLAP
-28 LLIGGFASGVY
+28 LLIGGFASGVH

-54 QKVCVHRPWYALWSC
+54 QRVCVHHPWYALWSC

-74 KTQQFTGNQLITKTW
+74 KTQQYTGNQLITKTW
-89 AGGNAANYYHSQNNQ
+89 AGGNAANYYHTQNNQ
-104 DITANLKNDN
+104 NITANLKNDN

-145 NLGANSGNSFTSWYP
+145 NLGASSGNSFTSWYP
-160 NGHTNVTFSAGTINV
+160 NGHTNITFSAGTINV

-197 LNLNANKVT
+197 LNLNANKVN
-206 INSNINAYKTSQV
+206 INSNISAFKTSQV

-226 AITINSVSLSGD
+226 AITIGLVSLNGD
-238 TCSSLAK
+238 TCSSLASV
-245 IGSGANCSSSGPSY
+245 GVGANCSTSGPSY

-264 TSATNTTFSNA
+264 TNATNTAFSNA

-281 EESANFSGAKLN
+281 EENATFSGAKLN
-293 GGAFTFNKGFNAT
+293 GGAFTFNKEFSVT
-306 NNTAFNSGSFT
+306 NNTAFNSGNFN
-317 FKGTSSFN
+317 FKGASSFN
-325 NATFSNAS
+325 GATFSNAS
-333 YTFDNQAT
+333 YTFNNQAT
-341 FQNSSFNGGTFTFNN
+341 FQNSSFNGGTFTFND
-356 QSNPTNS
+356 
-363 AQHPQI
+363 
-369 LFENSS
+369 
-375 FNGGIFTFNNQTN
+375 QTN
-388 PTNSAQ
+388 QTNSAQ

-407 STTTLKGSA
+407 NATTLKG
-416 TFEQAFNN
+416 FVDFQQAFNN
-424 SNHQLTIQNA
+424 SNHQLTVQNA
-434 SFDNATFNN
+434 SFNNANFSN
-443 TGKITIEKD
+443 TGKITIEKEV
-452 ASFNNTSFNTPVDT
+452 SFNNTTFNTSVNT
-466 NNMSVT
+466 SNMIIT

-489 DFGSSKITLAQGA
+489 DFGSSQVTLTQGT
-502 TFNLTSLGSEKSV
+502 TFNLTSLGDKNSV

-521 GGITYNHL
+521 GGITYNNL

-543 TESSSKPQSF
+543 NESSLKPQSF
-553 AQGLWDMITYNGVTG
+553 AQGLWDIITYNGVTG
-568 QLLSENAATPK
+568 QLLSTDATTSKPS
-579 NTDSSPSAPTKDS
+579 DSSPSKSSTNS
-592 PQVYQVGYKIGD
+592 TQVYQVGYKIGD
-604 TIYKLQETFSPNSII
+604 IIYKLQETFSHNSII

-626 TYTPPPTISGSQFDL
+626 TYTPPPVISGSRFDL
-641 SASNYINAN
+641 SASNYIDSN
-650 MPWYDHKYY
+650 MPWYDHKSY

-687 KQTFSTNGSNLV
+687 KQTFSASNSNLV
-699 IGYNATWTGNSVSSS
+699 IGYNSTWTDHNVSSS

-733 WPYYQCIG
+733 WPYYQCTG
-741 TTNGAYSAYHVY
+741 TTNGTYSAYHVY

-765 TGGAANLVFNGVDSI
+765 TGGAANLVFNGVDSV

-793 AYSSSMTFSTQN
+793 IYSSSMTFSTQS
-805 MDSSQNL
+805 MDNSHNV
-812 NGLNANGKLSVYGA
+812 NNLNANGTLSVYGA

-838 FNAGQAT
+838 FNAGQAV
-845 FENTNFNGGSYQF
+845 FENTNFNRGSYQF
-858 SGDSLNFS
+858 SGNSLNFS

-881 NASFNNAN
+881 SASFNNAN

-927 NSTNS
+927 NSANS
-932 DGSQNTANFNNTG
+932 SQNNANFNNTG
-945 SVNIAGNAT
+945 SVNISGNAT
-954 FDNMAFNGPTN
+954 FDNVVFNSPTN
-965 TSVKGQVT
+965 MSVKGQVT

-985 LSFGDGM
+985 LSFGDGT
-992 INFSAH
+992 ITFNAH
-998 SVINIGEAITNGN
+998 SVINIGGAITNGN

-1050 SAGNGIYDVV
+1050 SVGNGVYDVV

-1069 FQEVF
+1069 FQEIF
-1074 SPNSIS
+1074 SQNSIS
-1080 IRRLG
+1080 IQRLG
-1085 VGMVFDYVDMEKS
+1085 VGMVFDYMDMEKS

-1103 QNALGFM
+1103 QNTLGFM

-1116 YNNNLGNLNNTI
+1116 YNNNLGNSNNII

-1150 SQTLTGQNSAI
+1150 SQTFTGQNSAI
-1161 VFGAKNIWTNASD
+1161 VFGAKSIWTNASD

-1265 FISNSANI
+1265 FTSNSANI

-1283 TAQNKGNPNFSFNAL
+1283 TAQNGGNPNFSFNAL

-1321 AVNAISFTNS
+1321 ATNAINFTNS
-1331 SNLSSGLY
+1331 TNLSSGLY
-1339 QISAKSVLFDN
+1339 QMQAKSVSFDN
-1350 SNLSVSVGTSSI
+1350 SSLSVSVGTSSI
-1362 KANAISLSQNASINA
+1362 KANAINLSQNASINA
-1377 SNHSTLELSGDLN
+1377 SNHSTLDLQGDLN

-1405 VSNNATINDYASLIA
+1405 VSNNATINDYASLIV
-1420 SNGSHLNFNGA
+1420 NDGSRLNFNGA
-1431 VNFNSAN
+1431 VNFNSTN
-1438 ITTSLSDSSIVFKGA
+1438 ITTSLNHSSIAFKGA
-1453 SSLGGQFN
+1453 ISLGGQFN
-1461 LSNNSF
+1461 LSNNSS

-1484 YNNAFSQSPITFH
+1484 YDNAFSQSPITFH
-1497 QALDIKAPLSLGGNL
+1497 QTLDIKAPLSLGGNL

-1549 NKNRVYNIIQAD
+1549 NKNRVYNIIQAG
-1561 MNSNWYERISFFG
+1561 MNNNWYERINFFG
-1574 MRINDGI
+1574 MRINDGV
-1581 YDAKNQTYSFT
+1581 YDAINQTYSFT
-1592 NPLNNALKITESFKD
+1592 NPLNNSLKITESFKD

-1617 PGIKNTLYNIGSEI
+1617 PGIKNTLYNIGSEV
-1631 FNYQKVYNNANGVY
+1631 FNYQKVYNNTNGVY
-1645 SYSDDAQGVFY
+1645 SYSDDAEGVFY
-1656 LTSSVKG
+1656 LTSNVKG

-1674 GSNNTTKNNNLTSES
+1674 GSNNTTKNNNLTSDS

-1733 KILGNDFSLSSLSNL
+1733 KILGNDFSLSSLSDLNSN
-1748 KGDALNQLTKLI
+1748 ALNQLTKLI
-1760 TPSDWKNINELID
+1760 TPNDWKNINELID
-1773 NANNSVVQNFNNGA
+1773 NANNSVVQNFNNGT
-1787 LIIGATKIGQTNTN
+1787 LIVGATKIGQTNTN
-1801 STVVFGGLGYQKPCD
+1801 SAVVFGGLGYQKPCD

-1879 SLILN
+1879 SLVLN

-1932 GNLIVNTLG
+1932 GNLIADTLG
-1941 SGSVIGG
+1941 SNSVIGG
-1948 YLTPEQKNQTLSQL
+1948 YLTPEQKNQTLIQL

-1976 LNTAIKDLIRQKLG
+1976 LNAAIKDLIRQKLG

-2030 QITGFIS
+2030 QITSFIS
-2037 ANDIGQVISVMLQ
+2037 ANDIGQVISVILQ
-2050 DIVKPSEALQNDV
+2050 DIVKPSEALQSDV
-2063 VALGKQMIGEF
+2063 AALGKQMIGEF
-2074 LGQDMLNS
+2074 LGQDTLNS

-2104 LGPIYEQGLGDLIPN
+2104 LGPIYEQGLGDLMPN

-2131 SQVWQRGDFSFNA
+2131 SQVWQKGDFSFNA

-2161 TLSFNAGNSLIFA
+2161 ALSFNAGNSLIFA
-2174 GNNHIAFTNHSGTL
+2174 GNNRISFTNHAGAL
-2188 NLLSN
+2188 QLLSN
-2193 QVSNINITTLDASNG
+2193 QVSNINITTLNASNG

-2220 SQGNLFINASCV
+2220 SQGNLFINASCAG
-2232 QQSDPITTNTAN
+2232 QSDPTAANIAN
-2244 PCALSAQSANGASS
+2244 PCTLSAQSANGTSS
-2258 NNASNNAP
+2258 SNASNNAQ
-2266 IALNNNDE
+2266 IALSNNDE

-2325 NQAVLEKNASFVTNN
+2325 NQAVLEKNASFMANN

-2348 NNATQK
+2348 NNATRK
-2354 IGVLQNLVIAS
+2354 IEVLQNLTIAS

-2393 NIQTPAPLIQAE
+2393 NIQTPTPLIQAE

-2419 VNNSMANNT
+2419 IDNSIANNM

-2442 INPNSLQSYLKLYT
+2442 INPNSLQSYLNLYT

-2468 NGVLT
+2468 NGTLT

-2494 SNNASPN
+2494 PNNAHQN
-2501 NILSLSVLHNQV
+2501 NILSLSVLYNQI

-2532 IVGIQGQSALNQI
+2532 IVGIQGQSTLNKI
-2545 EAIGG
+2545 EAVGG
-2550 NNAIKWLSTLMIK
+2550 NAIKWLSTLMME
-2563 TKENPLFAPIYLEN
+2563 TKENPLFAPIYLKN
-2577 HSLNEILDATKDLQN
+2577 HSLNEILGVAKDLLN
-2592 TASLISNPNFRDN
+2592 TASLISNPNFRNN

-2625 SDFRAREGESNFS
+2625 SDFRSREGESDFS

-2653 PSEIFVK
+2653 PSEVFVK

-2673 QGVGGA
+2673 QGIGGA

-2693 VGYDRLVKN
+2693 AGYDRLVKN

-2729 VGMYARAF
+2729 VGVYARAF

-2747 NETYGGNASHI
+2747 NETYGGNANSI

-2764 LSVLNQRYNY
+2764 LSVLNQRYSY

-2814 KGKMQNP
+2814 KGKMNDA
-2821 AYQQFVMHSNP
+2821 AYKQFLMHSNP

-2842 GLESRK
+2842 GLEGRK

-2860 RLGRDLLIKAK
+2860 RLGRDLLIKSK
-2871 GDNMVRFVGENTLLY
+2871 GGNVVRFVGENTLLY
-2886 RKGEI
+2886 RKGEV

-2921 LQYQDLNITGNV
+2921 LQYQDINITGNV

>member
-1 MKQFKKKPKKIKR
+1 MKKFKKKPKSIKR
-14 SQKIILKRPLWLMP
+14 SHQKTILKRPLWLAP

-39 ADGTDIL
+39 ANNLWDLLNPKVGGDYVHWVKGSQYCAWWEFAGCL
-46 GLSWGEKS
+46 KNVWGANHKG
-54 QKVCVHRPWYALWSC
+54 YDA
-69 DKWEE
+69 
-74 KTQQFTGNQLITKTW
+74 
-89 AGGNAANYYHSQNNQ
+89 GNAANYLSSQNYQAIFVGSGNETG
-104 DITANLKNDN
+104 I
-114 GTYFLSGL
+114 YSLSGFT
-122 YNYTGGEYNGGNLD
+122 NYVGGNLT
-136 IELGSNATF
+136 I
-145 NLGANSGNSFTSWYP
+145 NLGDSVVLDLSGSNSFTSYQGYNQGKDDVSFNVGAINL
-160 NGHTNVTFSAGTINV
+160 NGSL
-175 NNSVEVG
+175 EVG
-182 NRVGSGAG
+182 NRVGSGVG

-197 LNLNANKVT
+197 LNLNANKVN
-206 INSNINAYKTSQV
+206 INSNISTYKTSQV

-226 AITINSVSLSGD
+226 VITIGSVSLSGNV
-238 TCSSLAK
+238 CSSLASV
-245 IGSGANCSSSGPSY
+245 GVGANCSTSGPSY

-264 TSATNTTFSNA
+264 TNATNTTFSNS

-281 EESANFSGAKLN
+281 EENATFSGAKWN
-293 GGAFTFNKGFNAT
+293 GGTYTFNKEFNAT
-306 NNTAFNSGSFT
+306 NNTAFNSGSFN
-317 FKGTSSFN
+317 FKGASSFN
-325 NATFSNAS
+325 GASFSNAT

-356 QSNPTNS
+356 Q
-363 AQHPQI
+363 
-369 LFENSS
+369 
-375 FNGGIFTFNNQTN
+375 TN
-388 PTNSAQ
+388 PTNSTQ
-394 HPQILFENSSFSG
+394 HPQIQNSSFSG
-407 STTTLKGSA
+407 NATTLKG
-416 TFEQAFNN
+416 FVDFQQAFNN

-434 SFDNATFNN
+434 SFNNANFNN
-443 TGKITIEKD
+443 TGKITINES
-452 ASFNNTSFNTPVDT
+452 ASFNSTTFNTSVDT

-481 DLKNGSTL
+481 DLNNGSTL
-489 DFGSSKITLAQGA
+489 DFGSSKITLTQGT

-521 GGITYNHL
+521 GGITYNNL
-529 LNHALNSLTNALKT
+529 LNHVLNSLTSALKT
-543 TESSSKPQSF
+543 NESSLKPQSF
-553 AQGLWDMITYNGVTG
+553 TQGLWDMITYNGVTG
-568 QLLSENAATPK
+568 QLLNENAATSKP
-579 NTDSSPSAPTKDS
+579 TDSSPSKSSSNPT
-592 PQVYQVGYKIGD
+592 QVYQVGYKIGD
-604 TIYKLQETFSPNSII
+604 TIYKLQETFGPNSII

-626 TYTPPPTISGSQFDL
+626 IYTPPPVISGSKFDL
-641 SASNYINAN
+641 SASNYINAD
-650 MPWYDHKYY
+650 MPWYNHKYY

-687 KQTFSTNGSNLV
+687 KQTFSTSNSNLV
-699 IGYNATWTGNSVSSS
+699 IGYNSTWTGNSVSSS

-733 WPYYQCIG
+733 WPYYQCTG
-741 TTNGAYSAYHVY
+741 TTNGTYSAYHVY

-765 TGGAANLVFNGVDSI
+765 TGGAANLIFNGVDSV

-793 AYSSSMTFSTQN
+793 IYSSSMTFSTQN
-805 MDSSQNL
+805 MDNSQNL
-812 NGLNANGKLSVYGA
+812 KGLNSNGKLLVYGT

-866 NNNQFNSGSFEISAK
+866 NNNQFNSGSFEIGAK

-898 NNSNATTSFVG
+898 NNSNATTSFMG
-909 DFTNANSNL
+909 DFTNAHSNL

-927 NSTNS
+927 NPTNS
-932 DGSQNTANFNNTG
+932 NGSQNTANFNNTG
-945 SVNIAGNAT
+945 SVNISGNAT
-954 FDNMAFNGPTN
+954 FDNVVFNSPTN

-985 LSFGDGM
+985 LSFGDGT
-992 INFSAH
+992 ITFNAH

-1050 SAGNGIYDVV
+1050 SAGNGVYDVV

-1069 FQEVF
+1069 FQEIF
-1074 SPNSIS
+1074 SQNSIS

-1085 VGMVFDYVDMEKS
+1085 VSMVFDYVDMEKS

-1103 QNALGFM
+1103 QNTLGFM

-1150 SQTLTGQNSAI
+1150 SQTFTGQNSTI
-1161 VFGAKNIWTNASD
+1161 VFGAKSIWTNASD

-1217 YITGSI
+1217 YITASI

-1283 TAQNKGNPNFSFNAL
+1283 TAQNGGNPNFSFNAL

-1308 GYVGQTQS
+1308 GYVGKTQS

-1321 AVNAISFTNS
+1321 AANAISFTNS
-1331 SNLSSGLY
+1331 TNLSSGLY
-1339 QISAKSVLFDN
+1339 QMQAKSVLFDN
-1350 SNLSVSVGTSSI
+1350 SNLNVSVETSSI
-1362 KANAISLSQNASINA
+1362 KADAINLSQNSSINA
-1377 SNHSTLELSGDLN
+1377 SNHSTLELQGGLN

-1395 SLNLNQSAIN
+1395 SLNLNQSTIN

-1431 VNFNSAN
+1431 ANFNSAN

-1453 SSLGGQFN
+1453 ISLGGQFN
-1461 LSNNSF
+1461 LSNNSS

-1484 YNNAFSQSPITFH
+1484 YDNAFSQSPITFH

-1523 KNSQLVFSD
+1523 KNSQLVFGD

-1549 NKNRVYNIIQAD
+1549 NKNRVYNIIQAN

-1617 PGIKNTLYNIGSEI
+1617 PGIKNTLYNISSEI

-1645 SYSDDAQGVFY
+1645 SYSDDAEGVFY

-1674 GSNNTTKNNNLTSES
+1674 GSNNTTKNNNLTSEYS
-1689 SVISQ
+1689 IISQ

-1705 LHVYNKGYNFNNIKA
+1705 LHIYNKGYNFNNIKA
-1720 LGQMAL
+1720 LGQMVL

-1733 KILGNDFSLSSLSNL
+1733 KILGNDFSLSSLSDLNSN
-1748 KGDALNQLTKLI
+1748 ALNQLTKLI
-1760 TPSDWKNINELID
+1760 TPNDWKNINEFID

-1787 LIIGATKIGQTNTN
+1787 LIVGATKIGQTNTN

-1816 YTDIV
+1816 YTDMV

-1920 VAMQSINKAGGL
+1920 VAVQSINKAGGL
-1932 GNLIVNTLG
+1932 GNLIADVLG
-1941 SGSVIGG
+1941 SDSVIGG
-1948 YLTPEQKNQTLSQL
+1948 HLTPEQKNQTLSQL

-1976 LNTAIKDLIRQKLG
+1976 LNAAIKDLIRQKLG

-2037 ANDIGQVISVMLQ
+2037 ANDIGQVISVVLQ
-2050 DIVKPSEALQNDV
+2050 DIVKPSEALQSDV
-2063 VALGKQMIGEF
+2063 AALGKQMIGEF
-2074 LGQDMLNS
+2074 LGQDTLNS

-2104 LGPIYEQGLGDLIPN
+2104 LGSIYEQGLGDLIPS

-2131 SQVWQRGDFSFNA
+2131 SQVWQKGDFSFNA

-2174 GNNHIAFTNHSGTL
+2174 GNNHISFTNHAGTL

-2208 LKINAANNNVSV
+2208 LKINAGSNNVSV
-2220 SQGNLFINASCV
+2220 SQGNLFINASCT
-2232 QQSDPITTNTAN
+2232 QQSTPTAANATN
-2244 PCALSAQSANGASS
+2244 PCTTAQNNASS

-2279 ANDFN
+2279 ANGFN

-2301 GSANIKNLYLYNN
+2301 GSANVKNLYLYNN
-2314 AQFQANNLTIS
+2314 AQFQANNLIIS

-2354 IGVLQNLVIAS
+2354 IEVLQNLVIAS

-2375 LEVGGALNNFGA
+2375 LGVGGTLNHFGT

-2393 NIQTPAPLIQAE
+2393 NIQTPTPLIQAE
-2405 GIINLNTTQTPFIN
+2405 GIINLNTTQAPFMN

-2456 LININGNHIEEK
+2456 LININGNYIEEK
-2468 NGVLT
+2468 NGALT

-2494 SNNASPN
+2494 SNNAHQN
-2501 NILSLSVLHNQV
+2501 NILSLSVLHNQI
-2513 KMSYGDKVM
+2513 KMSYGTKVM

-2550 NNAIKWLSTLMIK
+2550 NNAIKWLSTLMME

-2577 HSLNEILDATKDLQN
+2577 HSLNEILGVAKDLSN
-2592 TASLISNPNFRDN
+2592 TASLISNPNFRNN

-2625 SDFRAREGESNFS
+2625 SDFRTREGESDFS

-2653 PSEIFVK
+2653 PGEVFVK
-2660 YSQPNKHP
+2660 HSQLSKHP

-2712 YSGFN
+2712 YSDFN
-2717 GNIMRSLGNNVD
+2717 GNIMHSLGNNVD

-2747 NETYGGNASHI
+2747 NETYGGNATSI
-2758 NSSNSL
+2758 NSSNPL

-2814 KGKMQNP
+2814 KGKMNDA
-2821 AYQQFVMHSNP
+2821 AYKQFLMHSNP

-2848 YFGKNSYYFVTA
+2848 YFGQNSYYFVTA
-2860 RLGRDLLIKAK
+2860 RLGRDLLIKSK
-2871 GDNMVRFVGENTLLY
+2871 GDNVVRFVGENTLLY
-2886 RKGEI
+2886 RKGEV

-2921 LQYQDLNITGNV
+2921 LQYQDINITGNV

>member
-1 MKQFKKKPKKIKR
+1 MKKFKKKSKSIKR
-14 SQKIILKRPLWLMP
+14 SHQNQKTILKRPLWLAP

-54 QKVCVHRPWYALWSC
+54 QKVCVHHPWYALWSC

-74 KTQQFTGNQLITKTW
+74 KTQQYTGNQLITKTW

-145 NLGANSGNSFTSWYP
+145 NLGASSGNSFTSWYP

-182 NRVGSGAG
+182 NRVGSGVG

-197 LNLNANKVT
+197 LNLNANKIN
-206 INSNINAYKTSQV
+206 INSNISAFKTSQV
-219 NIGNANS
+219 NVGNANS
-226 AITINSVSLSGD
+226 AITIGSVSLSGEV
-238 TCSSLAK
+238 CSSLASV
-245 IGSGANCSSSGPSY
+245 GVGANCSTSGPSY

-264 TSATNTTFSNA
+264 TSATNTAFSNA
-275 SGSFTF
+275 NGSFTF
-281 EESANFSGAKLN
+281 EENATFSGAKWN
-293 GGAFTFNKGFNAT
+293 GGVFTFNKEFKAT
-306 NNTAFNSGSFT
+306 NNTAFNSGSFN
-317 FKGTSSFN
+317 FKGASSFN
-325 NATFSNAS
+325 GASFSNAT
-333 YTFDNQAT
+333 YTFNDQAT

-356 QSNPTNS
+356 QTNQS
-363 AQHPQI
+363 TQHPQI
-369 LFENSS
+369 
-375 FNGGIFTFNNQTN
+375 Q
-388 PTNSAQ
+388 
-394 HPQILFENSSFSG
+394 NSSFSG
-407 STTTLKGSA
+407 GAITLKGSA

-434 SFDNATFNN
+434 SFNNANFNN

-452 ASFNNTSFNTPVDT
+452 ASFNNTSFNTSVNTD
-466 NNMSVT
+466 NMSVT
-472 GSVTLSGKN
+472 GGVTLSGKN

-489 DFGSSKITLAQGA
+489 DFGSSKITLTQGT

-529 LNHALNSLTNALKT
+529 LNHAINSLTSALKT
-543 TESSSKPQSF
+543 NESSSKPQSF
-553 AQGLWDMITYNGVTG
+553 AQGLWDMITYDGVTG
-568 QLLSENAATPK
+568 QLLSENAATSKP
-579 NTDSSPSAPTKDS
+579 TDSSPSKSSSNPT
-592 PQVYQVGYKIGD
+592 QVYQVGYKIGD

-626 TYTPPPTISGSQFDL
+626 TYTPPPVISGSKFDL
-641 SASNYINAN
+641 SASNYINAD

-687 KQTFSTNGSNLV
+687 KQTFSASNSNLV
-699 IGYNATWTGNSVSSS
+699 IGYNATWTDHNVSSS
-714 GTVSFG
+714 DTVSFG
-720 DTSGSA
+720 DTSGSV

-733 WPYYQCIG
+733 WPYYQCTG
-741 TTNGAYSAYHVY
+741 TTDGTYSAYHVY

-765 TGGAANLVFNGVDSI
+765 TGGAANLIFNGVDSI

-793 AYSSSMTFSTQN
+793 IYSSSMTFSTQS
-805 MDSSQNL
+805 MDNSQNL
-812 NGLNANGKLSVYGA
+812 NGLNPNGKLSVYGT
-826 TFTNQAKDGKFI
+826 TFTNEAKDGKFI
-838 FNAGQAT
+838 FNAGQAV

-898 NNSNATTSFVG
+898 NNSSATTSFVG

-927 NSTNS
+927 NSNN
-932 DGSQNTANFNNTG
+932 GSQNTANFNNTG

-954 FDNMAFNGPTN
+954 FDNVVFNGPTN

-985 LSFGDGM
+985 LSFGDGT
-992 INFSAH
+992 ITFNTH

-1050 SAGNGIYDVV
+1050 SVGNGVYDVV

-1069 FQEVF
+1069 FQETF

-1103 QNALGFM
+1103 KDVVGFM

-1116 YNNNLGNLNNTI
+1116 YNNNLGNANNTI
-1128 YYYDKSIDFYA
+1128 YYYDNSIDFYA

-1150 SQTLTGQNSAI
+1150 SQTFTGQNSAI
-1161 VFGAKNIWTNASD
+1161 VFGAKSIWTSLSD
-1174 APQSNTIIRFGDNK
+1174 APQSNAIIRFGDNK

-1265 FISNSANI
+1265 FTSNSANI

-1283 TAQNKGNPNFSFNAL
+1283 TAQNRGNPNFSFNAL

-1321 AVNAISFTNS
+1321 ATNAISFTNS
-1331 SNLSSGLY
+1331 TNLSSGLY
-1339 QISAKSVLFDN
+1339 QISAQSVSFDN

-1362 KANAISLSQNASINA
+1362 KANAINLSQNASINA
-1377 SNHSTLELSGDLN
+1377 SNHSTLELQGGLN
-1390 LNDTS
+1390 VNDTS
-1395 SLNLNQSAIN
+1395 SLNLNQSTIN

-1420 SNGSHLNFNGA
+1420 SNNAHINFNGTT
-1431 VNFNSAN
+1431 NFNSAN
-1438 ITTSLSDSSIVFKGA
+1438 ITTSLNHSSIVFKGA
-1453 SSLGGQFN
+1453 SFLGGQFN
-1461 LSNNSF
+1461 LSNNSS

-1484 YNNAFSQSPITFH
+1484 YDNAFSQSPITFH
-1497 QALDIKAPLSLGGNL
+1497 QTLDIKAPLSLGGNL
-1512 LNPNNSSVLNL
+1512 LNPNNSSVLDL

-1656 LTSSVKG
+1656 LTSNVKG

-1668 QSYQAS
+1668 QSYQAN
-1674 GSNNTTKNNNLTSES
+1674 GSNNTTKNNNLSSES

-1705 LHVYNKGYNFNNIKA
+1705 LHIYNKGYNFNNIKA

-1733 KILGNDFSLSSLSNL
+1733 KILGNDFSLSSLSGL

-1773 NANNSVVQNFNNGA
+1773 NANNSVVQNFNNGT
-1787 LIIGATKIGQTNTN
+1787 LIIGATKIGQTDTN
-1801 STVVFGGLGYQKPCD
+1801 SAVVFGGLGYQTPCD

-1920 VAMQSINKAGGL
+1920 VAVQSINKAGGL

-2037 ANDIGQVISVMLQ
+2037 ANDIGQVISVILQ

-2074 LGQDMLNS
+2074 LGQDTLNS

-2104 LGPIYEQGLGDLIPN
+2104 LGSIYEQGLGDLIPS

-2131 SQVWQRGDFSFNA
+2131 SQVWQKGDFNFNA

-2174 GNNHIAFTNHSGTL
+2174 GNNHISFTNHAGTL
-2188 NLLSN
+2188 QLLSD
-2193 QVSNINITTLDASNG
+2193 QVSNINITTLNASNG
-2208 LKINAANNNVSV
+2208 LKINASNNNVSV
-2220 SQGNLFINASCV
+2220 SQGNLFINASYV
-2232 QQSDPITTNTAN
+2232 GQNDPTTAN
-2244 PCALSAQSANGASS
+2244 IANSCALSVQSANGAS
-2258 NNASNNAP
+2258 NASNNAP

-2325 NQAVLEKNASFVTNN
+2325 NQAVLEKNASFMANN

-2348 NNATQK
+2348 NNATRK
-2354 IGVLQNLVIAS
+2354 IEVLQNLTIAS

-2393 NIQTPAPLIQAE
+2393 NSQTPAMPLIQT
-2405 GIINLNTTQTPFIN
+2405 GGVINLNATQTPFIN

-2468 NGVLT
+2468 NGALT

-2484 GLLLSVALPN
+2484 GLLLSVALPD
-2494 SNNASPN
+2494 SNNASQN
-2501 NILSLSVLHNQV
+2501 NILSLSVLHNQI
-2513 KMSYGDKVM
+2513 KMSYGNKIM

-2545 EAIGG
+2545 EAVGG
-2550 NNAIKWLSTLMIK
+2550 NAIKWLSTLMME
-2563 TKENPLFAPIYLEN
+2563 TKENPLFAPIYLKN
-2577 HSLNEILDATKDLQN
+2577 HSLNEILGVTKDLQN

-2625 SDFRAREGESNFS
+2625 SDFRSREGESDFS

-2653 PSEIFVK
+2653 PGEVFVK
-2660 YSQPNKHP
+2660 YSQLSKHP

-2712 YSGFN
+2712 YSDFN

-2747 NETYGGNASHI
+2747 NETYGGNASNI

-2814 KGKMQNP
+2814 KGNDA
-2821 AYQQFVMHSNP
+2821 AYKQFLMHSNP

-2848 YFGKNSYYFVTA
+2848 YFGQNSYYFVTA
-2860 RLGRDLLIKAK
+2860 RLGRDLLIKSK
-2871 GDNMVRFVGENTLLY
+2871 GGNTVRFVGENTLLY
-2886 RKGEI
+2886 RKGEV

-2921 LQYQDLNITGNV
+2921 LQYQDINITGNV

>member
-1 MKQFKKKPKKIKR
+1 MKKFKKKPKKITRK
-14 SQKIILKRPLWLMP
+14 QKTILKRPLWLMP
-28 LLIGGFASGVY
+28 LLISGFASGVY
-39 ADGTDIL
+39 ANNLWDLLNPKVG
-46 GLSWGEKS
+46 GEYVHWVKGSQYCSW
-54 QKVCVHRPWYALWSC
+54 
-69 DKWEE
+69 WEFGGCLRNVWGANH
-74 KTQQFTGNQLITKTW
+74 KGYD
-89 AGGNAANYYHSQNNQ
+89 AGNAANYLSSQNYQAISVGNGNE
-104 DITANLKNDN
+104 T
-114 GTYFLSGL
+114 GTYSLSGFT
-122 YNYTGGEYNGGNLD
+122 NYVGGNLTID
-136 IELGSNATF
+136 LG
-145 NLGANSGNSFTSWYP
+145 NSVVLDLSGSNSFTSYQGY
-160 NGHTNVTFSAGTINV
+160 NQGKDDVSFNVGTINL
-175 NNSVEVG
+175 NGTLEVG

-190 THTGTAT
+190 THTGIAT

-226 AITINSVSLSGD
+226 TITIGSVSLSGD
-238 TCSSLAK
+238 TCSSSVSV
-245 IGSGANCSSSGPSY
+245 GVGANCSSSGPSY

-264 TSATNTTFSNA
+264 TNATNTTFSNA

-281 EESANFSGAKLN
+281 EENATFSGAKWN
-293 GGAFTFNKGFNAT
+293 GGAFTFNKGFSAT
-306 NNTAFNSGSFT
+306 NNTAFNSGSFN
-317 FKGTSSFN
+317 FKDTSSFN
-325 NATFSNAS
+325 GASFSNAS

-356 QSNPTNS
+356 Q
-363 AQHPQI
+363 
-369 LFENSS
+369 
-375 FNGGIFTFNNQTN
+375 TN

-394 HPQILFENSSFSG
+394 HPQIQNSSFSG
-407 STTTLKGSA
+407 NATTLKGSVI
-416 TFEQAFNN
+416 FQQAFNN

-434 SFDNATFNN
+434 SFNNTTFNN

-452 ASFNNTSFNTPVDT
+452 ASFNNTSFNTSVDA
-466 NNMSVT
+466 NNMTIS
-472 GSVTLSGKN
+472 GGVTLSGKN
-481 DLKNGSTL
+481 DLNNGSTL
-489 DFGSSKITLAQGA
+489 DFGSSKITLTQGT
-502 TFNLTSLGSEKSV
+502 TFNLTSLGDKNSV

-529 LNHALNSLTNALKT
+529 LNHAINSLTNALKT
-543 TESSSKPQSF
+543 NESSSKPQSF
-553 AQGLWDMITYNGVTG
+553 AQGLWEMITYDGVTG
-568 QLLSENAATPK
+568 QLLSENAATSK
-579 NTDSSPSAPTKDS
+579 NTDSSPSKSSTNS
-592 PQVYQVGYKIGD
+592 TQVYQVGYKIGD
-604 TIYKLQETFSPNSII
+604 TIYKLQETFGPNSII

-641 SASNYINAN
+641 SASNYINAD
-650 MPWYDHKYY
+650 MPWYNHKYY

-672 YLPSVQIWGSYTNSF
+672 YLPSVQIWGSYNNSF
-687 KQTFSTNGSNLV
+687 KQTFSASGSNLV

-733 WPYYQCIG
+733 WPYYQCTG
-741 TTNGAYSAYHVY
+741 TTNGTYSAYHVY

-793 AYSSSMTFSTQN
+793 IYSSSMTFSTQS
-805 MDSSQNL
+805 MDNSQNL
-812 NGLNANGKLSVYGA
+812 SGLNANGKLLVYGT

-866 NNNQFNSGSFEISAK
+866 NNNQFNSGSFEIGAK

-898 NNSNATTSFVG
+898 NNSGATTSFVG

-927 NSTNS
+927 NSTN
-932 DGSQNTANFNNTG
+932 GSQNTANFNNTG
-945 SVNIAGNAT
+945 SVNISGNAT
-954 FDNMAFNGPTN
+954 FDNVVFNSPTN
-965 TSVKGQVT
+965 TIVKGQVT

-985 LSFGDGM
+985 LSFGDGT
-992 INFSAH
+992 IVFSAH

-1050 SAGNGIYDVV
+1050 SAGNGVYDVV

-1085 VGMVFDYVDMEKS
+1085 VSMVFDYVDMEKS

-1116 YNNNLGNLNNTI
+1116 YNNNLGNANNTI
-1128 YYYDKSIDFYA
+1128 YYYDNSIDFYA

-1150 SQTLTGQNSAI
+1150 SQTFTGQNSAI
-1161 VFGAKNIWTNASD
+1161 VFGAKSIWTSLSD

-1265 FISNSANI
+1265 FVSNSANI

-1308 GYVGQTQS
+1308 GYVGTTQS

-1331 SNLSSGLY
+1331 TNLNSGLY

-1362 KANAISLSQNASINA
+1362 KANAINLSQNASINA
-1377 SNHSTLELSGDLN
+1377 SNHSTLELQGDLN

-1405 VSNNATINDYASLIA
+1405 ISNNATINDYASLIA

-1461 LSNNSF
+1461 LSNNSS

-1484 YNNAFSQSPITFH
+1484 YDNAFSQSPITFH
-1497 QALDIKAPLSLGGNL
+1497 QALDVKVPLSLGGNL

-1549 NKNRVYNIIQAD
+1549 NKNRVYNIIQAG

-1645 SYSDDAQGVFY
+1645 SYSDDAEGVFY

-1668 QSYQAS
+1668 QSYQSS
-1674 GSNNTTKNNNLTSES
+1674 GSNNTTKNNNITSES
-1689 SVISQ
+1689 SIISQ

-1733 KILGNDFSLSSLSNL
+1733 KILGNDFLLSSLSNL
-1748 KGDALNQLTKLI
+1748 NSNALNQLTKLI
-1760 TPSDWKNINELID
+1760 TPSDWKNINEFID

-1787 LIIGATKIGQTNTN
+1787 LIIGATKIGQTDTN
-1801 STVVFGGLGYQKPCD
+1801 SAVVFGGLGYQTPCD

-1920 VAMQSINKAGGL
+1920 VAVQSINKAGGL

-1941 SGSVIGG
+1941 SNSVIGG

-2037 ANDIGQVISVMLQ
+2037 ANDIGQVISVVLQ

-2074 LGQDMLNS
+2074 LGQDTLNS

-2104 LGPIYEQGLGDLIPN
+2104 LGPIYEQGLGDLIPS

-2131 SQVWQRGDFSFNA
+2131 SQVWQKGDFSFNA

-2174 GNNHIAFTNHSGTL
+2174 GNNHIAFTNHFGTL

-2220 SQGNLFINASCV
+2220 SQGDLFINASCA
-2232 QQSDPITTNTAN
+2232 QQSDPTAANATN
-2244 PCALSAQSANGASS
+2244 PCTLSAQSANGVSS
-2258 NNASNNAP
+2258 SNASNNAP

-2274 SLMVT
+2274 SLIIT

-2354 IGVLQNLVIAS
+2354 IEVLQNLVIAS

-2375 LEVGGALNNFGA
+2375 LGVGGALNNLGT

-2393 NIQTPAPLIQAE
+2393 NSQTPVNPLIQAE
-2405 GIINLNTTQTPFIN
+2405 GIINLNTAQTPFIN
-2419 VNNSMANNT
+2419 INNSMANNT
-2428 TYTLLKSSRYIDYN
+2428 TYTLLKSSRYINYN

-2494 SNNASPN
+2494 SNNAHQN
-2501 NILSLSVLHNQV
+2501 NILSLSVLHDQI
-2513 KMSYGDKVM
+2513 KMSYGNKIM

-2532 IVGIQGQSALNQI
+2532 IAGIQGQSALNQI

-2550 NNAIKWLSTLMIK
+2550 NNAIKWLSTLMME

-2577 HSLNEILDATKDLQN
+2577 HSLNENLGVTKDLQN

-2625 SDFRAREGESNFS
+2625 SDFRAREGESDFS
-2638 ERLLELKNKRFSDPN
+2638 LLELKNKRFSDPN
-2653 PSEIFVK
+2653 PGEVFVK
-2660 YSQPNKHP
+2660 HSQLSKHQ

-2717 GNIMRSLGNNVD
+2717 GNIMHSLGNNVD

-2747 NETYGGNASHI
+2747 NETYGGNATSI

-2803 LSYHFIGLSGM
+2803 VSYHFIGLSGM
-2814 KGKMQNP
+2814 KGKMNDA
-2821 AYQQFVMHSNP
+2821 AYKQFLMHSNP

-2848 YFGKNSYYFVTA
+2848 YFGQNSYYFVTA
-2860 RLGRDLLIKAK
+2860 RLGRDLLIKSK
-2871 GDNMVRFVGENTLLY
+2871 GDNVVRFVGENTLLY
-2886 RKGEI
+2886 RKGEV

-2903 MHLWRLMYVNA
+2903 MHLWRLVYVNA

-2921 LQYQDLNITGNV
+2921 LQYQDINITGNV

>member
-1 MKQFKKKPKKIKR
+1 MKKFKKKPKSIKR
-14 SQKIILKRPLWLMP
+14 SHQKTILKRPLWLAP
-28 LLIGGFASGVY
+28 LLIGGFASGVHANNLWDLLNPKVGGEY
-39 ADGTDIL
+39 VHWVKGSQYCAWWEFAGCL
-46 GLSWGEKS
+46 KNVWGANHKG
-54 QKVCVHRPWYALWSC
+54 YDA
-69 DKWEE
+69 
-74 KTQQFTGNQLITKTW
+74 
-89 AGGNAANYYHSQNNQ
+89 GNAANYLSSQNYQAIFVGSGNEM
-104 DITANLKNDN
+104 
-114 GTYFLSGL
+114 GTYSLSGFT
-122 YNYTGGEYNGGNLD
+122 NYVGGNLT
-136 IELGSNATF
+136 I
-145 NLGANSGNSFTSWYP
+145 NLGDSVVLDLSGSNSFTSYQGYNQGKDDVSFNVGAINL
-160 NGHTNVTFSAGTINV
+160 NGAL
-175 NNSVEVG
+175 EVG

-197 LNLNANKVT
+197 LNLNANQVN
-206 INSNINAYKTSQV
+206 INSNISAFKTSQV
-219 NIGNANS
+219 NVGNANS
-226 AITINSVSLSGD
+226 VITIGSVSLSGD
-238 TCSSLAK
+238 VCSSSVSF
-245 IGSGANCSSSGPSY
+245 GTGANCSTSGPSY

-264 TSATNTTFSNA
+264 TNATNTAFSNA

-281 EESANFSGAKLN
+281 EENATFSGAKWN
-293 GGAFTFNKGFNAT
+293 GGAFTFNKDFSAT
-306 NNTAFNSGSFT
+306 NNTAFNSGSFN
-317 FKGTSSFN
+317 FKGASSFN

-333 YTFDNQAT
+333 YTFNDQAT
-341 FQNSSFNGGTFTFNN
+341 FQNSSFNGGTFTFNDQNN
-356 QSNPTNS
+356 QS

-369 LFENSS
+369 
-375 FNGGIFTFNNQTN
+375 Q
-388 PTNSAQ
+388 
-394 HPQILFENSSFSG
+394 NSSFSG
-407 STTTLKGSA
+407 NATTLKG
-416 TFEQAFNN
+416 FVDFQQAFNN
-424 SNHQLTIQNA
+424 SNHQLTMQNA
-434 SFDNATFNN
+434 SFNNANFNN
-443 TGKITIEKD
+443 TGKITINES
-452 ASFNNTSFNTPVDT
+452 ASFNDTTFNNSINTS
-466 NNMSVT
+466 NMTIT

-489 DFGSSKITLAQGA
+489 DFGSSQVTLTQGT
-502 TFNLTSLGSEKSV
+502 TFNLTSLGDKNSV

-521 GGITYNHL
+521 GGITYNNL

-543 TESSSKPQSF
+543 NESSSDPQSF
-553 AQGLWDMITYNGVTG
+553 AQGLWDMITYNGVAG
-568 QLLSENAATPK
+568 QLLSADATASKPA
-579 NTDSSPSAPTKDS
+579 DSSPSKSSTNSTK
-592 PQVYQVGYKIGD
+592 VYQVGYKIGD
-604 TIYKLQETFSPNSII
+604 IIYKLQETFSHNSII

-626 TYTPPPTISGSQFDL
+626 TYTPPPVISGSKFDL
-641 SASNYINAN
+641 SASNYIDSD
-650 MPWYDHKYY
+650 MPWYDHKSY

-687 KQTFSTNGSNLV
+687 KQTFSASGSNLV
-699 IGYNATWTGNSVSSS
+699 IGYNSTWTDHNVSSS
-714 GTVSFG
+714 DTVSFG
-720 DTSGSA
+720 DTSGNA

-733 WPYYQCIG
+733 WPYYQCTG
-741 TTNGAYSAYHVY
+741 TTNGTYSAYHVY

-765 TGGAANLVFNGVDSI
+765 TGGAANLVFNGVDSV

-793 AYSSSMTFSTQN
+793 IYSSSMTFSTQG
-805 MDSSQNL
+805 MDNSQNL
-812 NGLNANGKLSVYGA
+812 NGLNPNGMLLVYGT

-838 FNAGQAT
+838 FNAGKAT

-858 SGDSLNFS
+858 SGDSLNFL

-881 NASFNNAN
+881 NASFDNAN

-918 QIAGNAVFG
+918 QIAGSAVFG
-927 NSTNS
+927 NSNN
-932 DGSQNTANFNNTG
+932 GSQNNANFNNTG
-945 SVNIAGNAT
+945 SVDISGNAT
-954 FDNMAFNGPTN
+954 FDNVVFNGPTN
-965 TSVKGQVT
+965 MSVKGQVI

-985 LSFGDGM
+985 LSFGDGT
-992 INFSAH
+992 ITFNAH
-998 SVINIGEAITNGN
+998 SVINIAEAITNGN

-1050 SAGNGIYDVV
+1050 SVGNGVYDVV

-1069 FQEVF
+1069 FQEIF

-1085 VGMVFDYVDMEKS
+1085 VGMVFDYMDMEKS

-1103 QNALGFM
+1103 KDVAGFM

-1116 YNNNLGNLNNTI
+1116 YNNNLGNSNNTI

-1150 SQTLTGQNSAI
+1150 SQTFTGQNSAI
-1161 VFGAKNIWTNASD
+1161 VFGAKSIWTNASD

-1243 GILLTNATLYNRAAG
+1243 GILLTNATLYNRTAG

-1265 FISNSANI
+1265 FTSNGANI

-1283 TAQNKGNPNFSFNAL
+1283 TAQNGGNPNFSFNAL

-1321 AVNAISFTNS
+1321 AANAISFTNS
-1331 SNLSSGLY
+1331 TNLSSGLY
-1339 QISAKSVLFDN
+1339 QMQAKSVSFDN

-1362 KANAISLSQNASINA
+1362 KANAINLSQNASINA
-1377 SNHSTLELSGDLN
+1377 SNHSTLELQGDLN

-1395 SLNLNQSAIN
+1395 SLNLNQSTIN
-1405 VSNNATINDYASLIA
+1405 ISNNATINDYASLIV
-1420 SNGSHLNFNGA
+1420 NDGSRLNFNGIT
-1431 VNFNSAN
+1431 NFNSAN
-1438 ITTSLSDSSIVFKGA
+1438 ITTSLNHSSIVFKGA
-1453 SSLGGQFN
+1453 ISLGGQFN
-1461 LSNNSF
+1461 LSNNSS

-1484 YNNAFSQSPITFH
+1484 YDNAFSQSPITFH

-1561 MNSNWYERISFFG
+1561 MNNNNNWYERINFFG
-1574 MRINDGI
+1574 MRINDGV
-1581 YDAKNQTYSFT
+1581 YDAINQTYSFT
-1592 NPLNNALKITESFKD
+1592 NPLNNTLKITESFKD
-1607 NQLSVTLSQI
+1607 NQLSITLSQI
-1617 PGIKNTLYNIGSEI
+1617 PGIKNTLYNIGSEV

-1645 SYSDDAQGVFY
+1645 SYSDDAEGVFY
-1656 LTSSVKG
+1656 LTSNVKG

-1668 QSYQAS
+1668 QSYQAN
-1674 GSNNTTKNNNLTSES
+1674 GSNNTTKNNNLTSDS

-1733 KILGNDFSLSSLSNL
+1733 KILGNDFSLSSLSDLNSN
-1748 KGDALNQLTKLI
+1748 ALNQLTKLI
-1760 TPSDWKNINELID
+1760 TPNDWKNINEFVD
-1773 NANNSVVQNFNNGA
+1773 NANNSVVQNFNNGT
-1787 LIIGATKIGQTNTN
+1787 LIVGAAKIGQTNTN

-1879 SLILN
+1879 SLVLN

-1905 NKVFNQAGLANILGE
+1905 NKVFNQTGLANILGE

-1932 GNLIVNTLG
+1932 GNLIADMLG
-1941 SGSVIGG
+1941 SNSVIGG
-1948 YLTPEQKNQTLSQL
+1948 HLTPEQKNQTLSQL

-2020 DLLSKKGLFN
+2020 DLLSKKELFN

-2037 ANDIGQVISVMLQ
+2037 ANDIGQVISVILQ
-2050 DIVKPSEALQNDV
+2050 DIVKPSSALKNDV
-2063 VALGKQMIGEF
+2063 AALGKQMIGEF
-2074 LGQDMLNS
+2074 LGQDTLNS

-2104 LGPIYEQGLGDLIPN
+2104 LGSIYEQGLGDLMPN

-2131 SQVWQRGDFSFNA
+2131 SQVWQKGDFSFNA

-2161 TLSFNAGNSLIFA
+2161 VLSFNAGNSLIFA
-2174 GNNHIAFTNHSGTL
+2174 GNNRISFTNHAGAL

-2193 QVSNINITTLDASNG
+2193 QVSNINITTLNASNG

-2232 QQSDPITTNTAN
+2232 EQNNPTTANIAN
-2244 PCALSAQSANGASS
+2244 PCTLSTQNANGASS
-2258 NNASNNAP
+2258 GNASNNAQ

-2325 NQAVLEKNASFVTNN
+2325 NQAVLEKNASFTANN

-2348 NNATQK
+2348 NNATRK
-2354 IGVLQNLVIAS
+2354 IEVLQNLTIAS

-2393 NIQTPAPLIQAE
+2393 NIQTPTPLIQAK
-2405 GIINLNTTQTPFIN
+2405 GIINLNTTQTPFMN

-2442 INPNSLQSYLKLYT
+2442 INPNSLQSYLNLYT

-2494 SNNASPN
+2494 SNNAHQN
-2501 NILSLSVLHNQV
+2501 NILSLSVLYNQI

-2545 EAIGG
+2545 EAVGG
-2550 NNAIKWLSTLMIK
+2550 NNAIKWLSTLMME
-2563 TKENPLFAPIYLEN
+2563 TKENPLFAPIYLKN
-2577 HSLNEILDATKDLQN
+2577 HSLNEILGVAKDLLN
-2592 TASLISNPNFRDN
+2592 TASLISNPNFRNN

-2625 SDFRAREGESNFS
+2625 SDFRAREGESDFS
-2638 ERLLELKNKRFSDPN
+2638 KRLLELKNKRFSDPN
-2653 PSEIFVK
+2653 PGEVFVK
-2660 YSQPNKHP
+2660 YSQPNKHQ

-2673 QGVGGA
+2673 QGIGGA

-2717 GNIMRSLGNNVD
+2717 GNIMHSLANNVD

-2747 NETYGGNASHI
+2747 NEIYGGNASNI

-2764 LSVLNQRYNY
+2764 LSVLNQRYSY

-2814 KGKMQNP
+2814 KGKMNDS
-2821 AYQQFVMHSNP
+2821 AYKQFLMHSNP

-2860 RLGRDLLIKAK
+2860 RLGRDLLIKSK
-2871 GDNMVRFVGENTLLY
+2871 GGNAVRFVGENTLLY
-2886 RKGEI
+2886 RKGEV

-2903 MHLWRLMYVNA
+2903 MHLWRLVYVNA

-2921 LQYQDLNITGNV
+2921 LQYQDINITGNV

>member
-1 MKQFKKKPKKIKR
+1 MKKFKKKPKKITRK
-14 SQKIILKRPLWLMP
+14 QKTILKRPLWLAP

-54 QKVCVHRPWYALWSC
+54 QKVCVHHPWYALWSC
-69 DKWEE
+69 DKWET

-104 DITANLKNDN
+104 NITANLKNDN

-122 YNYTGGEYNGGNLD
+122 YNYTGGENNGGNLD

-145 NLGANSGNSFTSWYP
+145 DLGAHSGNSFTSWYP

-190 THTGTAT
+190 THTGIAT

-206 INSNINAYKTSQV
+206 INSNISTYKTSQV
-219 NIGNANS
+219 NVGNANS
-226 AITINSVSLSGD
+226 VITIGSVSLSGEV
-238 TCSSLAK
+238 CSSSVRF
-245 IGSGANCSSSGPSY
+245 GVGANCSTSGPSY

-264 TSATNTTFSNA
+264 TNATNTTFSNA

-281 EESANFSGAKLN
+281 EENATFSGAKLN
-293 GGAFTFNKGFNAT
+293 GGAFTFNKEFSTT
-306 NNTAFNSGSFT
+306 NNTAFSSGSFN
-317 FKGTSSFN
+317 FKGASSFN
-325 NATFSNAS
+325 GASFSNAS

-356 QSNPTNS
+356 Q
-363 AQHPQI
+363 
-369 LFENSS
+369 
-375 FNGGIFTFNNQTN
+375 TN

-394 HPQILFENSSFSG
+394 HPQIQNSSFSG
-407 STTTLKGSA
+407 NAITLKG
-416 TFEQAFNN
+416 FVDFQQAFNN

-434 SFDNATFNN
+434 SFNNATFNN
-443 TGKITIEKD
+443 TGKITIEKE
-452 ASFNNTSFNTPVDT
+452 ASFNNTAFNTSVDT
-466 NNMSVT
+466 SNMTIT

-489 DFGSSKITLAQGA
+489 DFGSSQVTLTQGT
-502 TFNLTSLGSEKSV
+502 TFNLTSLGDKNSV

-543 TESSSKPQSF
+543 TESPSKPQSF

-579 NTDSSPSAPTKDS
+579 PANASPSAPTKDS

-604 TIYKLQETFSPNSII
+604 TIYKLQETFSHNSII

-626 TYTPPPTISGSQFDL
+626 TYTPPPVISGSKFDL
-641 SASNYINAN
+641 SASNYINAD
-650 MPWYDHKYY
+650 MPWYNHKYY

-687 KQTFSTNGSNLV
+687 KQTFSASNSNLV
-699 IGYNATWTGNSVSSS
+699 IGYNSTWTDHNVSSS

-733 WPYYQCIG
+733 WPYYQCAG
-741 TTNGAYSAYHVY
+741 TTDGTYSAYHVY

-765 TGGAANLVFNGVDSI
+765 TGGAANLIFNGVDSV

-793 AYSSSMTFSTQN
+793 IYSSSMTFSTQS
-805 MDSSQNL
+805 MDNSQNL
-812 NGLNANGKLSVYGA
+812 KGLNSNGKLLVYGT
-826 TFTNQAKDGKFI
+826 TFTNEAKDGKFI

-932 DGSQNTANFNNTG
+932 VGNSTNSSGSQNNANFNNTG
-945 SVNIAGNAT
+945 SINISGNAT
-954 FDNMAFNGPTN
+954 FDNVVFNGPTN

-985 LSFGDGM
+985 LSFGDGT
-992 INFSAH
+992 ITFNAH
-998 SVINIGEAITNGN
+998 SVINIAESITNGN

-1020 EIEYNNAFSK
+1020 EIDYNNAFSK

-1050 SAGNGIYDVV
+1050 SAGNGVYDVV

-1069 FQEVF
+1069 FQEIF
-1074 SPNSIS
+1074 SQNSIS

-1103 QNALGFM
+1103 KDVVGFM

-1116 YNNNLGNLNNTI
+1116 YNNNLGNSNNTI

-1139 SGKTLFTKAEF
+1139 SGETLFTKAEF
-1150 SQTLTGQNSAI
+1150 SQTFTGQNSAI
-1161 VFGAKNIWTNASD
+1161 VFGAKNIWTDASD
-1174 APQSNTIIRFGDNK
+1174 APQSNVIIRFGDNK

-1237 NFNGLQ
+1237 NFNALQ

-1265 FISNSANI
+1265 FTSNSANI

-1283 TAQNKGNPNFSFNAL
+1283 TAQNGGNPNFSFNAL

-1308 GYVGQTQS
+1308 GYVGKTQS

-1331 SNLSSGLY
+1331 TNLSSGLY
-1339 QISAKSVLFDN
+1339 QISANSVLFDN

-1362 KANAISLSQNASINA
+1362 KASAINLSQNASINA
-1377 SNHSTLELSGDLN
+1377 SNHSTLELQGDLN

-1395 SLNLNQSAIN
+1395 SLNLNQSTIN
-1405 VSNNATINDYASLIA
+1405 VSNNATINDHASLIV
-1420 SNGSHLNFNGA
+1420 NDGSRLNFNGA
-1431 VNFNSAN
+1431 ANFNSAN

-1453 SSLGGQFN
+1453 ISLGGQFN
-1461 LSNNSF
+1461 LSNNSS

-1484 YNNAFSQSPITFH
+1484 YDNAFSQSPITFH
-1497 QALDIKAPLSLGGNL
+1497 QALDVKAPLSLGGNL

-1549 NKNRVYNIIQAD
+1549 NKNRVYNIIQAG

-1581 YDAKNQTYSFT
+1581 YDATNQTYSFT

-1617 PGIKNTLYNIGSEI
+1617 PGIKNTLYNIGSEV

-1645 SYSDDAQGVFY
+1645 SYSDDAEGVFY
-1656 LTSSVKG
+1656 LTSNVKG

-1668 QSYQAS
+1668 QSYQAN
-1674 GSNNTTKNNNLTSES
+1674 GSNNTTKNNNLSSES

-1705 LHVYNKGYNFNNIKA
+1705 LRIYNKGYNFNNIKA

-1733 KILGNDFSLSSLSNL
+1733 KILGNDFSLSSLSGL

-1787 LIIGATKIGQTNTN
+1787 LIIGATKIGQTDTN
-1801 STVVFGGLGYQKPCD
+1801 SAVVFGGLGYQTPCD

-1920 VAMQSINKAGGL
+1920 VAVQSINKAGGL
-1932 GNLIVNTLG
+1932 GNLIADMLG

-1948 YLTPEQKNQTLSQL
+1948 HLTPEQKNQTLSQL

-1976 LNTAIKDLIRQKLG
+1976 LNAAIKDLIRQKLG

-2037 ANDIGQVISVMLQ
+2037 ANDIGQVISVVLQ
-2050 DIVKPSEALQNDV
+2050 DIVKPSSALQNDV
-2063 VALGKQMIGEF
+2063 MALGKQMIGEF
-2074 LGQDMLNS
+2074 LGQDTLNS

-2104 LGPIYEQGLGDLIPN
+2104 LGSIYEQGLGDLMPN

-2131 SQVWQRGDFSFNA
+2131 SQVWQKGDFSFNA

-2193 QVSNINITTLDASNG
+2193 QVSNINITTLNASNG
-2208 LKINAANNNVSV
+2208 LKINAGSNNISV
-2220 SQGNLFINASCV
+2220 SQGDLFINASCT
-2232 QQSDPITTNTAN
+2232 QQSDPTAANAIN
-2244 PCALSAQSANGASS
+2244 PCTLSTQSANGASS

-2266 IALNNNDE
+2266 VALNNNDE

-2294 VDFSKIK
+2294 VDFSKVK

-2354 IGVLQNLVIAS
+2354 IEVLQNLVIAS

-2375 LEVGGALNNFGA
+2375 LEVGGVLNHLGTIN
-2387 IHFNLE
+2387 FNLE
-2393 NIQTPAPLIQAE
+2393 NSQTPATPLIQAE
-2405 GIINLNTTQTPFIN
+2405 GIINLNTTQTPFMN
-2419 VNNSMANNT
+2419 VNNSMTNNT

-2484 GLLLSVALPN
+2484 GLLLSVALPD
-2494 SNNASPN
+2494 SNNASQN
-2501 NILSLSVLHNQV
+2501 HILSLSVLHDQI
-2513 KMSYGDKVM
+2513 KMSYGNKIM

-2532 IVGIQGQSALNQI
+2532 IVGIQGQSVLNQI
-2545 EAIGG
+2545 EDVGG
-2550 NNAIKWLSTLMIK
+2550 NAIKWLSTLMME
-2563 TKENPLFAPIYLEN
+2563 TKENPLFAPIYLKN
-2577 HSLNEILDATKDLQN
+2577 HSLNEVLGVAKDLQN

-2625 SDFRAREGESNFS
+2625 SDFRSREGESDFS

-2653 PSEIFVK
+2653 PGEVFVK
-2660 YSQPNKHP
+2660 YTQPNKHP

-2673 QGVGGA
+2673 QGIGGA
-2679 SFISGGNGTLYGLN
+2679 SFIAGGNGTLYGLN
-2693 VGYDRLVKN
+2693 AGYDRLVKN

-2712 YSGFN
+2712 YSDFN
-2717 GNIMRSLGNNVD
+2717 GNIMHSLGNNVD

-2747 NETYGGNASHI
+2747 NETYGGNANNI
-2758 NSSNSL
+2758 NSSNPL
-2764 LSVLNQRYNY
+2764 LSVLNQRYSY

-2814 KGKMQNP
+2814 KGNDA
-2821 AYQQFVMHSNP
+2821 AYKQFLMHSNP

-2848 YFGKNSYYFVTA
+2848 YFGQNSYYFVTA
-2860 RLGRDLLIKAK
+2860 RLGRDLLIKSK
-2871 GDNMVRFVGENTLLY
+2871 GGNTVRFVGENTLLY
-2886 RKGEI
+2886 RKGEV

-2921 LQYQDLNITGNV
+2921 LQYQDINITGNV

>member
-1 MKQFKKKPKKIKR
+1 MKKFKKKPKKITR
-14 SQKIILKRPLWLMP
+14 NQKTILKRPLWLAP

-54 QKVCVHRPWYALWSC
+54 QKVCVHHPWYALWSC

-145 NLGANSGNSFTSWYP
+145 DLGAHSGNSFTSWYP

-175 NNSVEVG
+175 DNSVEVG

-197 LNLNANKVT
+197 LNLNANRVN
-206 INSNINAYKTSQV
+206 IHSNISAFKTSQV

-226 AITINSVSLSGD
+226 TITIGSVSLSGD
-238 TCSSLAK
+238 VCSSLASV
-245 IGSGANCSSSGPSY
+245 GVGANCSTSGPSY

-264 TSATNTTFSNA
+264 TNATNTAFSNA

-281 EESANFSGAKLN
+281 EENATFSGAKLN
-293 GGAFTFNKGFNAT
+293 GGAFTFNKEFNAT
-306 NNTAFNSGSFT
+306 NNTAFNSGSFN
-317 FKGTSSFN
+317 FKGASSFN
-325 NATFSNAS
+325 GATFSDAT
-333 YTFDNQAT
+333 YTFNNQAT

-356 QSNPTNS
+356 QTNQS
-363 AQHPQI
+363 AQH
-369 LFENSS
+369 L
-375 FNGGIFTFNNQTN
+375 
-388 PTNSAQ
+388 
-394 HPQILFENSSFSG
+394 QILFENSSFSG
-407 STTTLKGSA
+407 NATTLKG
-416 TFEQAFNN
+416 FVNFQQAFNN
-424 SNHQLTIQNA
+424 SNHQLTMQNA
-434 SFDNATFNN
+434 SFNNANFNN
-443 TGKITIEKD
+443 TGKITINES
-452 ASFNNTSFNTPVDT
+452 ASFNNTTFNTSINT
-466 NNMSVT
+466 SNMTIT

-489 DFGSSKITLAQGA
+489 DFGNSKVTLAQGT
-502 TFNLTSLGSEKSV
+502 TFNLTSLGDKNSV

-521 GGITYNHL
+521 GGITYNNL

-543 TESSSKPQSF
+543 NESSSDPQSF

-568 QLLSENAATPK
+568 QLLNENVAASKPA
-579 NTDSSPSAPTKDS
+579 NSSPSKSSTNS
-592 PQVYQVGYKIGD
+592 TQVYQVGYKIGD
-604 TIYKLQETFSPNSII
+604 IIYKLQETFSHNSII

-626 TYTPPPTISGSQFDL
+626 TYTPPPVISGSKFDL

-650 MPWYDHKYY
+650 MPWYDHKSY

-687 KQTFSTNGSNLV
+687 KQTFSANGSNLV
-699 IGYNATWTGNSVSSS
+699 IGYNSTWTDHNVSSS
-714 GTVSFG
+714 DTVSFG

-733 WPYYQCIG
+733 WPYYQCTG
-741 TTNGAYSAYHVY
+741 TTNGTYSAYHVY

-765 TGGAANLVFNGVDSI
+765 TGGAANLIFNGVDSV

-793 AYSSSMTFSTQN
+793 IYSSSMTFSTQS
-805 MDSSQNL
+805 MDDSQNL
-812 NGLNANGKLSVYGA
+812 NGLNPNGTLSVYDA

-838 FNAGQAT
+838 FNAGQAV

-918 QIAGNAVFG
+918 QIAGSAVFG
-927 NSTNS
+927 NSNN
-932 DGSQNTANFNNTG
+932 DSQNNANFNNTG
-945 SVNIAGNAT
+945 SVNISGNAT
-954 FDNMAFNGPTN
+954 FDNVVFNGPTN

-985 LSFGDGM
+985 LSFGDGT
-992 INFSAH
+992 ITFNAH
-998 SVINIGEAITNGN
+998 SVINIAEAITNGN

-1050 SAGNGIYDVV
+1050 SAGNGVYDVV

-1069 FQEVF
+1069 FQEIF

-1085 VGMVFDYVDMEKS
+1085 VGMVFDYMDMEKS

-1103 QNALGFM
+1103 KDVVGFM

-1116 YNNNLGNLNNTI
+1116 YNNNLGNSNNTI
-1128 YYYDKSIDFYA
+1128 YYYDNSIDFYA

-1150 SQTLTGQNSAI
+1150 SQTFTGQNSAI

-1188 GAGSNDASGHC
+1188 GVGSNDASGHC

-1265 FISNSANI
+1265 FTSNSANI

-1283 TAQNKGNPNFSFNAL
+1283 TAQNGGNPNFSFNAL

-1321 AVNAISFTNS
+1321 AANAINFTNS
-1331 SNLSSGLY
+1331 TNLSSGLY
-1339 QISAKSVLFDN
+1339 QMQAKSVSFDN

-1362 KANAISLSQNASINA
+1362 KANAINLSQNASINA
-1377 SNHSTLELSGDLN
+1377 NNHSILELQGDLN

-1420 SNGSHLNFNGA
+1420 SNNAHINFNGA

-1438 ITTSLSDSSIVFKGA
+1438 TTTSLNHSSIVFKGA
-1453 SSLGGQFN
+1453 ISLGGQFN
-1461 LSNNSF
+1461 LSNNSS

-1484 YNNAFSQSPITFH
+1484 YDSAFSQSPITFH

-1512 LNPNNSSVLNL
+1512 LTPNNSSVLNL

-1549 NKNRVYNIIQAD
+1549 NKNRVYNIIQAG
-1561 MNSNWYERISFFG
+1561 MNNNWYERINFFG
-1574 MRINDGI
+1574 MRINDGV
-1581 YDAKNQTYSFT
+1581 YDAINQTYSFT

-1617 PGIKNTLYNIGSEI
+1617 PGIKNTLYNIGSEV

-1645 SYSDDAQGVFY
+1645 SYSDDAEGVFY
-1656 LTSSVKG
+1656 LTSNVKG

-1674 GSNNTTKNNNLTSES
+1674 GSNNTTKNNNLTSNS

-1705 LHVYNKGYNFNNIKA
+1705 LHIYNKGYNFNNIKA
-1720 LGQMAL
+1720 LGEMAL

-1733 KILGNDFSLSSLSNL
+1733 KILGNDFSLSSLSDLNSN
-1748 KGDALNQLTKLI
+1748 ALNQLTKLI
-1760 TPSDWKNINELID
+1760 TPNDWKNINELID
-1773 NANNSVVQNFNNGA
+1773 NANNSVVQNFNNGT
-1787 LIIGATKIGQTNTN
+1787 LIVGATKIGQTNTN
-1801 STVVFGGLGYQKPCD
+1801 SAVVFGGLGYQKPCD

-1932 GNLIVNTLG
+1932 GNLIADMLG
-1941 SGSVIGG
+1941 SNSVIGG
-1948 YLTPEQKNQTLSQL
+1948 HLTPEQKNQTLSQL

-1976 LNTAIKDLIRQKLG
+1976 LNAVIKDLIRQKLG

-2063 VALGKQMIGEF
+2063 AALGKQMIGEF
-2074 LGQDMLNS
+2074 LGQDALNS

-2131 SQVWQRGDFSFNA
+2131 SQVWQKGDFNFNA

-2161 TLSFNAGNSLIFA
+2161 ALSFNAGNSLIFA
-2174 GNNHIAFTNHSGTL
+2174 GNNHISFTNHAGL
-2188 NLLSN
+2188 LQLLSN
-2193 QVSNINITTLDASNG
+2193 QVSNINITTLNASNG

-2232 QQSDPITTNTAN
+2232 GQSDPATANIAN

-2258 NNASNNAP
+2258 SDASNNVQ
-2266 IALNNNDE
+2266 IALSNNDE

-2301 GSANIKNLYLYNN
+2301 GSTNIKNLYLYNN

-2325 NQAVLEKNASFVTNN
+2325 NQAVLEKNASFMANN

-2348 NNATQK
+2348 NNATRK
-2354 IGVLQNLVIAS
+2354 IEVLQNLTIAS

-2393 NIQTPAPLIQAE
+2393 NIQTPTPLIQAE
-2405 GIINLNTTQTPFIN
+2405 GIINLSTTQTPFMN

-2442 INPNSLQSYLKLYT
+2442 INPNSLQSYLNLYT
-2456 LININGNHIEEK
+2456 LININGNRIEEK

-2494 SNNASPN
+2494 SNNAHQN
-2501 NILSLSVLHNQV
+2501 NILSLSVLHNQI

-2545 EAIGG
+2545 EAVGG
-2550 NNAIKWLSTLMIK
+2550 NNAIKWLSTLMME
-2563 TKENPLFAPIYLEN
+2563 TKENPLFAPIYLKN
-2577 HSLNEILDATKDLQN
+2577 HSLHEILGVAKDLLN
-2592 TASLISNPNFRDN
+2592 TASLISNPNFRNN

-2625 SDFRAREGESNFS
+2625 SDFRSREGESDFS

-2653 PSEIFVK
+2653 PSEVFIK

-2673 QGVGGA
+2673 QGIGGA

-2693 VGYDRLVKN
+2693 AGYDRLVKN

-2717 GNIMRSLGNNVD
+2717 GNIMHSLANNVD

-2747 NETYGGNASHI
+2747 NETYEGNASNI

-2764 LSVLNQRYNY
+2764 LSVLNQRYSY

-2814 KGKMQNP
+2814 KGKMNDA
-2821 AYQQFVMHSNP
+2821 AYKQFLMHSNP

-2860 RLGRDLLIKAK
+2860 RLGRDLLIKSK
-2871 GDNMVRFVGENTLLY
+2871 GGNMVRFVGENTLLY
-2886 RKGEI
+2886 RKGEV

-2903 MHLWRLMYVNA
+2903 MHLWRLVYVNA

-2921 LQYQDLNITGNV
+2921 LQYQDINVTGNV

>member
-1 MKQFKKKPKKIKR
+1 MKKFKKKPKSIKR
-14 SQKIILKRPLWLMP
+14 SHQKTILKRPLWLMP
-28 LLIGGFASGVY
+28 LLISGFASGVY
-39 ADGTDIL
+39 ANNNLWDLLNPKVGGEYMHWVKGSQYCAWWQFVGCL
-46 GLSWGEKS
+46 RNVWGANHKGYDA
-54 QKVCVHRPWYALWSC
+54 R
-69 DKWEE
+69 
-74 KTQQFTGNQLITKTW
+74 
-89 AGGNAANYYHSQNNQ
+89 NAANYLSSQNYQAISVGSGNE
-104 DITANLKNDN
+104 T
-114 GTYFLSGL
+114 GTYSLSGFT
-122 YNYTGGEYNGGNLD
+122 NYVGGNLT
-136 IELGSNATF
+136 I
-145 NLGANSGNSFTSWYP
+145 NLGNSVVLDLSGSNSFTSYQGY
-160 NGHTNVTFSAGTINV
+160 NQGKDDVSFNVGTINL
-175 NNSVEVG
+175 NGALEVG
-182 NRVGSGAG
+182 NRVGSGVG

-197 LNLNANKVT
+197 LNLNANKVN
-206 INSNINAYKTSQV
+206 INSNISAYKTSQV

-245 IGSGANCSSSGPSY
+245 IGSGANCSTSGPSY

-264 TSATNTTFSNA
+264 TNATNTTFSNA
-275 SGSFTF
+275 NGSFTF
-281 EESANFSGAKLN
+281 EENATFSGAKWN
-293 GGAFTFNKGFNAT
+293 GGSYTFNKEFSAT

-325 NATFSNAS
+325 NASFSNAT
-333 YTFDNQAT
+333 YTFENQAT
-341 FQNSSFNGGTFTFNN
+341 FQNSSFSGGTFTFNN
-356 QSNPTNS
+356 QTNQS
-363 AQHPQI
+363 TQHPQI
-369 LFENSS
+369 
-375 FNGGIFTFNNQTN
+375 Q
-388 PTNSAQ
+388 
-394 HPQILFENSSFSG
+394 NSSFSG
-407 STTTLKGSA
+407 NATTLKG
-416 TFEQAFNN
+416 FVDFQQAFNN
-424 SNHQLTIQNA
+424 SNHQLMVQNA
-434 SFDNATFNN
+434 SFNGATFSN
-443 TGKITIEKD
+443 TGKITINES
-452 ASFNNTSFNTPVDT
+452 ASFNNTTFNTSVDT

-481 DLKNGSTL
+481 DLNNGSTL
-489 DFGSSKITLAQGA
+489 DFGSSKITLTQGT
-502 TFNLTSLGSEKSV
+502 TFNLTSLGDKKSV

-529 LNHALNSLTNALKT
+529 LNHAINSLTNALKT
-543 TESSSKPQSF
+543 NESSSNPQSF
-553 AQGLWDMITYNGVTG
+553 AQGLWEMITYGGVTG
-568 QLLSENAATPK
+568 QLLSENAATSK

-604 TIYKLQETFSPNSII
+604 TIYKLQETFGPNSII

-626 TYTPPPTISGSQFDL
+626 TYTPPPVISGSKFDL
-641 SASNYINAN
+641 SASNYINAD

-687 KQTFSTNGSNLV
+687 KQTFSASGSNLV
-699 IGYNATWTGNSVSSS
+699 IGYNSTWTGNSVSSS
-714 GTVSFG
+714 DTVSFG
-720 DTSGSA
+720 DTSGSVV
-726 LNGHCGP
+726 NGHCGP
-733 WPYYQCIG
+733 WPHYQCTG

-753 ITANLRSGNRIG
+753 ITANLRSGNRVG

-793 AYSSSMTFSTQN
+793 IYSSSMTFSTQN
-805 MDSSQNL
+805 MDNSQSL
-812 NGLNANGKLSVYGA
+812 KGLNSNGKLSVYGT

-858 SGDSLNFS
+858 SGDSLSFS
-866 NNNQFNSGSFEISAK
+866 NDNQFNSGSFEISAK

-898 NNSNATTSFVG
+898 NNSSATTSFVG
-909 DFTNANSNL
+909 DFTNAHSNL

-932 DGSQNTANFNNTG
+932 DGSQNNAIFNNTG
-945 SVNIAGNAT
+945 SINIAGNAT
-954 FDNMAFNGPTN
+954 FDNVVFNSPTN

-985 LSFGDGM
+985 LSFGDGT
-992 INFSAH
+992 ISFSAH
-998 SVINIGEAITNGN
+998 SVINIDQAITNGN

-1020 EIEYNNAFSK
+1020 EIDYNNAFSK

-1050 SAGNGIYDVV
+1050 SAGNGVYDVV

-1085 VGMVFDYVDMEKS
+1085 VSMVFDYMDMEKS

-1103 QNALGFM
+1103 QNILGFM

-1128 YYYDKSIDFYA
+1128 YYYDNSIDFYA
-1139 SGKTLFTKAEF
+1139 SGKTPFTKAEF
-1150 SQTLTGQNSAI
+1150 SQTFTGQNSAI
-1161 VFGAKNIWTNASD
+1161 VFGAKNIWTSVSD

-1223 ESGNRISSGGGASL
+1223 ESGNRISSGGGANL

-1308 GYVGQTQS
+1308 GYVGTTQS
-1316 VFKFN
+1316 VFQFN

-1339 QISAKSVLFDN
+1339 QMQAKSVSFDN

-1362 KANAISLSQNASINA
+1362 KANAINLSQNASINA

-1420 SNGSHLNFNGA
+1420 SNNAHINFNGTT
-1431 VNFNSAN
+1431 NFNSAN
-1438 ITTSLSDSSIVFKGA
+1438 ITTSLNNSSIVFKGA

-1461 LSNNSF
+1461 LSNNSS

-1484 YNNAFSQSPITFH
+1484 YDNAFSQSPITFH

-1512 LNPNNSSVLNL
+1512 LNPNSSSVLNL
-1523 KNSQLVFSD
+1523 KNSQLVFGD

-1592 NPLNNALKITESFKD
+1592 NPLNNALKITESFKN

-1617 PGIKNTLYNIGSEI
+1617 PGIKNTLYNISSEI

-1645 SYSDDAQGVFY
+1645 SYSDDAEGVFY
-1656 LTSSVKG
+1656 LTSNVKG

-1668 QSYQAS
+1668 QSYQAN

-1705 LHVYNKGYNFNNIKA
+1705 LHIYNKGYNFNNIKA

-1733 KILGNDFSLSSLSNL
+1733 KILGNDFSLSSLSGL

-1773 NANNSVVQNFNNGA
+1773 NANNSVVQNFNNGT
-1787 LIIGATKIGQTNTN
+1787 LIIGATKIGQTDTN
-1801 STVVFGGLGYQKPCD
+1801 SAVVFGGLGYQKPCD

-1920 VAMQSINKAGGL
+1920 VAVQSINKAGGL

-1941 SGSVIGG
+1941 SVSVIGG

-2037 ANDIGQVISVMLQ
+2037 ANDIGQIISVMLQ
-2050 DIVKPSEALQNDV
+2050 DIVKPSKALQNDV

-2074 LGQDMLNS
+2074 LGQDTLNS

-2104 LGPIYEQGLGDLIPN
+2104 LGPIYEQGLGDLIPS

-2131 SQVWQRGDFSFNA
+2131 SQVWQKGDFSFNA

-2174 GNNHIAFTNHSGTL
+2174 GNNHISFTNHFGTL
-2188 NLLSN
+2188 QLLSN

-2208 LKINAANNNVSV
+2208 LKINAGSNNISV
-2220 SQGNLFINASCV
+2220 SQGDLFINASCA
-2232 QQSDPITTNTAN
+2232 QQSDPTAANATN
-2244 PCALSAQSANGASS
+2244 PCTTAQNNASS
-2258 NNASNNAP
+2258 SNASNNAP

-2301 GSANIKNLYLYNN
+2301 GSANVKNLYLYNN

-2325 NQAVLEKNASFVTNN
+2325 NQAVLENNASFVTNN

-2354 IGVLQNLVIAS
+2354 IEVLQNLVIAS

-2375 LEVGGALNNFGA
+2375 LGVGGALNHFGT
-2387 IHFNLE
+2387 INFNLE
-2393 NIQTPAPLIQAE
+2393 NSQTPAMPLIQT
-2405 GIINLNTTQTPFIN
+2405 GGVINLNATQTPFIN

-2494 SNNASPN
+2494 SNNAHQN
-2501 NILSLSVLHNQV
+2501 HILSLSVLHDQI
-2513 KMSYGDKVM
+2513 KMSYGNKIM

-2532 IVGIQGQSALNQI
+2532 IAGIQGQSALNQI
-2545 EAIGG
+2545 EAVGG
-2550 NNAIKWLSTLMIK
+2550 NAIKWLSTLMME

-2625 SDFRAREGESNFS
+2625 SDFRAREGESDFS
-2638 ERLLELKNKRFSDPN
+2638 KHLLELKNKRFSDPN

-2712 YSGFN
+2712 YSDFN
-2717 GNIMRSLGNNVD
+2717 GNIMHSLGNNVD

-2747 NETYGGNASHI
+2747 NETYGGNATSI
-2758 NSSNSL
+2758 NSSNPL

-2814 KGKMQNP
+2814 KGKMNDA
-2821 AYQQFVMHSNP
+2821 AYKQFLMHSNP

-2921 LQYQDLNITGNV
+2921 LQYQDINITGNV

>member
-14 SQKIILKRPLWLMP
+14 SHQNQKTILKRPLWLAP

-46 GLSWGEKS
+46 GLGWGEKS

-89 AGGNAANYYHSQNNQ
+89 AGGNAASYYHSQNNQ

-122 YNYTGGEYNGGNLD
+122 YNYTGGENNGGNLD

-145 NLGANSGNSFTSWYP
+145 NLGASSGNSFTSWYP

-197 LNLNANKVT
+197 LNLNANKVNV
-206 INSNINAYKTSQV
+206 NSNINAYKTSQV

-245 IGSGANCSSSGPSY
+245 IGSGANCSTSGPSY

-264 TSATNTTFSNA
+264 TNATNTTFSNA
-275 SGSFTF
+275 NGSFTF
-281 EESANFSGAKLN
+281 EENATFSGAKWN
-293 GGAFTFNKGFNAT
+293 GGAFTFNKEFKAT
-306 NNTAFNSGSFT
+306 NNTAFNSGSFN
-317 FKGTSSFN
+317 FKGASSFN
-325 NATFSNAS
+325 GTNFSNAS
-333 YTFDNQAT
+333 YIFNNQAT

-356 QSNPTNS
+356 Q
-363 AQHPQI
+363 
-369 LFENSS
+369 
-375 FNGGIFTFNNQTN
+375 TN
-388 PTNSAQ
+388 PTNSTQ
-394 HPQILFENSSFSG
+394 HPQIQNSSFSG
-407 STTTLKGSA
+407 SATTLKGSVN
-416 TFEQAFNN
+416 FQQAFNN

-434 SFDNATFNN
+434 SFDNANFNN

-452 ASFNNTSFNTPVDT
+452 ASFNSTTFNTSINTS
-466 NNMSVT
+466 NMSVT

-481 DLKNGSTL
+481 DLENGSTL
-489 DFGSSKITLAQGA
+489 DFGSSKITLTQGA
-502 TFNLTSLGSEKSV
+502 TFNLTSLGDKNSV

-529 LNHALNSLTNALKT
+529 LNHVLNSLTNALKT
-543 TESSSKPQSF
+543 TESPSKPQSF
-553 AQGLWDMITYNGVTG
+553 AQGLWDMITYDGVTG
-568 QLLSENAATPK
+568 QLLNESATTSK
-579 NTDSSPSAPTKDS
+579 NTDPSPPAPTKDS

-604 TIYKLQETFSPNSII
+604 TIYKLQETFSHNSII

-626 TYTPPPTISGSQFDL
+626 TYTPPPVINGSKFDL
-641 SASNYINAN
+641 SASNYINAD

-687 KQTFSTNGSNLV
+687 KQTFSANGSNLV

-714 GTVSFG
+714 DTVSFG
-720 DTSGSA
+720 DISGSA

-733 WPYYQCIG
+733 WPYYQCTG
-741 TTNGAYSAYHVY
+741 TTNGTYSAYHVY

-765 TGGAANLVFNGVDSI
+765 TGGAANLIFNGVDSV

-793 AYSSSMTFSTQN
+793 IYSSSMTFSTQN
-805 MDSSQNL
+805 MDNSQNW
-812 NGLNANGKLSVYGA
+812 NGLNPNGTLSVYGA

-838 FNAGQAT
+838 FNAGQAV

-927 NSTNS
+927 NSAS
-932 DGSQNTANFNNTG
+932 GSQNNTNFNNTG
-945 SVNIAGNAT
+945 SVNISGNAT
-954 FDNMAFNGPTN
+954 FDNVVFNSPTN

-985 LSFGDGM
+985 LSFGDGT
-992 INFSAH
+992 ITFNAH
-998 SVINIGEAITNGN
+998 SVINIAEAITNGN

-1050 SAGNGIYDVV
+1050 SAGNGVYDVV

-1069 FQEVF
+1069 FQEIF

-1116 YNNNLGNLNNTI
+1116 YNNNLGNANNTI

-1150 SQTLTGQNSAI
+1150 SQTFTGQNSAI
-1161 VFGAKNIWTNASD
+1161 VFGAKSIWTNASD
-1174 APQSNTIIRFGDNK
+1174 APQSNAIIRFGDNK

-1217 YITGSI
+1217 YITASI

-1308 GYVGQTQS
+1308 GYVGKTQS
-1316 VFKFN
+1316 VFQFN
-1321 AVNAISFTNS
+1321 ATNAISFTNS
-1331 SNLSSGLY
+1331 TNLSSGLY
-1339 QISAKSVLFDN
+1339 QMQAKSVLFDN

-1362 KANAISLSQNASINA
+1362 KASAINLSQNASINA

-1390 LNDTS
+1390 VNDTS

-1405 VSNNATINDYASLIA
+1405 VSNNATINDHASLIA

-1453 SSLGGQFN
+1453 VSLGGQFN
-1461 LSNNSF
+1461 LSNNSS

-1484 YNNAFSQSPITFH
+1484 YDNAFSQSPITFH
-1497 QALDIKAPLSLGGNL
+1497 QALDVKVPLSLGGNL
-1512 LNPNNSSVLNL
+1512 LNPNNSSVLDL

-1561 MNSNWYERISFFG
+1561 MNGNWYERINFFG

-1733 KILGNDFSLSSLSNL
+1733 KILGNDFSLSSLSGLNP
-1748 KGDALNQLTKLI
+1748 DALNQLTKLI
-1760 TPSDWKNINELID
+1760 TPNDWKNINELID

-1801 STVVFGGLGYQKPCD
+1801 SAVVFGGLGYQTPCD

-2074 LGQDMLNS
+2074 LGQDTLNS

-2119 LGKKGLFAPYGL
+2119 LGNKGLFAPYGL
-2131 SQVWQRGDFSFNA
+2131 SQAWQKGDFSFNA

-2161 TLSFNAGNSLIFA
+2161 ALSFNAGNSLIFA
-2174 GNNHIAFTNHSGTL
+2174 GNNHIAFTNHAGTL

-2220 SQGNLFINASCV
+2220 SQGDLFINASCA
-2232 QQSDPITTNTAN
+2232 QQSDPTTANATN

-2258 NNASNNAP
+2258 SNASNNAP

-2274 SLMVT
+2274 SLVVA

-2301 GSANIKNLYLYNN
+2301 GSANVKNLYLYNN

-2325 NQAVLEKNASFVTNN
+2325 NRAVLEKNASFVTNN

-2354 IGVLQNLVIAS
+2354 IEVLQNLVIAS

-2375 LEVGGALNNFGA
+2375 LGVGGVLNNFGA

-2393 NIQTPAPLIQAE
+2393 NIQTPTPLIQAE

-2442 INPNSLQSYLKLYT
+2442 INPDSLQSYLKLYT

-2501 NILSLSVLHNQV
+2501 NILSLSVLYNQI
-2513 KMSYGDKVM
+2513 KMSYGNKAM

-2550 NNAIKWLSTLMIK
+2550 NSAINWLSTLMIK

-2577 HSLNEILDATKDLQN
+2577 HSLNEILEATKDLQN

-2653 PSEIFVK
+2653 PSEVFVK
-2660 YSQPNKHP
+2660 YSQLSKHQ
-2668 NNLWV
+2668 NNLWI

-2693 VGYDRLVKN
+2693 VGYDRLVRN
-2702 VILGGYVAYG
+2702 MILGGYVAYG

-2717 GNIMRSLGNNVD
+2717 GNIMHSLANNVD

-2747 NETYGGNASHI
+2747 NETYGGNASNI

-2789 MFKQKSVVLKPQVG
+2789 MFKHKSVVLKPQVG

-2860 RLGRDLLIKAK
+2860 RLGRDLLIKAR
-2871 GDNMVRFVGENTLLY
+2871 GGNMVRFVGENTLLY
-2886 RKGEI
+2886 RKGEV

-2903 MHLWRLMYVNA
+2903 MHLWRLVYVNA

>member
-1 MKQFKKKPKKIKR
+1 MKKFKKKPKSIKR
-14 SQKIILKRPLWLMP
+14 SHQKTILKRPLWLAP

-54 QKVCVHRPWYALWSC
+54 QKVCVHHPWYALWSC

-122 YNYTGGEYNGGNLD
+122 YNYTGGENNGGILN

-145 NLGANSGNSFTSWYP
+145 DLGAHSGNSFTSWYP

-182 NRVGSGAG
+182 NRVGTGAG

-197 LNLNANKVT
+197 LNLNANQVN
-206 INSNINAYKTSQV
+206 INSNISAFKTSQV
-219 NIGNANS
+219 NIGNTNS
-226 AITINSVSLSGD
+226 SITIGSVSLNGD
-238 TCSSLAK
+238 VCSSLARV
-245 IGSGANCSSSGPSY
+245 GVGANCSTSGPSY

-264 TSATNTTFSNA
+264 TNATNTAFSNA

-281 EESANFSGAKLN
+281 EENATFSGAKLN
-293 GGAFTFNKGFNAT
+293 GGAFTFNKEISAT
-306 NNTAFNSGSFT
+306 NNTAFNSGSFN
-317 FKGTSSFN
+317 FKGASSFN
-325 NATFSNAS
+325 GASFSNAS
-333 YTFDNQAT
+333 YTFNNQAT
-341 FQNSSFNGGTFTFNN
+341 FNNSSFNGGTFTFNDQNN
-356 QSNPTNS
+356 QS

-369 LFENSS
+369 
-375 FNGGIFTFNNQTN
+375 Q
-388 PTNSAQ
+388 
-394 HPQILFENSSFSG
+394 NSSFSG
-407 STTTLKGSA
+407 NTTTLKG
-416 TFEQAFNN
+416 FVDFQQAFNN
-424 SNHQLTIQNA
+424 SNHQLTMQNV
-434 SFDNATFNN
+434 SFNNANFSN
-443 TGKITIEKD
+443 TGKITINES
-452 ASFNNTSFNTPVDT
+452 ASFNDTTFNTSVDT
-466 NNMSVT
+466 NNMAIT

-489 DFGSSKITLAQGA
+489 DFGSSKVTLTQGT
-502 TFNLTSLGSEKSV
+502 TFNLTSLGDKNSV

-521 GGITYNHL
+521 GGITYNNL
-529 LNHALNSLTNALKT
+529 LNHALNGLTNALKT
-543 TESSSKPQSF
+543 NESSLKPQSF

-568 QLLSENAATPK
+568 QLLSANAAASKPA
-579 NTDSSPSAPTKDS
+579 DSSLSKSSSNPA
-592 PQVYQVGYKIGD
+592 QVYQVGYKIGD
-604 TIYKLQETFSPNSII
+604 TIYKLQETFSHNSII

-641 SASNYINAN
+641 SASNYIDSN

-687 KQTFSTNGSNLV
+687 KQTFSASNSNLV
-699 IGYNATWTGNSVSSS
+699 IGYNSTWTDHNVSSS

-720 DTSGSA
+720 DTSGST
-726 LNGHCGP
+726 LKGHCGP
-733 WPYYQCIG
+733 WPYYQCTG
-741 TTNGAYSAYHVY
+741 TTNGTYSAYHVY

-765 TGGAANLVFNGVDSI
+765 TGGAANLIFNGVDSV
-780 NIANATITQHNAG
+780 NIANAAITQHNAG
-793 AYSSSMTFSTQN
+793 IYSSSMTFSTQN
-805 MDSSQNL
+805 MDNSQNL
-812 NGLNANGKLSVYGA
+812 KGLNPNGKLLVYGT

-838 FNAGQAT
+838 FNAGQAV

-881 NASFNNAN
+881 NASFDNAN
-889 FNNSASFNF
+889 FNNSVSFNF

-918 QIAGNAVFG
+918 QIAGSAVFG
-927 NSTNS
+927 NSTN
-932 DGSQNTANFNNTG
+932 GSQNNANFNNTG
-945 SVNIAGNAT
+945 SVNISGNAT
-954 FDNMAFNGPTN
+954 FDNVVFNGPTN

-973 LNNITLKNLNAP
+973 LNSITLKNLNAP
-985 LSFGDGM
+985 LSFGDGT
-992 INFSAH
+992 ITFNAH
-998 SVINIGEAITNGN
+998 SVINIAEAITNGN

-1050 SAGNGIYDVV
+1050 SVGNGVYDVV

-1069 FQEVF
+1069 FQEIF
-1074 SPNSIS
+1074 SQNSIS

-1085 VGMVFDYVDMEKS
+1085 VGMVFDYMDMEKS

-1116 YNNNLGNLNNTI
+1116 YNNNLGNSNNTI
-1128 YYYDKSIDFYA
+1128 YYYDNSIDFYA

-1150 SQTLTGQNSAI
+1150 SQTFTGQNSAI

-1174 APQSNTIIRFGDNK
+1174 APQSNAIIRFGDNK

-1223 ESGNRISSGGGASL
+1223 ESGNRIFSGGGASL

-1265 FISNSANI
+1265 FTSNNANI

-1283 TAQNKGNPNFSFNAL
+1283 TAQNGGNPNFSFNAL

-1308 GYVGQTQS
+1308 GYVGTTQS

-1321 AVNAISFTNS
+1321 AKNAISFTNS
-1331 SNLSSGLY
+1331 TNLSSGLY
-1339 QISAKSVLFDN
+1339 QMQAKSVLFDN

-1362 KANAISLSQNASINA
+1362 KANAINLSQNASINA
-1377 SNHSTLELSGDLN
+1377 SNHSTLELQGDLN

-1405 VSNNATINDYASLIA
+1405 VSNNATINDYASLIV
-1420 SNGSHLNFNGA
+1420 NDGSRLNFNGA

-1438 ITTSLSDSSIVFKGA
+1438 ITTSLNNSSIVFKGA
-1453 SSLGGQFN
+1453 ISLGGQFN
-1461 LSNNSF
+1461 LSNNSS

-1484 YNNAFSQSPITFH
+1484 YDNAFSQSPITFH
-1497 QALDIKAPLSLGGNL
+1497 QTLDIKAPLSLGGNL
-1512 LNPNNSSVLNL
+1512 LNPNNNSVLNL

-1549 NKNRVYNIIQAD
+1549 NKNRVYNIIQAG
-1561 MNSNWYERISFFG
+1561 MNSNWYERINFFG
-1574 MRINDGI
+1574 MRINDGV
-1581 YDAKNQTYSFT
+1581 YDAINQAYSFT

-1617 PGIKNTLYNIGSEI
+1617 PGIKNTLYNIGSEV

-1645 SYSDDAQGVFY
+1645 SYSDDAEGVFY
-1656 LTSSVKG
+1656 LTSNVKG
-1663 YYNPN
+1663 YYNLN
-1668 QSYQAS
+1668 QPYQAS

-1733 KILGNDFSLSSLSNL
+1733 KILGNDFSLSSLSDLNSN
-1748 KGDALNQLTKLI
+1748 ALNQLTKLI
-1760 TPSDWKNINELID
+1760 TPNDWKNINEFID
-1773 NANNSVVQNFNNGA
+1773 NANNSVVQNFNNGT
-1787 LIIGATKIGQTNTN
+1787 LIVGAAKIGQTDTN

-1879 SLILN
+1879 SLVLN

-1932 GNLIVNTLG
+1932 GNLIADTLG
-1941 SGSVIGG
+1941 SNSVIGG

-1962 LGQNNFDNLMNDSG
+1962 LGQNNFDNLMNDSS

-2074 LGQDMLNS
+2074 LGQDTLNS

-2104 LGPIYEQGLGDLIPN
+2104 LGSIYEQGLGDLIPSF
-2119 LGKKGLFAPYGL
+2119 GKKGLFAPYGL
-2131 SQVWQRGDFSFNA
+2131 SQVWQKGDFNFNA

-2161 TLSFNAGNSLIFA
+2161 ALSFNAGDTLIFA
-2174 GNNHIAFTNHSGTL
+2174 GNNHISFTNHAGAL
-2188 NLLSN
+2188 QLLSN
-2193 QVSNINITTLDASNG
+2193 QVSNINITTLNASNG

-2220 SQGNLFINASCV
+2220 SQGNLFINASCAG
-2232 QQSDPITTNTAN
+2232 QSNPTTANIAN
-2244 PCALSAQSANGASS
+2244 PCTLTTQSTNNASS
-2258 NNASNNAP
+2258 NNASNNAQ
-2266 IALNNNDE
+2266 IVLNNNDE
-2274 SLMVT
+2274 SLIVT

-2284 FSGNIYANGV
+2284 FLGNIYANGV

-2325 NQAVLEKNASFVTNN
+2325 NQAVLEKNASFTANN

-2348 NNATQK
+2348 NNAMRK
-2354 IGVLQNLVIAS
+2354 IEVLQNLTIAS

-2375 LEVGGALNNFGA
+2375 LEVGGSLNHFGA

-2393 NIQTPAPLIQAE
+2393 NTQTPTPLIQAE
-2405 GIINLNTTQTPFIN
+2405 GIINLNTTQTPFMN

-2442 INPNSLQSYLKLYT
+2442 INPNSLQSYLNLYT

-2494 SNNASPN
+2494 PNNAHQN
-2501 NILSLSVLHNQV
+2501 NILSLSVLYNQV

-2522 DFTPPTLQDY
+2522 DFNPPNLQDY

-2545 EAIGG
+2545 ESVGG
-2550 NNAIKWLSTLMIK
+2550 NNAIKWLSTLMME

-2577 HSLNEILDATKDLQN
+2577 HSLHEILGVAKDLLN

-2625 SDFRAREGESNFS
+2625 SDFRAREGESDFS
-2638 ERLLELKNKRFSDPN
+2638 RRLLELKNKRFSDPN

-2673 QGVGGA
+2673 QGIGGA

-2717 GNIMRSLGNNVD
+2717 GNIMHSLANNVD

-2747 NETYGGNASHI
+2747 NETYGGNANNI
-2758 NSSNSL
+2758 NSSNPL
-2764 LSVLNQRYNY
+2764 LSVLNQRYSY

-2814 KGKMQNP
+2814 KGNDA
-2821 AYQQFVMHSNP
+2821 AYKQFLMHSNL

-2848 YFGKNSYYFVTA
+2848 YFGKNSYYFVMA
-2860 RLGRDLLIKAK
+2860 RLGRDLLIESK
-2871 GDNMVRFVGENTLLY
+2871 GGNVVRFVGENTLLY
-2886 RKGEI
+2886 RKGEV

-2903 MHLWRLMYVNA
+2903 MHLWRLVYVNA

-2921 LQYQDLNITGNV
+2921 LQYQDINITGNV

>member
-1 MKQFKKKPKKIKR
+1 MKKFKKKPKSIKR
-14 SQKIILKRPLWLMP
+14 SHQKIILKRPLWFVP

-54 QKVCVHRPWYALWSC
+54 QKVCVHHPWYAIWSC

-74 KTQQFTGNQLITKTW
+74 KTQQYTGNQLITKTW
-89 AGGNAANYYHSQNNQ
+89 AGGNAANYYHTQNNQ
-104 DITANLKNDN
+104 NITANLKNDN

-145 NLGANSGNSFTSWYP
+145 NLGASSGNSFTSWYP
-160 NGHTNVTFSAGTINV
+160 NGHTNVTFSAGTITV

-197 LNLNANKVT
+197 LNLNANKVN
-206 INSNINAYKTSQV
+206 INSNISAFKTSQV
-219 NIGNANS
+219 NVGNTNS
-226 AITINSVSLSGD
+226 TITIGSVSLSGD
-238 TCSSLAK
+238 TCSSLASV
-245 IGSGANCSSSGPSY
+245 GVGANCSTSGPSY

-264 TSATNTTFSNA
+264 TNATNTAFSNA

-281 EESANFSGAKLN
+281 EENATFSGAKWN
-293 GGAFTFNKGFNAT
+293 GGTYTFNKEFNAT
-306 NNTAFNSGSFT
+306 NNTAFNSGSFN

-325 NATFSNAS
+325 GASFSNAS
-333 YTFDNQAT
+333 YTFNNQAT

-356 QSNPTNS
+356 QTNQS

-369 LFENSS
+369 
-375 FNGGIFTFNNQTN
+375 Q
-388 PTNSAQ
+388 
-394 HPQILFENSSFSG
+394 NSSFSG
-407 STTTLKGSA
+407 NATILKGSVI
-416 TFEQAFNN
+416 FQQAFNN

-434 SFDNATFNN
+434 SFNNANFNN
-443 TGKITIEKD
+443 TGKITINES
-452 ASFNNTSFNTPVDT
+452 ASFNDTTFNTSVDT

-489 DFGSSKITLAQGA
+489 DFGSSKITLTQGT
-502 TFNLTSLGSEKSV
+502 TFNLTSLSSEKSV

-521 GGITYNHL
+521 GGITYNNL

-543 TESSSKPQSF
+543 NESSSLPQSF
-553 AQGLWDMITYNGVTG
+553 AQGLWGMITYNGVTG
-568 QLLSENAATPK
+568 QLLNENAATSK
-579 NTDSSPSAPTKDS
+579 NTDSSPSKSSSNPT
-592 PQVYQVGYKIGD
+592 QVYQVGYKIGD
-604 TIYKLQETFSPNSII
+604 TIYKLQETFSTNSII

-641 SASNYINAN
+641 SASNYINAD

-687 KQTFSTNGSNLV
+687 KQTFSASNSNLV
-699 IGYNATWTGNSVSSS
+699 IGYNSTWTGNSVSSS
-714 GTVSFG
+714 DTVSFG
-720 DTSGSA
+720 DTSGSV

-733 WPYYQCIG
+733 WPYYQCTG
-741 TTNGAYSAYHVY
+741 TTNGTYSAYHVY

-765 TGGAANLVFNGVDSI
+765 TGGAANLIFNGVDSI

-793 AYSSSMTFSTQN
+793 TYSSSMTFSTQN
-805 MDSSQNL
+805 MDNSQNL
-812 NGLNANGKLSVYGA
+812 KGLNSNGTLSVYGT
-826 TFTNQAKDGKFI
+826 TFTNQAKYGKFI

-845 FENTNFNGGSYQF
+845 FENTSFNGGSYQF

-881 NASFNNAN
+881 NASFNNAH
-889 FNNSASFNF
+889 FNNSTSFNF
-898 NNSNATTSFVG
+898 NNSNATTSFMG
-909 DFTNANSNL
+909 DFTNAHSNL

-927 NSTNS
+927 NSTN
-932 DGSQNTANFNNTG
+932 GSQNNANFNNTG
-945 SVNIAGNAT
+945 SVNILGNAT
-954 FDNMAFNGPTN
+954 FYNVVFNGPTN

-985 LSFGDGM
+985 LSFGDGT
-992 INFSAH
+992 IVFNAH

-1050 SAGNGIYDVV
+1050 SVGNGVYDVV

-1085 VGMVFDYVDMEKS
+1085 VGMVFDYMDMEKS

-1103 QNALGFM
+1103 KDVVGFM

-1116 YNNNLGNLNNTI
+1116 YNNNLGNSNNTI

-1150 SQTLTGQNSAI
+1150 SQIFTGQNSAI
-1161 VFGAKNIWTNASD
+1161 VFGAKSIWTDASD
-1174 APQSNTIIRFGDNK
+1174 APQSNAIIRFGDNK

-1265 FISNSANI
+1265 FVSNSANI

-1283 TAQNKGNPNFSFNAL
+1283 TAQNGGNPNFSFNAL

-1308 GYVGQTQS
+1308 GYVGKTQS

-1331 SNLSSGLY
+1331 TNLSSGLY
-1339 QISAKSVLFDN
+1339 QMQAKSVLFDN

-1362 KANAISLSQNASINA
+1362 KANAINLSQNASINA
-1377 SNHSTLELSGDLN
+1377 SNHSTLELQGDLN

-1420 SNGSHLNFNGA
+1420 SNNAHINFNGA

-1438 ITTSLSDSSIVFKGA
+1438 ITTSLNDSSIVFKGA
-1453 SSLGGQFN
+1453 ISLGGQFN
-1461 LSNNSF
+1461 LSNNSS

-1472 SSAITSNTAFNF
+1472 SSAIISNTAFNF
-1484 YNNAFSQSPITFH
+1484 YDNAFSQSPITFH

-1549 NKNRVYNIIQAD
+1549 NKNRVYNIIQAG
-1561 MNSNWYERISFFG
+1561 MNNNWYERINFFG
-1574 MRINDGI
+1574 MHISDGI
-1581 YDAKNQTYSFT
+1581 YDAINQTYSFT

-1617 PGIKNTLYNIGSEI
+1617 PGIKNTLYNIGSEV

-1645 SYSDDAQGVFY
+1645 SYSDDAEGVFY
-1656 LTSSVKG
+1656 LTSNVKG

-1668 QSYQAS
+1668 QSYQAN

-1689 SVISQ
+1689 SIISQ

-1705 LHVYNKGYNFNNIKA
+1705 LHIYNKGYNFNNIKA

-1733 KILGNDFSLSSLSNL
+1733 KVLGNDFSLSSLSDLNPN
-1748 KGDALNQLTKLI
+1748 ALNQLTKLI
-1760 TPSDWKNINELID
+1760 TPNDWKNINELID
-1773 NANNSVVQNFNNGA
+1773 NANNSVVQNFNNGT
-1787 LIIGATKIGQTNTN
+1787 LIIGATKIGQTDTN
-1801 STVVFGGLGYQKPCD
+1801 SAVVFGGLGYQTPCD

-1920 VAMQSINKAGGL
+1920 VAVQSINKAGGL

-2050 DIVKPSEALQNDV
+2050 DIVKPSNALKNDV
-2063 VALGKQMIGEF
+2063 MALGKQMIGEF
-2074 LGQDMLNS
+2074 LGQDTLNS

-2119 LGKKGLFAPYGL
+2119 FGKKGLFAPYGL
-2131 SQVWQRGDFSFNA
+2131 SQVWQKGDFNFNA

-2188 NLLSN
+2188 QLLSN

-2208 LKINAANNNVSV
+2208 LKINAGSNNISV
-2220 SQGNLFINASCV
+2220 SQGDLFINASCT
-2232 QQSDPITTNTAN
+2232 QQSDPTAADATN
-2244 PCALSAQSANGASS
+2244 PCALSTQSTNGAS
-2258 NNASNNAP
+2258 NASNNMQ

-2314 AQFQANNLTIS
+2314 AQFQANNLIIS
-2325 NQAVLEKNASFVTNN
+2325 NQAVLEKNASFTANN

-2354 IGVLQNLVIAS
+2354 IEVLQNLTIAS

-2375 LEVGGALNNFGA
+2375 LEVGGSLNNFGT

-2393 NIQTPAPLIQAE
+2393 NIQTPTPLIQAE

-2484 GLLLSVALPN
+2484 GLLLSVALPG
-2494 SNNASPN
+2494 SNNAHQN
-2501 NILSLSVLHNQV
+2501 NILSLSVLHDQI
-2513 KMSYGDKVM
+2513 KMSYGNKIM

-2550 NNAIKWLSTLMIK
+2550 NNAIKWLSTLMME
-2563 TKENPLFAPIYLEN
+2563 TKENPLFAPIYLKN
-2577 HSLNEILDATKDLQN
+2577 HSLNEILGVTKDLQN

-2625 SDFRAREGESNFS
+2625 SDFRAREGESAFS

-2653 PSEIFVK
+2653 PGEVFVK
-2660 YSQPNKHP
+2660 HSQLSKHP

-2712 YSGFN
+2712 YSDFN
-2717 GNIMRSLGNNVD
+2717 GNIMHSLGNNVD

-2747 NETYGGNASHI
+2747 NETYGGNATSI

-2764 LSVLNQRYNY
+2764 LSVLNQRYSY

-2814 KGKMQNP
+2814 KGKMNDA
-2821 AYQQFVMHSNP
+2821 AYKQFLMHSNP

-2848 YFGKNSYYFVTA
+2848 YFGQNSYYFVTA
-2860 RLGRDLLIKAK
+2860 RLGRDLLVKSK
-2871 GDNMVRFVGENTLLY
+2871 GGNTVRFVGENTLLY
-2886 RKGEI
+2886 RKGEV

-2921 LQYQDLNITGNV
+2921 LQYQDINITGNV

>member
-1 MKQFKKKPKKIKR
+1 MKKFKKKPKSIKR
-14 SQKIILKRPLWLMP
+14 SHQKTILKRPLWLAP

-54 QKVCVHRPWYALWSC
+54 QKVCVHHPWYALWRC

-122 YNYTGGEYNGGNLD
+122 YNYTGGENNGGNLN
-136 IELGSNATF
+136 IELGNNATF
-145 NLGANSGNSFTSWYP
+145 DLGAHSGNSFTSWYP

-182 NRVGSGAG
+182 NRVGTGAG

-197 LNLNANKVT
+197 LNLNANKVN
-206 INSNINAYKTSQV
+206 INSNISAFKTSQV

-226 AITINSVSLSGD
+226 AITIGSVSLSGD
-238 TCSSLAK
+238 TCSSLVSF
-245 IGSGANCSSSGPSY
+245 GGGANCSTSGPSY

-264 TSATNTTFSNA
+264 TNATNTTFSNA

-281 EESANFSGAKLN
+281 EENATFSGAKWN
-293 GGAFTFNKGFNAT
+293 GGTYTFNKEFSAT
-306 NNTAFNSGSFT
+306 NNTAFNSGSFN
-317 FKGTSSFN
+317 FKGASSFN
-325 NATFSNAS
+325 GATFSDAS
-333 YTFDNQAT
+333 YTFNNQAT

-356 QSNPTNS
+356 QTNQS

-369 LFENSS
+369 
-375 FNGGIFTFNNQTN
+375 Q
-388 PTNSAQ
+388 
-394 HPQILFENSSFSG
+394 NSSFSG
-407 STTTLKGSA
+407 NTTTLKG
-416 TFEQAFNN
+416 FVDFQQAFNN

-434 SFDNATFNN
+434 SFNNANFSN
-443 TGKITIEKD
+443 TGKITINES
-452 ASFNNTSFNTPVDT
+452 ASFNDTTFNTSVDT
-466 NNMSVT
+466 SNMTIT

-489 DFGSSKITLAQGA
+489 DFGNSKVTLTQGT
-502 TFNLTSLGSEKSV
+502 TFNLTSLGDKNSV

-521 GGITYNHL
+521 GGITYNNL
-529 LNHALNSLTNALKT
+529 LNHALNSLTSALKT
-543 TESSSKPQSF
+543 NESSLKPQSF
-553 AQGLWDMITYNGVTG
+553 AQGLWDIITYNGVTG
-568 QLLSENAATPK
+568 QLLSANAAASKPA
-579 NTDSSPSAPTKDS
+579 DSSPSKSSTNSA
-592 PQVYQVGYKIGD
+592 QVYQVGYKIGD
-604 TIYKLQETFSPNSII
+604 IIYKLQETFSHNSII

-626 TYTPPPTISGSQFDL
+626 TYTPPPVISGSKFDL
-641 SASNYINAN
+641 SASNYIDSN
-650 MPWYDHKYY
+650 MHWYDHKSY

-687 KQTFSTNGSNLV
+687 KQTFSASNSNLV
-699 IGYNATWTGNSVSSS
+699 IGYNSTWTDHNVSSND
-714 GTVSFG
+714 TVSFG

-733 WPYYQCIG
+733 WPYYQCTG
-741 TTNGAYSAYHVY
+741 TTDGTYSAYHVY
-753 ITANLRSGNRIG
+753 ITANLCSGNRIG
-765 TGGAANLVFNGVDSI
+765 TGGAANLVFNGADSV

-793 AYSSSMTFSTQN
+793 IYSSSMTFSTQS
-805 MDSSQNL
+805 MDNSQNL
-812 NGLNANGKLSVYGA
+812 NNLNANGTLLVYGT

-838 FNAGQAT
+838 FNAGKAV

-881 NASFNNAN
+881 NASFDNAN

-898 NNSNATTSFVG
+898 NNSNANTSFVG

-918 QIAGNAVFG
+918 QIAGSAVFG
-927 NSTNS
+927 NSNN
-932 DGSQNTANFNNTG
+932 GSQNNANFNNTG
-945 SVNIAGNAT
+945 SVNISGNTT
-954 FDNMAFNGPTN
+954 FDNVVFNGPMN
-965 TSVKGQVT
+965 MSVKGQVA

-985 LSFGDGM
+985 LSFGDGT
-992 INFSAH
+992 ITFNAH
-998 SVINIGEAITNGN
+998 SVINIAEAITNGN

-1050 SAGNGIYDVV
+1050 SVGNGVYDVV

-1069 FQEVF
+1069 FQEIF
-1074 SPNSIS
+1074 SQNSIS

-1085 VGMVFDYVDMEKS
+1085 VGMVFDYMDMEKS

-1116 YNNNLGNLNNTI
+1116 YNNNLGNSNNTI
-1128 YYYDKSIDFYA
+1128 YYYDNSIDFYA

-1150 SQTLTGQNSAI
+1150 SQTFTGQNSAI

-1243 GILLTNATLYNRAAG
+1243 GILLTNATLYNRTAG

-1265 FISNSANI
+1265 FTSNSANI

-1283 TAQNKGNPNFSFNAL
+1283 TAQNGGNPNFSFNAL

-1321 AVNAISFTNS
+1321 AANAISFTNS
-1331 SNLSSGLY
+1331 TNLSSGLY
-1339 QISAKSVLFDN
+1339 QMQAKSVSFDN

-1362 KANAISLSQNASINA
+1362 KANAINLSQNASINA
-1377 SNHSTLELSGDLN
+1377 SNHSTLELQGDLN

-1395 SLNLNQSAIN
+1395 SLNLNQSTIN
-1405 VSNNATINDYASLIA
+1405 VSNNATINDYASLIVNDD
-1420 SNGSHLNFNGA
+1420 SRLNFNGTT
-1431 VNFNSAN
+1431 NFNSAN
-1438 ITTSLSDSSIVFKGA
+1438 ITTSLNHSSIVFKGA
-1453 SSLGGQFN
+1453 ISLGGQFN
-1461 LSNNSF
+1461 LSNNSS

-1484 YNNAFSQSPITFH
+1484 YDNAFSQSPITFH

-1512 LNPNNSSVLNL
+1512 LTPNNSSVLNL

-1532 QGSLNIANIDL
+1532 QGSLNIVNIDL

-1549 NKNRVYNIIQAD
+1549 NKNRVYNIIQAG
-1561 MNSNWYERISFFG
+1561 MNNNWYERINFFS
-1574 MRINDGI
+1574 MRINDGV
-1581 YDAKNQTYSFT
+1581 YDAINQTYSFT

-1617 PGIKNTLYNIGSEI
+1617 PGIKNTLYNIGSEV

-1645 SYSDDAQGVFY
+1645 SYSDDAEGVFY
-1656 LTSSVKG
+1656 LTSNVKG

-1694 TYNAQGNPISA
+1694 TYNTQGNPISA
-1705 LHVYNKGYNFNNIKA
+1705 LHIYNKGYNFNNIKA

-1726 KLYPEIK
+1726 KLYIEIK
-1733 KILGNDFSLSSLSNL
+1733 KILGNDFSLSSLSDLNPN
-1748 KGDALNQLTKLI
+1748 ALNQLTKLI
-1760 TPSDWKNINELID
+1760 TPNDWKNINEFID
-1773 NANNSVVQNFNNGA
+1773 NANNSVVQNFNNGT
-1787 LIIGATKIGQTNTN
+1787 LIVGAAKIGQTDTN
-1801 STVVFGGLGYQKPCD
+1801 SAVVFGGLGYQKPCD

-1879 SLILN
+1879 SLVLN

-1932 GNLIVNTLG
+1932 GNLIADTLG
-1941 SGSVIGG
+1941 SNSVIGG
-1948 YLTPEQKNQTLSQL
+1948 HLTPEQKNQTLSQL

-1976 LNTAIKDLIRQKLG
+1976 LNAAIKDLIRQKLG

-2030 QITGFIS
+2030 QITSFIS

-2063 VALGKQMIGEF
+2063 AALGKQMIGEF
-2074 LGQDMLNS
+2074 LGQDTLNS

-2104 LGPIYEQGLGDLIPN
+2104 LGSIYEQGLGDLMPN
-2119 LGKKGLFAPYGL
+2119 LGKKGFFAPYGL
-2131 SQVWQRGDFSFNA
+2131 SQVWQKGDFSFNA

-2152 STFSNANGG
+2152 STFSNANGD

-2174 GNNHIAFTNHSGTL
+2174 GNNHISFTNHAGTL
-2188 NLLSN
+2188 QLLSN
-2193 QVSNINITTLDASNG
+2193 QVSNINITTLNASNG

-2220 SQGNLFINASCV
+2220 SQGNLFINASCA
-2232 QQSDPITTNTAN
+2232 QQSDPTTANAAN
-2244 PCALSAQSANGASS
+2244 PCALTTQSTNNTSS
-2258 NNASNNAP
+2258 NNASNNAQ
-2266 IALNNNDE
+2266 IALSNNDE

-2325 NQAVLEKNASFVTNN
+2325 NQAVLEKNASFMANN

-2348 NNATQK
+2348 NNATRK
-2354 IGVLQNLVIAS
+2354 IEVLQNLTIAS

-2375 LEVGGALNNFGA
+2375 LEVGGVLNNFGA

-2393 NIQTPAPLIQAE
+2393 NIQTPTPLIQAR
-2405 GIINLNTTQTPFIN
+2405 GIINLNTTQTPFMNI
-2419 VNNSMANNT
+2419 NNSIANNM

-2442 INPNSLQSYLKLYT
+2442 INPNSLQSYLNLYT
-2456 LININGNHIEEK
+2456 LININGNRIEEK

-2484 GLLLSVALPN
+2484 GLLLSVVLPN
-2494 SNNASPN
+2494 SNNAHQN
-2501 NILSLSVLHNQV
+2501 NILSLSVLHNQI
-2513 KMSYGDKVM
+2513 KMSYGNKVM
-2522 DFTPPTLQDY
+2522 DFTPP
-2532 IVGIQGQSALNQI
+2532 
-2545 EAIGG
+2545 
-2550 NNAIKWLSTLMIK
+2550 
-2563 TKENPLFAPIYLEN
+2563 YLTRLHCG
-2577 HSLNEILDATKDLQN
+2577 HSRAKCVKQN
-2592 TASLISNPNFRDN
+2592 
-2605 ATNLLELASYTQ
+2605 
-2617 QTSRLTKL
+2617 
-2625 SDFRAREGESNFS
+2625 
-2638 ERLLELKNKRFSDPN
+2638 
-2653 PSEIFVK
+2653 
-2660 YSQPNKHP
+2660 
-2668 NNLWV
+2668 
-2673 QGVGGA
+2673 
-2679 SFISGGNGTLYGLN
+2679 
-2693 VGYDRLVKN
+2693 
-2702 VILGGYVAYG
+2702 
-2712 YSGFN
+2712 
-2717 GNIMRSLGNNVD
+2717 
-2729 VGMYARAF
+2729 
-2737 LKRNE
+2737 
-2742 FTLSA
+2742 
-2747 NETYGGNASHI
+2747 
-2758 NSSNSL
+2758 
-2764 LSVLNQRYNY
+2764 
-2774 NTWTTSVNGN
+2774 
-2784 YGYDF
+2784 
-2789 MFKQKSVVLKPQVG
+2789 
-2803 LSYHFIGLSGM
+2803 
-2814 KGKMQNP
+2814 
-2821 AYQQFVMHSNP
+2821 
-2832 SNESVLTLNM
+2832 
-2842 GLESRK
+2842 
-2848 YFGKNSYYFVTA
+2848 
-2860 RLGRDLLIKAK
+2860 
-2871 GDNMVRFVGENTLLY
+2871 
-2886 RKGEI
+2886 
-2891 FNTFAS
+2891 
-2897 VITGGE
+2897 
-2903 MHLWRLMYVNA
+2903 
-2914 GVGLKMG
+2914 
-2921 LQYQDLNITGNV
+2921 
-2933 GMRVAF
+2933 

>member
-1 MKQFKKKPKKIKR
+1 MKKFKKKPKSIKR
-14 SQKIILKRPLWLMP
+14 SHQKTILKRPLWLAP
-28 LLIGGFASGVY
+28 LLISGFASGVY
-39 ADGTDIL
+39 ANNLWDLLNPKVGGEYVHWVKGSQYCAWWEFAGCL
-46 GLSWGEKS
+46 KNVWGANHKG
-54 QKVCVHRPWYALWSC
+54 YDA
-69 DKWEE
+69 
-74 KTQQFTGNQLITKTW
+74 
-89 AGGNAANYYHSQNNQ
+89 GNAANYLSSQNYQAISVGSGNE
-104 DITANLKNDN
+104 T
-114 GTYFLSGL
+114 GTYSLSGFT
-122 YNYTGGEYNGGNLD
+122 NYVGGNLT
-136 IELGSNATF
+136 I
-145 NLGANSGNSFTSWYP
+145 NLGNSVVLDLSGSNSFTSYQGY
-160 NGHTNVTFSAGTINV
+160 NQGKDDVSFNVGTINL
-175 NNSVEVG
+175 NGALEVG
-182 NRVGSGAG
+182 NRVGSGVG

-197 LNLNANKVT
+197 LNVNANKVN
-206 INSNINAYKTSQV
+206 INSNISTFKTSQV

-226 AITINSVSLSGD
+226 AITIGSVSLSGD
-238 TCSSLAK
+238 TCSSLARV
-245 IGSGANCSSSGPSY
+245 GVGANCSTSGPSY
-259 SFKGT
+259 SFRGAT
-264 TSATNTTFSNA
+264 NATNTAFSNA

-281 EESANFSGAKLN
+281 EENATFSGAKLN

-306 NNTAFNSGSFT
+306 NNTAFNSGSFN
-317 FKGTSSFN
+317 FKGASSFN

-333 YTFDNQAT
+333 YTFNDQAT
-341 FQNSSFNGGTFTFNN
+341 FQNSSFNGGTFTFND
-356 QSNPTNS
+356 Q
-363 AQHPQI
+363 
-369 LFENSS
+369 
-375 FNGGIFTFNNQTN
+375 NNQA
-388 PTNSAQ
+388 NSAQ

-407 STTTLKGSA
+407 NATTLKG
-416 TFEQAFNN
+416 FVNFQQAFNN
-424 SNHQLTIQNA
+424 SNHQLIMQNA
-434 SFDNATFNN
+434 SFNNANFSN
-443 TGKITIEKD
+443 TGKITINES
-452 ASFNNTSFNTPVDT
+452 ASFNNTAFNTSVNT
-466 NNMSVT
+466 SNMTIT

-489 DFGSSKITLAQGA
+489 DFGSSQVTLTQGT
-502 TFNLTSLGSEKSV
+502 TFNLTSLGDKNSV

-521 GGITYNHL
+521 GGITYNNL
-529 LNHALNSLTNALKT
+529 LNHALNSLTSALKT
-543 TESSSKPQSF
+543 NESSLKPQSF

-568 QLLSENAATPK
+568 QLLSADAAASK
-579 NTDSSPSAPTKDS
+579 SADSSPSKSSTNSA
-592 PQVYQVGYKIGD
+592 QVYQVGYKIGD
-604 TIYKLQETFSPNSII
+604 IIYKLQETFSHNSII

-626 TYTPPPTISGSQFDL
+626 TYTPPPVISGSKFDL
-641 SASNYINAN
+641 SASNYIDSN
-650 MPWYDHKYY
+650 MPWYDHKSY

-687 KQTFSTNGSNLV
+687 KQTFSASNSNLV
-699 IGYNATWTGNSVSSS
+699 IGYNSTWTDHNVSSS
-714 GTVSFG
+714 DTVSFG

-733 WPYYQCIG
+733 WPYYQCTG

-765 TGGAANLVFNGVDSI
+765 TGGAANLVFNGVDSV

-793 AYSSSMTFSTQN
+793 IYSSSMTFSTQS
-805 MDSSQNL
+805 MDNSHNV
-812 NGLNANGKLSVYGA
+812 NGLNPNGTLLVYGT

-838 FNAGQAT
+838 FNAGKAT

-881 NASFNNAN
+881 SASFNNAN

-898 NNSNATTSFVG
+898 NNSSATTSFVG

-918 QIAGNAVFG
+918 QIAGSAVFG
-927 NSTNS
+927 NSNN
-932 DGSQNTANFNNTG
+932 GSQNNANFNNTG
-945 SVNIAGNAT
+945 SVNISGNAT
-954 FDNMAFNGPTN
+954 FDNVVFNSPTN
-965 TSVKGQVT
+965 MSVKGQVI

-985 LSFGDGM
+985 LSFGDGT
-992 INFSAH
+992 ITFNAH
-998 SVINIGEAITNGN
+998 SVINIAEAITNGN

-1050 SAGNGIYDVV
+1050 SAGNGVYDVV

-1069 FQEVF
+1069 FQEIF

-1085 VGMVFDYVDMEKS
+1085 VGMVFDYMDMEKS

-1116 YNNNLGNLNNTI
+1116 YNNNLGNSNNTI
-1128 YYYDKSIDFYA
+1128 YYYDNSIDFYA

-1150 SQTLTGQNSAI
+1150 SQTFTGQNSAI
-1161 VFGAKNIWTNASD
+1161 VFGAKSIWTNASD

-1243 GILLTNATLYNRAAG
+1243 GILLTNATLYNRTAG

-1265 FISNSANI
+1265 FTSNGANI
-1273 QAQNSYFIDD
+1273 QAQNSYFVDD
-1283 TAQNKGNPNFSFNAL
+1283 TAQNGGNPNFSFNAL

-1321 AVNAISFTNS
+1321 AANAISFTNS
-1331 SNLSSGLY
+1331 TNLSSGLY
-1339 QISAKSVLFDN
+1339 QMQAKSVLFDN

-1362 KANAISLSQNASINA
+1362 KANAINLSQNASINA
-1377 SNHSTLELSGDLN
+1377 SNHSTLELQGDLN

-1395 SLNLNQSAIN
+1395 SLNLNQSTIN
-1405 VSNNATINDYASLIA
+1405 VSNNTTINDYASLIA
-1420 SNGSHLNFNGA
+1420 SNNAHINFNGTT
-1431 VNFNSAN
+1431 NFNSAN
-1438 ITTSLSDSSIVFKGA
+1438 ITTSLNHSSIVFKGA
-1453 SSLGGQFN
+1453 ISLGGQFN
-1461 LSNNSF
+1461 LSNNSS

-1472 SSAITSNTAFNF
+1472 SSAIISNTAFNF
-1484 YNNAFSQSPITFH
+1484 YDNAFSQSPITFH

-1512 LNPNNSSVLNL
+1512 LTPNNSSVLNL
-1523 KNSQLVFSD
+1523 KNSQLVFGD

-1549 NKNRVYNIIQAD
+1549 NKNRVYNIIQAG

-1581 YDAKNQTYSFT
+1581 YDAINQTYSFT

-1645 SYSDDAQGVFY
+1645 SYSDDAEGVFY
-1656 LTSSVKG
+1656 LTSNVKG

-1674 GSNNTTKNNNLTSES
+1674 GSNNTTKNNNLTSGS

-1705 LHVYNKGYNFNNIKA
+1705 LHIYNKGYNFNNIKA

-1733 KILGNDFSLSSLSNL
+1733 KILGNDFSLSSLSDLNS
-1748 KGDALNQLTKLI
+1748 DALNQLTKLI
-1760 TPSDWKNINELID
+1760 TPNDWKNINEFID
-1773 NANNSVVQNFNNGA
+1773 NANNSVVQNFNNGT
-1787 LIIGATKIGQTNTN
+1787 LIVGVTKIGQTNTN
-1801 STVVFGGLGYQKPCD
+1801 SAVVFGGLGYQKPCD

-1879 SLILN
+1879 SLVLN
-1884 QANIVSS
+1884 QANIASS

-1932 GNLIVNTLG
+1932 GNLIADTLG
-1941 SGSVIGG
+1941 SNSVIGG
-1948 YLTPEQKNQTLSQL
+1948 HLTPEQKNQTLSQL

-1976 LNTAIKDLIRQKLG
+1976 LNTAIKDLIRQRLG

-2037 ANDIGQVISVMLQ
+2037 ANDIGQVISVILQ
-2050 DIVKPSEALQNDV
+2050 DIVKPSNALKNDAA
-2063 VALGKQMIGEF
+2063 ALGKQMIGEF
-2074 LGQDMLNS
+2074 LGQDTLNS

-2096 DKVLAAKG
+2096 DKVLVAKG
-2104 LGPIYEQGLGDLIPN
+2104 LGSIYEQGLGDLMPN

-2131 SQVWQRGDFSFNA
+2131 SQVWQKGDFSFNA

-2152 STFSNANGG
+2152 SIFSNANGG
-2161 TLSFNAGNSLIFA
+2161 ALSFNAGDTLIFA
-2174 GNNHIAFTNHSGTL
+2174 GNNRISFTNYAGAL

-2193 QVSNINITTLDASNG
+2193 QVSNINITTLNASNG
-2208 LKINAANNNVSV
+2208 LKINASNNNVSV

-2232 QQSDPITTNTAN
+2232 GQNDPTTANIAN
-2244 PCALSAQSANGASS
+2244 PCVLSTQSVNGTSS
-2258 NNASNNAP
+2258 SNASNNAQ

-2325 NQAVLEKNASFVTNN
+2325 NQAVLEKNASFMANN

-2348 NNATQK
+2348 NNATRK
-2354 IGVLQNLVIAS
+2354 IEVLQNLTIAS

-2393 NIQTPAPLIQAE
+2393 NIQTPTPLIQAK
-2405 GIINLNTTQTPFIN
+2405 GIINLNTTQTPFMNI
-2419 VNNSMANNT
+2419 NNSIANNT

-2442 INPNSLQSYLKLYT
+2442 INPNSLQSYLNLYT
-2456 LININGNHIEEK
+2456 LININGNRIEEK

-2494 SNNASPN
+2494 SNNAHQN
-2501 NILSLSVLHNQV
+2501 NILSLSVLHNQI
-2513 KMSYGDKVM
+2513 KMSYGNKVM

-2545 EAIGG
+2545 EAVGG
-2550 NNAIKWLSTLMIK
+2550 NNAIKWLSTLMME
-2563 TKENPLFAPIYLEN
+2563 TKENPLFAPIYLKN
-2577 HSLNEILDATKDLQN
+2577 HSLHEILGVAKDLLN
-2592 TASLISNPNFRDN
+2592 TASLISNPNFRNN

-2625 SDFRAREGESNFS
+2625 SDFRAREGESDFS
-2638 ERLLELKNKRFSDPN
+2638 KRLLELKNKRFSDPN
-2653 PSEIFVK
+2653 PSEVFVK

-2673 QGVGGA
+2673 QGIGGA

-2693 VGYDRLVKN
+2693 AGYDRLVKN

-2717 GNIMRSLGNNVD
+2717 GNIMHSLANNVD

-2747 NETYGGNASHI
+2747 NETYEGNANNI
-2758 NSSNSL
+2758 NSSNPL
-2764 LSVLNQRYNY
+2764 LSVLNQRYSY

-2814 KGKMQNP
+2814 KGKMNDA
-2821 AYQQFVMHSNP
+2821 AYKQFLMHSNP

-2860 RLGRDLLIKAK
+2860 RLGRDLLIKSK
-2871 GDNMVRFVGENTLLY
+2871 GGNVVHFVGENTLLY
-2886 RKGEI
+2886 RKGEV

-2921 LQYQDLNITGNV
+2921 LQYQDINITGNV

>member
-1 MKQFKKKPKKIKR
+1 M
-14 SQKIILKRPLWLMP
+14 
-28 LLIGGFASGVY
+28 Y

-54 QKVCVHRPWYALWSC
+54 QKVCVHRPWYAIWSC

-74 KTQQFTGNQLITKTW
+74 KTQRFTGNQLITKTW

-104 DITANLKNDN
+104 NITANLKNDN

-122 YNYTGGEYNGGNLD
+122 YNYTGGENNGGNLN
-136 IELGSNATF
+136 IELGNNATF
-145 NLGANSGNSFTSWYP
+145 DLGAHSGNSFTSWYP

-197 LNLNANKVT
+197 LNLNANKVN
-206 INSNINAYKTSQV
+206 INSNISAFKTSQV

-226 AITINSVSLSGD
+226 AITIGSVSLSGD
-238 TCSSLAK
+238 TCSSLARV
-245 IGSGANCSSSGPSY
+245 GVGANCSTSGPSY
-259 SFKGT
+259 SFKGMT
-264 TSATNTTFSNA
+264 NATNTAFSNA

-281 EESANFSGAKLN
+281 EENATFSGAKWN
-293 GGAFTFNKGFNAT
+293 GGTYTFNKEFNAT
-306 NNTAFNSGSFT
+306 NNTAFNSGSFN
-317 FKGTSSFN
+317 FKGASSFN
-325 NATFSNAS
+325 GATFSDAS
-333 YTFDNQAT
+333 YTFNDQAT
-341 FQNSSFNGGTFTFNN
+341 FNNSSFNGGTFTFNN
-356 QSNPTNS
+356 QNNQTNS

-369 LFENSS
+369 
-375 FNGGIFTFNNQTN
+375 Q
-388 PTNSAQ
+388 
-394 HPQILFENSSFSG
+394 NSSFSG
-407 STTTLKGSA
+407 NTTTLKG
-416 TFEQAFNN
+416 FVDFQQAFNN
-424 SNHQLTIQNA
+424 SNHQPTMQSA
-434 SFDNATFNN
+434 SFNNATFNN
-443 TGKITIEKD
+443 TGKITINES
-452 ASFNNTSFNTPVDT
+452 ASFNDTTFNTSINT
-466 NNMSVT
+466 NNMIIT

-489 DFGSSKITLAQGA
+489 DFGNSKITLTQGT
-502 TFNLTSLGSEKSV
+502 TFNLTSLGDKNSV

-521 GGITYNHL
+521 GGITYNNL
-529 LNHALNSLTNALKT
+529 LNHALNSLTSALKT
-543 TESSSKPQSF
+543 NESSLKPQSF

-568 QLLSENAATPK
+568 QLLNENIATSKPA
-579 NTDSSPSAPTKDS
+579 DSSPSKSSTNSA
-592 PQVYQVGYKIGD
+592 QVYQVGYKIGD
-604 TIYKLQETFSPNSII
+604 TIYKLQETFSHNSII

-626 TYTPPPTISGSQFDL
+626 TYTPPPVISGSKFDL

-650 MPWYDHKYY
+650 MPWYDHKSY

-687 KQTFSTNGSNLV
+687 KQTFSASNSNLV
-699 IGYNATWTGNSVSSS
+699 IGYNATWTDHNVSSS
-714 GTVSFG
+714 DTVSFG

-733 WPYYQCIG
+733 WPYYQCTG
-741 TTNGAYSAYHVY
+741 TTNGTYSAYHVY

-765 TGGAANLVFNGVDSI
+765 TGGAANLVFNGVDSV

-793 AYSSSMTFSTQN
+793 IYSSSMTFSTQG
-805 MDSSQNL
+805 MDNSQNL
-812 NGLNANGKLSVYGA
+812 KGLNPNGTLLVYGT

-838 FNAGQAT
+838 FNAGKAV

-866 NNNQFNSGSFEISAK
+866 NNNQFNSGSFEIGAK
-881 NASFNNAN
+881 NASFDNTN

-918 QIAGNAVFG
+918 QIAGSAVFG
-927 NSTNS
+927 NSNN
-932 DGSQNTANFNNTG
+932 GSQNNANFNNTG
-945 SVNIAGNAT
+945 SVNISGNAT
-954 FDNMAFNGPTN
+954 FDNVVFNGPTN
-965 TSVKGQVT
+965 MSVKGQVA

-985 LSFGDGM
+985 LSFGDGT
-992 INFSAH
+992 ITFNAH
-998 SVINIGEAITNGN
+998 SVINIAEAITNGN

-1020 EIEYNNAFSK
+1020 EIEYNNAK

-1039 GHGASS
+1039 GHGANS

-1050 SAGNGIYDVV
+1050 SASNGVYDVV

-1069 FQEVF
+1069 FQEIF

-1085 VGMVFDYVDMEKS
+1085 VGMVFDYMDMEKS

-1103 QNALGFM
+1103 KDVVGFM

-1116 YNNNLGNLNNTI
+1116 YNNNLGNSNNTI

-1150 SQTLTGQNSAI
+1150 SQTFTGQNSAI
-1161 VFGAKNIWTNASD
+1161 VFGAKNIWTNVSD
-1174 APQSNTIIRFGDNK
+1174 APQSNVIIRFGDNK

-1237 NFNGLQ
+1237 NFNALQ

-1265 FISNSANI
+1265 FTSNGANI

-1283 TAQNKGNPNFSFNAL
+1283 TAQNGGNPNFSFNAL

-1321 AVNAISFTNS
+1321 AVNAINFTNS
-1331 SNLSSGLY
+1331 TNLSSSLY
-1339 QISAKSVLFDN
+1339 QMQAKSVSFDN

-1362 KANAISLSQNASINA
+1362 KANAINLSQNASINA
-1377 SNHSTLELSGDLN
+1377 SNHSTLELQGDLN

-1395 SLNLNQSAIN
+1395 SLNLNQSVIN
-1405 VSNNATINDYASLIA
+1405 VSNSATINDYASLIV
-1420 SNGSHLNFNGA
+1420 NDGSHLNFNGA
-1431 VNFNSAN
+1431 TNFNSEN
-1438 ITTSLSDSSIVFKGA
+1438 ITTSLNNSSIVFKGA
-1453 SSLGGQFN
+1453 ISLGGQFN
-1461 LSNNSF
+1461 LSDNSS

-1484 YNNAFSQSPITFH
+1484 YDSAFSQSPITFH

-1549 NKNRVYNIIQAD
+1549 NKNRVYNIIQAG
-1561 MNSNWYERISFFG
+1561 MNNNWYERINFFG
-1574 MRINDGI
+1574 MRINDGV
-1581 YDAKNQTYSFT
+1581 YDAINQTYSFT

-1617 PGIKNTLYNIGSEI
+1617 PGIKNTLYNIGSEV

-1645 SYSDDAQGVFY
+1645 SYSDDAEGVFY
-1656 LTSSVKG
+1656 LTSNVKG

-1674 GSNNTTKNNNLTSES
+1674 GSNNTTKNNNLISGA

-1733 KILGNDFSLSSLSNL
+1733 KILGNDFSLSSLSDLNPN
-1748 KGDALNQLTKLI
+1748 ALNQLTKLI
-1760 TPSDWKNINELID
+1760 TPNDWKNINELID
-1773 NANNSVVQNFNNGA
+1773 NANNSVVQNFNNGT
-1787 LIIGATKIGQTNTN
+1787 LIVGATKIGQTNTN
-1801 STVVFGGLGYQKPCD
+1801 SAVVFGGLGYQNPCD

-1905 NKVFNQAGLANILGE
+1905 NKVFNQAGLVNILGE

-1932 GNLIVNTLG
+1932 GNLIADTLG
-1941 SGSVIGG
+1941 SDSVIGG
-1948 YLTPEQKNQTLSQL
+1948 HLTPEQKNQTLSQL

-1976 LNTAIKDLIRQKLG
+1976 LNAAIKDLIRQKLG

-2063 VALGKQMIGEF
+2063 AALGKQMIGEF
-2074 LGQDMLNS
+2074 LGQDTLNS
-2082 LESLLQNQQIKSVL
+2082 LENLLQNQQIKSVL

-2131 SQVWQRGDFSFNA
+2131 SQVWQKGDFNFNA

-2161 TLSFNAGNSLIFA
+2161 TLGFNAGNSLIFA
-2174 GNNHIAFTNHSGTL
+2174 GNNRISFTNHAGTL
-2188 NLLSN
+2188 QLLSN
-2193 QVSNINITTLDASNG
+2193 QVSNINITTLNASNG
-2208 LKINAANNNVSV
+2208 LKINATNNNVSV

-2232 QQSDPITTNTAN
+2232 KQSDPAITNITN
-2244 PCALSAQSANGASS
+2244 PCALSAQSTNGTSS
-2258 NNASNNAP
+2258 NSASNNVQ

-2325 NQAVLEKNASFVTNN
+2325 NQAVLEKNASFMANN

-2348 NNATQK
+2348 NNATRK
-2354 IGVLQNLVIAS
+2354 IEVLQNLTIAS
-2365 NASLSTGIYG
+2365 TASLSTGIYG

-2393 NIQTPAPLIQAE
+2393 NIQTPTPLIQAE
-2405 GIINLNTTQTPFIN
+2405 GIINLNTTQTPFMNI
-2419 VNNSMANNT
+2419 NNSMANNT
-2428 TYTLLKSSRYIDYN
+2428 THTLLKSSRYIDYN
-2442 INPNSLQSYLKLYT
+2442 INPNSLQSYLNLYT
-2456 LININGNHIEEK
+2456 LININGNRIEEK

-2494 SNNASPN
+2494 PNNAHQN
-2501 NILSLSVLHNQV
+2501 NILSLSVLYNQV

-2545 EAIGG
+2545 EAVGG
-2550 NNAIKWLSTLMIK
+2550 NNAIKWLSTLMME

-2577 HSLNEILDATKDLQN
+2577 HSLNEILGVAKDLLN
-2592 TASLISNPNFRDN
+2592 TASLISNPNFRNN
-2605 ATNLLELASYTQ
+2605 ATSLLELASYTQ

-2625 SDFRAREGESNFS
+2625 SDFRAREGESDFS
-2638 ERLLELKNKRFSDPN
+2638 KHLLELKNKRFSDPN
-2653 PSEIFVK
+2653 PGEVFVK

-2673 QGVGGA
+2673 QGIGGA

-2717 GNIMRSLGNNVD
+2717 GNIMHSLANNVD

-2747 NETYGGNASHI
+2747 NEIYGGNASNI
-2758 NSSNSL
+2758 NSSNPL
-2764 LSVLNQRYNY
+2764 LSVLNQRYSY

-2814 KGKMQNP
+2814 KGKMNDA
-2821 AYQQFVMHSNP
+2821 AYKQFLMHSNP

-2860 RLGRDLLIKAK
+2860 RLGRDLLINSK
-2871 GDNMVRFVGENTLLY
+2871 GGNMVRFVGENTLLY
-2886 RKGEI
+2886 RKGEV

-2903 MHLWRLMYVNA
+2903 MHLWRLVYVNA

-2921 LQYQDLNITGNV
+2921 LQYQDINITGNV

>member
-1 MKQFKKKPKKIKR
+1 MKKFKKKPKSIKR
-14 SQKIILKRPLWLMP
+14 SHQKTILKRPLWLAP

-54 QKVCVHRPWYALWSC
+54 QKVCVHHPWYALWRC

-122 YNYTGGEYNGGNLD
+122 YNYTGGENNGGNLN

-145 NLGANSGNSFTSWYP
+145 DLGAHSGNSFTSWYP

-206 INSNINAYKTSQV
+206 INSNISAFKTSQV

-226 AITINSVSLSGD
+226 AITIGSVSLSGD
-238 TCSSLAK
+238 TCSSLASV
-245 IGSGANCSSSGPSY
+245 GVGANCSTSGPSY

-264 TSATNTTFSNA
+264 TSATNTAFSNA

-281 EESANFSGAKLN
+281 EENATFSGAKLN
-293 GGAFTFNKGFNAT
+293 GGAFTFNKGFSAT
-306 NNTAFNSGSFT
+306 NNTAFNSGSFN
-317 FKGTSSFN
+317 FKGASSFN
-325 NATFSNAS
+325 GANFSNAT
-333 YTFDNQAT
+333 YTFNDQAT
-341 FQNSSFNGGTFTFNN
+341 FQNSSFNGGTFTFNDQTN
-356 QSNPTNS
+356 QS

-369 LFENSS
+369 V
-375 FNGGIFTFNNQTN
+375 
-388 PTNSAQ
+388 
-394 HPQILFENSSFSG
+394 FENSSFSG
-407 STTTLKGSA
+407 NATTLKG
-416 TFEQAFNN
+416 FVNFQQAFNN
-424 SNHQLTIQNA
+424 SSHQLTMQNA
-434 SFDNATFNN
+434 SFNGANFNN
-443 TGKITIEKD
+443 TGNITISES
-452 ASFNNTSFNTPVDT
+452 ASFNDTTFNTSVDT
-466 NNMSVT
+466 NNMTIT

-489 DFGSSKITLAQGA
+489 DFGSSKITLAQGT
-502 TFNLTSLGSEKSV
+502 TFNLTSLGDKNSV

-521 GGITYNHL
+521 GGITYNNL

-543 TESSSKPQSF
+543 NESSSGPQSF

-568 QLLSENAATPK
+568 QLLNENAATSKP
-579 NTDSSPSAPTKDS
+579 TDFPPSKSPTNSA
-592 PQVYQVGYKIGD
+592 QVYQVGYKIGD
-604 TIYKLQETFSPNSII
+604 TIYKLQETFSHNSII

-626 TYTPPPTISGSQFDL
+626 TYTPPPVISGSKFDL
-641 SASNYINAN
+641 SVSNYINAD

-687 KQTFSTNGSNLV
+687 KQTFSASNSNLV
-699 IGYNATWTGNSVSSS
+699 IGYNSTWTDHNISSS

-733 WPYYQCIG
+733 WPYYQCTG
-741 TTNGAYSAYHVY
+741 TTNGTYSAYHVY

-765 TGGAANLVFNGVDSI
+765 TGGAANLVFNGIDSV

-793 AYSSSMTFSTQN
+793 IYSSSMTFSTQS
-805 MDSSQNL
+805 MDNSQNL
-812 NGLNANGKLSVYGA
+812 KGLNSNGTLSVYGT

-889 FNNSASFNF
+889 FNNSTSFNF
-898 NNSNATTSFVG
+898 NNSSATTSFVG

-932 DGSQNTANFNNTG
+932 NGSQNNANFNNTG
-945 SVNIAGNAT
+945 SVNVSGNAT
-954 FDNMAFNGPTN
+954 FDNVVFNGPTN

-985 LSFGDGM
+985 LSFGDGT
-992 INFSAH
+992 ITFNAH

-1050 SAGNGIYDVV
+1050 SVGNGVYDVV

-1069 FQEVF
+1069 FQEIF

-1103 QNALGFM
+1103 KDVVGFM
-1110 TYMPNS
+1110 TYMPSS
-1116 YNNNLGNLNNTI
+1116 YNNNLGNSNNTI

-1150 SQTLTGQNSAI
+1150 SQTFTGQNSAI
-1161 VFGAKNIWTNASD
+1161 VFGAKNIWTDASD
-1174 APQSNTIIRFGDNK
+1174 APQSNAIIRFGDNK

-1217 YITGSI
+1217 YITASI

-1283 TAQNKGNPNFSFNAL
+1283 TAQNGGNPNFSFNAL

-1321 AVNAISFTNS
+1321 ATNAISFTNS
-1331 SNLSSGLY
+1331 TNLSSGLY
-1339 QISAKSVLFDN
+1339 QMQAKSVSFDN

-1362 KANAISLSQNASINA
+1362 KANAINLSQNASINA
-1377 SNHSTLELSGDLN
+1377 SNHSTLELQGDLN

-1395 SLNLNQSAIN
+1395 SLNLNQSTIN
-1405 VSNNATINDYASLIA
+1405 VSNNATINDYASLIV
-1420 SNGSHLNFNGA
+1420 NDGSRLNFNGA

-1438 ITTSLSDSSIVFKGA
+1438 ITTSLNDSSIVFKGA
-1453 SSLGGQFN
+1453 ISLGGQFN
-1461 LSNNSF
+1461 LSNNSS

-1484 YNNAFSQSPITFH
+1484 YDNAFSQSPITFH

-1512 LNPNNSSVLNL
+1512 LNPNNSSVLDL

-1549 NKNRVYNIIQAD
+1549 NKNRVYNIIQAG
-1561 MNSNWYERISFFG
+1561 MSSNWYERINFFG
-1574 MRINDGI
+1574 MRINDGV
-1581 YDAKNQTYSFT
+1581 YDAINQTYSFT

-1617 PGIKNTLYNIGSEI
+1617 PGIKNTLYNIGSEV

-1645 SYSDDAQGVFY
+1645 SYSDDAEGVFY
-1656 LTSSVKG
+1656 LTSNVKG

-1668 QSYQAS
+1668 QSYQAN
-1674 GSNNTTKNNNLTSES
+1674 GSNNTTKNNDLTSES

-1720 LGQMAL
+1720 LGQIAL

-1733 KILGNDFSLSSLSNL
+1733 KILGNDFSLSSLSSLNSN
-1748 KGDALNQLTKLI
+1748 ALNELVKLI
-1760 TPSDWKNINELID
+1760 TPNDWKNINELID

-1787 LIIGATKIGQTNTN
+1787 LIVGATKIGQTNTN
-1801 STVVFGGLGYQKPCD
+1801 SAVVFGGLGYQKPCD

-1932 GNLIVNTLG
+1932 GNLIADTLG
-1941 SGSVIGG
+1941 SDSVIGG
-1948 YLTPEQKNQTLSQL
+1948 HLTPEQKNQTLSQL

-2037 ANDIGQVISVMLQ
+2037 ANDIGQVISVVLQ
-2050 DIVKPSEALQNDV
+2050 DIVKPSNALKNDV
-2063 VALGKQMIGEF
+2063 AALGKQMIGEF
-2074 LGQDMLNS
+2074 LGQDTLNS

-2131 SQVWQRGDFSFNA
+2131 SQVWQKGDFSFNA

-2174 GNNHIAFTNHSGTL
+2174 GNNHIAFTNHFGTL

-2208 LKINAANNNVSV
+2208 LKINAGNNNISV
-2220 SQGNLFINASCV
+2220 SQGDLFINASCA
-2232 QQSDPITTNTAN
+2232 QQSTPTAANATN
-2244 PCALSAQSANGASS
+2244 PCTLSAQSANGASS
-2258 NNASNNAP
+2258 SNASNNAQ

-2301 GSANIKNLYLYNN
+2301 GSATIKNLYLYNN

-2348 NNATQK
+2348 NNATRK
-2354 IGVLQNLVIAS
+2354 IEVLQNLTIAS
-2365 NASLSTGIYG
+2365 NASLSTGVYG
-2375 LEVGGALNNFGA
+2375 LEVGGALNHFGT

-2393 NIQTPAPLIQAE
+2393 NIQMPTPLIQAE
-2405 GIINLNTTQTPFIN
+2405 GIINLNTTQAPFMN
-2419 VNNSMANNT
+2419 VNNSMADNT

-2442 INPNSLQSYLKLYT
+2442 INPNSLQSYLNLYT

-2484 GLLLSVALPN
+2484 GLLLSVALPS
-2494 SNNASPN
+2494 SNNAHQN
-2501 NILSLSVLHNQV
+2501 NILSLSVLYNQI
-2513 KMSYGDKVM
+2513 KMSYGNKIM

-2532 IVGIQGQSALNQI
+2532 IAGIQGQSALNQI
-2545 EAIGG
+2545 EAVGG
-2550 NNAIKWLSTLMIK
+2550 NAIKWLSTLMME
-2563 TKENPLFAPIYLEN
+2563 TKENPLFAPIYLKN
-2577 HSLNEILDATKDLQN
+2577 HSLNEILGVTKDLQN
-2592 TASLISNPNFRDN
+2592 TASLISNPNFRNN

-2625 SDFRAREGESNFS
+2625 SDFRAREGESAFS

-2653 PSEIFVK
+2653 PGEVFVK
-2660 YSQPNKHP
+2660 HSQLSKHP

-2673 QGVGGA
+2673 QGIGGA

-2693 VGYDRLVKN
+2693 AGYDRLVKN

-2717 GNIMRSLGNNVD
+2717 GNIMHSLANNVD

-2747 NETYGGNASHI
+2747 NETYGGNANNI
-2758 NSSNSL
+2758 NSSSSL
-2764 LSVLNQRYNY
+2764 LSVLNQRYSY

-2814 KGKMQNP
+2814 KGKMNNA
-2821 AYQQFVMHSNP
+2821 AYKQFLMHSNP

-2860 RLGRDLLIKAK
+2860 RLGRDLLIKSK
-2871 GDNMVRFVGENTLLY
+2871 GGNMVRFMGENTLLY
-2886 RKGEI
+2886 RKGEV
-2891 FNTFAS
+2891 FNTFMS
-2897 VITGGE
+2897 VVTGGE

-2921 LQYQDLNITGNV
+2921 LQYQDINITGNV

>member
-1 MKQFKKKPKKIKR
+1 MKKFKKKPKSIKR
-14 SQKIILKRPLWLMP
+14 SHQKTILKRPLWLAP
-28 LLIGGFASGVY
+28 LLISGFASGVY
-39 ADGTDIL
+39 ANNLWDLLNPKVGGEYVHWVKGSQYCAWWEFAGCL
-46 GLSWGEKS
+46 KNVWGANHKG
-54 QKVCVHRPWYALWSC
+54 YDA
-69 DKWEE
+69 
-74 KTQQFTGNQLITKTW
+74 
-89 AGGNAANYYHSQNNQ
+89 GNAANYLSSQNYQAISVGSGNE
-104 DITANLKNDN
+104 T
-114 GTYFLSGL
+114 GTYSLSGFT
-122 YNYTGGEYNGGNLD
+122 NYVGGDLT
-136 IELGSNATF
+136 I
-145 NLGANSGNSFTSWYP
+145 NLGNSVVLDLSDSNSFTSYQGYNQGKDDVSFNVGAINL
-160 NGHTNVTFSAGTINV
+160 NGAL
-175 NNSVEVG
+175 EVG
-182 NRVGSGAG
+182 NRVGTGAG

-197 LNLNANKVT
+197 LNLNANKVN
-206 INSNINAYKTSQV
+206 INSNISTFKTSQV

-226 AITINSVSLSGD
+226 TITIGSISLNGDVCSSSVSFG
-238 TCSSLAK
+238 A
-245 IGSGANCSSSGPSY
+245 GANCSTSGPSY

-264 TSATNTTFSNA
+264 TNATNTAFSNA

-281 EESANFSGAKLN
+281 EENATFSGAKWN
-293 GGAFTFNKGFNAT
+293 GGAFTFNKEFKAT
-306 NNTAFNSGSFT
+306 NNTAFNSGSFN
-317 FKGTSSFN
+317 FKGASSFN
-325 NATFSNAS
+325 GATFSNAT
-333 YTFDNQAT
+333 YTFNDQVA
-341 FQNSSFNGGTFTFNN
+341 FQNSSFNGGNFTFNN
-356 QSNPTNS
+356 QNNQS

-369 LFENSS
+369 
-375 FNGGIFTFNNQTN
+375 Q
-388 PTNSAQ
+388 
-394 HPQILFENSSFSG
+394 NSSFSG
-407 STTTLKGSA
+407 NATTLKG
-416 TFEQAFNN
+416 FVDFQQAFNN
-424 SNHQLTIQNA
+424 SNQLTMQNA
-434 SFDNATFNN
+434 SFNNANFNN
-443 TGKITIEKD
+443 TGKITINES
-452 ASFNNTSFNTPVDT
+452 ASFNDTTFNTSINT
-466 NNMSVT
+466 NNMTIT

-489 DFGSSKITLAQGA
+489 DFGSSQVTLAQGT
-502 TFNLTSLGSEKSV
+502 TFNLTSLGSEESV

-521 GGITYNHL
+521 GGITYNNL
-529 LNHALNSLTNALKT
+529 LNHALNSLTSALKT
-543 TESSSKPQSF
+543 NESSLKPQSF

-568 QLLSENAATPK
+568 QLLNTNAAASKPA
-579 NTDSSPSAPTKDS
+579 NSSPSKSSTNPA
-592 PQVYQVGYKIGD
+592 QVYLVGYKIGD
-604 TIYKLQETFSPNSII
+604 IIYKLQETFSHNSII

-626 TYTPPPTISGSQFDL
+626 TYTPPPVISGSKFDL

-650 MPWYDHKYY
+650 MPWYDHKSY

-687 KQTFSTNGSNLV
+687 KQTFSTSNSNLV
-699 IGYNATWTGNSVSSS
+699 IGYNATWTDHNVSSS
-714 GTVSFG
+714 DMVSFG

-733 WPYYQCIG
+733 RPYYQCTG
-741 TTNGAYSAYHVY
+741 TTNGTYSAYHVY

-765 TGGAANLVFNGVDSI
+765 TGGAANLIFNGVDSV

-793 AYSSSMTFSTQN
+793 IYSSSMTFSTQS
-805 MDSSQNL
+805 MDNSHNV
-812 NGLNANGKLSVYGA
+812 NGLNPNGMLSVYGA

-838 FNAGQAT
+838 FNAGKAT

-858 SGDSLNFS
+858 NGDSLNFL

-881 NASFNNAN
+881 NASFDNAN

-918 QIAGNAVFG
+918 QIAGSAVFG
-927 NSTNS
+927 NSAN
-932 DGSQNTANFNNTG
+932 GSQNNANFNNTG
-945 SVNIAGNAT
+945 SVNISGNTT
-954 FDNMAFNGPTN
+954 FDNVVFNGPTN

-985 LSFGDGM
+985 LSFGDGT
-992 INFSAH
+992 ITFNAH
-998 SVINIGEAITNGN
+998 SVINIAEAITNGN

-1050 SAGNGIYDVV
+1050 SAGNGVYDVV

-1069 FQEVF
+1069 FQEIF

-1085 VGMVFDYVDMEKS
+1085 VGMVFDYMDMEKS

-1103 QNALGFM
+1103 KNVAGFM

-1116 YNNNLGNLNNTI
+1116 YNNNLGNSNNTI

-1150 SQTLTGQNSAI
+1150 SQTFTGQNSAI

-1243 GILLTNATLYNRAAG
+1243 GILLTNATLYNRTAG

-1265 FISNSANI
+1265 FTSNSANI

-1283 TAQNKGNPNFSFNAL
+1283 TAQNGGNPNFSFNAL

-1308 GYVGQTQS
+1308 GYVGKTQS

-1321 AVNAISFTNS
+1321 ATNAINFTNS
-1331 SNLSSGLY
+1331 TNLSSGLY
-1339 QISAKSVLFDN
+1339 QMQAKSVSFDN

-1362 KANAISLSQNASINA
+1362 KANAINLSQNASINA
-1377 SNHSTLELSGDLN
+1377 SNHSTLDLQGDLN
-1390 LNDTS
+1390 VNDTS
-1395 SLNLNQSAIN
+1395 SLNLNQSVIN
-1405 VSNNATINDYASLIA
+1405 VSNNATINDYASLIVN
-1420 SNGSHLNFNGA
+1420 NGSHLNFNGA
-1431 VNFNSAN
+1431 INFNSEN
-1438 ITTSLSDSSIVFKGA
+1438 ITTSLNDSSIVFKGA
-1453 SSLGGQFN
+1453 ISLGGQFN
-1461 LSNNSF
+1461 LSNNSS

-1484 YNNAFSQSPITFH
+1484 YDNAFSQSPITFH
-1497 QALDIKAPLSLGGNL
+1497 QALDIKVPLSLGGNL
-1512 LNPNNSSVLNL
+1512 LNPNNSSVLDL

-1549 NKNRVYNIIQAD
+1549 NKNRVYNIIQAG
-1561 MNSNWYERISFFG
+1561 MNSNWYERINFFG
-1574 MRINDGI
+1574 MRISDGI
-1581 YDAKNQTYSFT
+1581 YDAINQTYSFT
-1592 NPLNNALKITESFKD
+1592 NPLNNSLKITESFKD

-1645 SYSDDAQGVFY
+1645 SYSDDAEGVFY
-1656 LTSSVKG
+1656 LTSNVKG

-1674 GSNNTTKNNNLTSES
+1674 GSNNTTKNNNLTSDS
-1689 SVISQ
+1689 SIISQ

-1720 LGQMAL
+1720 LGRMAL

-1733 KILGNDFSLSSLSNL
+1733 KILGNDFSLSSLSDLNP
-1748 KGDALNQLTKLI
+1748 DALNQLTKLI
-1760 TPSDWKNINELID
+1760 TPNDWKNINELID
-1773 NANNSVVQNFNNGA
+1773 NANNSVVQNFNNGT
-1787 LIIGATKIGQTNTN
+1787 LIVGAAKIGQTNTN
-1801 STVVFGGLGYQKPCD
+1801 SAVVFGGLGYQKPCD

-1932 GNLIVNTLG
+1932 GNLIADTLG
-1941 SGSVIGG
+1941 SDSVIGG
-1948 YLTPEQKNQTLSQL
+1948 HLTPEQKNQTLSQL

-1976 LNTAIKDLIRQKLG
+1976 LNAAIKDLIRQKLG
-1990 FWTGLV
+1990 FWTWLV

-2063 VALGKQMIGEF
+2063 AALGKQMIGEF
-2074 LGQDMLNS
+2074 LGQDTLNS

-2104 LGPIYEQGLGDLIPN
+2104 LGSIYEQGLGDLMPN

-2131 SQVWQRGDFSFNA
+2131 SQVWQKGDFSFNA

-2161 TLSFNAGNSLIFA
+2161 VLSFNAGDTLIFA
-2174 GNNHIAFTNHSGTL
+2174 GNNRISFTNHAGAL

-2193 QVSNINITTLDASNG
+2193 QVSNINITTLNASNG

-2220 SQGNLFINASCV
+2220 SQGSLFINASCV
-2232 QQSDPITTNTAN
+2232 GQSDPTTANIAN
-2244 PCALSAQSANGASS
+2244 PCTLSTQNANGASS
-2258 NNASNNAP
+2258 SNASNNAQ

-2274 SLMVT
+2274 SLMVA
-2279 ANDFN
+2279 ANNFN

-2294 VDFSKIK
+2294 VDLSKIK
-2301 GSANIKNLYLYNN
+2301 GSLNIKNLYLYNN

-2325 NQAVLEKNASFVTNN
+2325 NQAVLEKNASFMANN

-2348 NNATQK
+2348 NNATRK
-2354 IGVLQNLVIAS
+2354 IEVLQNLTIAS

-2393 NIQTPAPLIQAE
+2393 NIQTPTPLIQAE
-2405 GIINLNTTQTPFIN
+2405 GIINLNTTQTPFMN

-2442 INPNSLQSYLKLYT
+2442 INPNSLQSYLNLYT

-2494 SNNASPN
+2494 SNNAHQN
-2501 NILSLSVLHNQV
+2501 NILSLSVLHNQI
-2513 KMSYGDKVM
+2513 KMSYGNKVM

-2545 EAIGG
+2545 EAVGG
-2550 NNAIKWLSTLMIK
+2550 NNAIKWLSTLMME
-2563 TKENPLFAPIYLEN
+2563 TKENPLFAPIYLKN
-2577 HSLNEILDATKDLQN
+2577 HSLNEILGVAKDLLN
-2592 TASLISNPNFRDN
+2592 TVSLISNPNFRNN

-2625 SDFRAREGESNFS
+2625 SDFRSREGESDFS

-2653 PSEIFVK
+2653 PGEVFVK
-2660 YSQPNKHP
+2660 YSQPNKHQ

-2673 QGVGGA
+2673 QGIGGA

-2717 GNIMRSLGNNVD
+2717 GNIMHSLANNVD

-2747 NETYGGNASHI
+2747 NETYGGNASNI

-2764 LSVLNQRYNY
+2764 LSVLNQRYSY

-2803 LSYHFIGLSGM
+2803 LSYYFIGLSGM
-2814 KGKMQNP
+2814 KGKMNGA
-2821 AYQQFVMHSNP
+2821 AYKQFLMHSNP

-2860 RLGRDLLIKAK
+2860 RLGRDLLIKSK
-2871 GDNMVRFVGENTLLY
+2871 GGNVVRFVGENTLLY
-2886 RKGEI
+2886 RKGEV

-2921 LQYQDLNITGNV
+2921 LQYQDINITGNV

>member
-1 MKQFKKKPKKIKR
+1 MKKFKKKPKSIKR
-14 SQKIILKRPLWLMP
+14 SHQKTILKRPLWLAP
-28 LLIGGFASGVY
+28 LLISGFASGVY
-39 ADGTDIL
+39 ANNLWDLLNPKVGGEYVHWVKGSQYCAWWEFAGCL
-46 GLSWGEKS
+46 KNVWGANHKG
-54 QKVCVHRPWYALWSC
+54 YDA
-69 DKWEE
+69 
-74 KTQQFTGNQLITKTW
+74 
-89 AGGNAANYYHSQNNQ
+89 GNAANYLSSQNYQAISVGSGNE
-104 DITANLKNDN
+104 T
-114 GTYFLSGL
+114 GTYSLSGFT
-122 YNYTGGEYNGGNLD
+122 NYVGGNLT
-136 IELGSNATF
+136 I
-145 NLGANSGNSFTSWYP
+145 NLGNSVVLDLSGSNSFTSYQGYHQGKDDVSFNVGAINL
-160 NGHTNVTFSAGTINV
+160 NGAL
-175 NNSVEVG
+175 EVG

-197 LNLNANKVT
+197 LNLNANKVN
-206 INSNINAYKTSQV
+206 INSNISAFKTSQV
-219 NIGNANS
+219 NMGNANS
-226 AITINSVSLSGD
+226 AITIGSVSLSGD
-238 TCSSLAK
+238 TCSSLARV
-245 IGSGANCSSSGPSY
+245 GVGANCSTSGPSY

-264 TSATNTTFSNA
+264 TNATNTAFSNA

-281 EESANFSGAKLN
+281 EENATFSGAKLN
-293 GGAFTFNKGFNAT
+293 GGAFIFNKDFSAT
-306 NNTAFNSGSFT
+306 NNTAFNSGSFN
-317 FKGTSSFN
+317 FKSASSFN
-325 NATFSNAS
+325 GANFSDAS
-333 YTFDNQAT
+333 YTFNNQAT

-356 QSNPTNS
+356 Q
-363 AQHPQI
+363 
-369 LFENSS
+369 
-375 FNGGIFTFNNQTN
+375 NNQ
-388 PTNSAQ
+388 SAQ

-407 STTTLKGSA
+407 NATTLKG
-416 TFEQAFNN
+416 FVHFQQAFNN
-424 SNHQLTIQNA
+424 SNHQLMVQNA
-434 SFDNATFNN
+434 SFNNANFNN
-443 TGKITIEKD
+443 TGKITIEKE
-452 ASFNNTSFNTPVDT
+452 ASFNNTTFNASINT
-466 NNMSVT
+466 NNMTIT

-489 DFGSSKITLAQGA
+489 DFGSSQVTLTQGT
-502 TFNLTSLGSEKSV
+502 TFNLTSLGDKNSV

-521 GGITYNHL
+521 GGITYNNL

-543 TESSSKPQSF
+543 NESSLKPQSF
-553 AQGLWDMITYNGVTG
+553 AQGLWDIITYNGVTG
-568 QLLSENAATPK
+568 QLLSTNVAASK
-579 NTDSSPSAPTKDS
+579 LADSSPSKLSTNSA
-592 PQVYQVGYKIGD
+592 QVYQVGYKIGD
-604 TIYKLQETFSPNSII
+604 IIYKLQETFSHNSII

-626 TYTPPPTISGSQFDL
+626 TYTPPPIISGSKFDL
-641 SASNYINAN
+641 SASNYIDSN
-650 MPWYDHKYY
+650 MPWYNHKSY

-687 KQTFSTNGSNLV
+687 KQTFSASGSNLV
-699 IGYNATWTGNSVSSS
+699 IGYNSTWTDHNVSSS
-714 GTVSFG
+714 DTVSFG

-733 WPYYQCIG
+733 WPYYQCTG
-741 TTNGAYSAYHVY
+741 TTDGTYSAYHVY

-765 TGGAANLVFNGVDSI
+765 TGGAANLVFNGVDSV

-793 AYSSSMTFSTQN
+793 IYSSSMTFSTQG
-805 MDSSQNL
+805 MDNSQNL
-812 NGLNANGKLSVYGA
+812 NGLNPNGMLLVYGA

-838 FNAGQAT
+838 FNAGKAT

-858 SGDSLNFS
+858 SGDSLNFL

-881 NASFNNAN
+881 NASFDNAN

-909 DFTNANSNL
+909 DFTNAHSNL
-918 QIAGNAVFG
+918 QIAGNAVFE
-927 NSTNS
+927 NSNN
-932 DGSQNTANFNNTG
+932 GSQNNSNFNNTG
-945 SVNIAGNAT
+945 SVNISGNAT
-954 FDNMAFNGPTN
+954 FDNVVFNSPTN
-965 TSVKGQVT
+965 MSVKGQVT

-985 LSFGDGM
+985 LSFGDGT
-992 INFSAH
+992 ITFNAH

-1045 EKLVS
+1045 EKLIS
-1050 SAGNGIYDVV
+1050 SVGNGVYDVV

-1069 FQEVF
+1069 FQEIF

-1085 VGMVFDYVDMEKS
+1085 VGMVFDYMDMEKS

-1116 YNNNLGNLNNTI
+1116 YNNNLGNSNNTI
-1128 YYYDKSIDFYA
+1128 YYYDNSIDFYA

-1150 SQTLTGQNSAI
+1150 SQTFTGQNSAI
-1161 VFGAKNIWTNASD
+1161 VFGAKSIWTNASD

-1265 FISNSANI
+1265 FTSNSANI

-1283 TAQNKGNPNFSFNAL
+1283 SAQNGGNPNFSFNAL

-1321 AVNAISFTNS
+1321 AANAINFTNS
-1331 SNLSSGLY
+1331 TNLSSGLY
-1339 QISAKSVLFDN
+1339 QMQAKSVSFDN

-1362 KANAISLSQNASINA
+1362 KANAINLSQNASINA
-1377 SNHSTLELSGDLN
+1377 SNHSTLELQGDLN

-1395 SLNLNQSAIN
+1395 SLNLNQSTIN
-1405 VSNNATINDYASLIA
+1405 VSNNATINDYASFIA
-1420 SNGSHLNFNGA
+1420 SNNAHINFNGTT
-1431 VNFNSAN
+1431 NFNSAN
-1438 ITTSLSDSSIVFKGA
+1438 ITTSLNHSSIVFKGA
-1453 SSLGGQFN
+1453 ISLGGQFN
-1461 LSNNSF
+1461 LSNNSS

-1472 SSAITSNTAFNF
+1472 SSAIISNTAFNF
-1484 YNNAFSQSPITFH
+1484 YDNAFSQSPITFH

-1512 LNPNNSSVLNL
+1512 LTPNNSSVLNL
-1523 KNSQLVFSD
+1523 KNSQLVFGD

-1549 NKNRVYNIIQAD
+1549 NKNRVYNIIQAG
-1561 MNSNWYERISFFG
+1561 MNNNWYECISFFG
-1574 MRINDGI
+1574 MHINDGI
-1581 YDAKNQTYSFT
+1581 YDAINQTYSFT

-1617 PGIKNTLYNIGSEI
+1617 PGIKNTLYNIGSEV
-1631 FNYQKVYNNANGVY
+1631 FNYQKVYRNTNGVY
-1645 SYSDDAQGVFY
+1645 SYSDDAEGVFY
-1656 LTSSVKG
+1656 LTSNVKG

-1705 LHVYNKGYNFNNIKA
+1705 LHVYNKGYNLNNIKA
-1720 LGQMAL
+1720 LGQMVL

-1733 KILGNDFSLSSLSNL
+1733 KILGNDFSPSSLNAL
-1748 KGDALNQLTKLI
+1748 NPNALNQLTKLI
-1760 TPSDWKNINELID
+1760 TPNDWRNINELID
-1773 NANNSVVQNFNNGA
+1773 NANNSVVQNFNNGT
-1787 LIIGATKIGQTNTN
+1787 LIVGATKIGQTNTN
-1801 STVVFGGLGYQKPCD
+1801 SAVVFGGLGYQKPCD
-1816 YTDIV
+1816 YTDVV

-1874 FNSQT
+1874 FNSKT

-1884 QANIVSS
+1884 QANIASS

-1932 GNLIVNTLG
+1932 GNLIADMLG
-1941 SGSVIGG
+1941 SDSVIGRH
-1948 YLTPEQKNQTLSQL
+1948 LTPEQKNQTLSQL

-2050 DIVKPSEALQNDV
+2050 DIVKPSEALQSDIA
-2063 VALGKQMIGEF
+2063 ALGKQMIGEF
-2074 LGQDMLNS
+2074 LGQDTLNS

-2104 LGPIYEQGLGDLIPN
+2104 LGPIYEQGLGDLMPN

-2131 SQVWQRGDFSFNA
+2131 SQVWQKGDFNFNA

-2161 TLSFNAGNSLIFA
+2161 ALSFNAGDTLIFA
-2174 GNNHIAFTNHSGTL
+2174 GNNRISFTNHAGAL
-2188 NLLSN
+2188 NLLSD
-2193 QVSNINITTLDASNG
+2193 QVSNINITTLNASNG

-2220 SQGNLFINASCV
+2220 SQGNLFINASCAG
-2232 QQSDPITTNTAN
+2232 QSDSATANIAN
-2244 PCALSAQSANGASS
+2244 PCTLSTQNANGASS
-2258 NNASNNAP
+2258 NSASNNAQ

-2325 NQAVLEKNASFVTNN
+2325 NQAVLEKNASFTTNN

-2348 NNATQK
+2348 NNATRK
-2354 IGVLQNLVIAS
+2354 IEVLHNLTIAS
-2365 NASLSTGIYG
+2365 NASLSTGVYG

-2393 NIQTPAPLIQAE
+2393 NIQTPMPLIQAE
-2405 GIINLNTTQTPFIN
+2405 GIINLNTTQTPFMN

-2442 INPNSLQSYLKLYT
+2442 INPNSLQSYLNLYT
-2456 LININGNHIEEK
+2456 LININGNRIEEK

-2494 SNNASPN
+2494 SNNAHQN
-2501 NILSLSVLHNQV
+2501 NILSLSVLHNQI
-2513 KMSYGDKVM
+2513 KMSYGTKVM

-2545 EAIGG
+2545 EAVGG
-2550 NNAIKWLSTLMIK
+2550 NNAIKWLSTLMME
-2563 TKENPLFAPIYLEN
+2563 TKENPLFAPIYLKN
-2577 HSLNEILDATKDLQN
+2577 HSLNEILGVAKDLLN
-2592 TASLISNPNFRDN
+2592 TASLISNPNFRNN

-2625 SDFRAREGESNFS
+2625 SDFRSREGESDFS
-2638 ERLLELKNKRFSDPN
+2638 KRLLELKNKRFSDPN
-2653 PSEIFVK
+2653 PGEVFVK

-2673 QGVGGA
+2673 QGIGGA

-2717 GNIMRSLGNNVD
+2717 GNIMHSLANNVD

-2747 NETYGGNASHI
+2747 NETYGGNASNI

-2764 LSVLNQRYNY
+2764 LSVLNQRYSY

-2814 KGKMQNP
+2814 KGKMNDA
-2821 AYQQFVMHSNP
+2821 AYKQFLMHSNL

-2860 RLGRDLLIKAK
+2860 RLGRDLLIKSK
-2871 GDNMVRFVGENTLLY
+2871 GGNVVRFVGENTLLY
-2886 RKGEI
+2886 RKGEV

-2921 LQYQDLNITGNV
+2921 LQYQDINVTGNV

>member
-1 MKQFKKKPKKIKR
+1 MKKFKKKLKNIKR

-28 LLIGGFASGVY
+28 LLISGFASGVY

-46 GLSWGEKS
+46 ELSWGEKS
-54 QKVCVHRPWYALWSC
+54 QKVCVYHPWYALWSC

-122 YNYTGGEYNGGNLD
+122 YNYTGGEYNGGNLN
-136 IELGSNATF
+136 IELGNNATF
-145 NLGANSGNSFTSWYP
+145 DLGTHSGNSFTSWYP

-197 LNLNANKVT
+197 LNLNANKVNV
-206 INSNINAYKTSQV
+206 NSNINAYKTSQV

-238 TCSSLAK
+238 TCSSLASVG
-245 IGSGANCSSSGPSY
+245 IGANCSTSGPSY

-264 TSATNTTFSNA
+264 TNATNTTFSNA
-275 SGSFTF
+275 NGSFTF
-281 EESANFSGAKLN
+281 EENATFSGAKWN
-293 GGAFTFNKGFNAT
+293 GGAFTFNKEFKAT
-306 NNTAFNSGSFT
+306 NNTAFNSGSFN
-317 FKGTSSFN
+317 FKGASSFN
-325 NATFSNAS
+325 NANFNNAT
-333 YTFDNQAT
+333 YTFNHQAT

-356 QSNPTNS
+356 QTNQTNS

-369 LFENSS
+369 
-375 FNGGIFTFNNQTN
+375 Q
-388 PTNSAQ
+388 
-394 HPQILFENSSFSG
+394 NSSFSG
-407 STTTLKGSA
+407 SATTLKGSVN
-416 TFEQAFNN
+416 FQQAFNN

-434 SFDNATFNN
+434 SFDNANFNN

-452 ASFNNTSFNTPVDT
+452 ASFNSTTFNTSINTS
-466 NNMSVT
+466 NMSVT

-481 DLKNGSTL
+481 DLENGSTL
-489 DFGSSKITLAQGA
+489 DFGSSKITLTQGT
-502 TFNLTSLGSEKSV
+502 TFNLTSLSSEKSV

-521 GGITYNHL
+521 GGITYNNL
-529 LNHALNSLTNALKT
+529 LNHALNSLTSALKT
-543 TESSSKPQSF
+543 NENSLKPQSF

-568 QLLSENAATPK
+568 QLLSANIVASKPA
-579 NTDSSPSAPTKDS
+579 DSSPSKSSTNPT
-592 PQVYQVGYKIGD
+592 QVYQVGYKIGD
-604 TIYKLQETFSPNSII
+604 IIYKLQETFSHNSII

-626 TYTPPPTISGSQFDL
+626 TYTPPPVISGSKFDL
-641 SASNYINAN
+641 SASNYIDSN
-650 MPWYDHKYY
+650 MPWYDHKSY

-672 YLPSVQIWGSYTNSF
+672 YLPNVQIWGSYTNSF
-687 KQTFSTNGSNLV
+687 KQTFSANGSNLV
-699 IGYNATWTGNSVSSS
+699 IGYNSTWTDHNVSSS
-714 GTVSFG
+714 DTVSFG

-733 WPYYQCIG
+733 WPYYQCTG
-741 TTNGAYSAYHVY
+741 TTDGAYSAYHVY

-765 TGGAANLVFNGVDSI
+765 TGGAANLIFNGVDSV

-793 AYSSSMTFSTQN
+793 IYSSSMTFSTQS
-805 MDSSQNL
+805 MDNSQNW
-812 NGLNANGKLSVYGA
+812 NGLNPNGTLSVYGT

-866 NNNQFNSGSFEISAK
+866 NNNQFNSGSFEIGAK

-909 DFTNANSNL
+909 DFTNAHSNL

-927 NSTNS
+927 NSTN
-932 DGSQNTANFNNTG
+932 GSQNTANFNNTG

-954 FDNMAFNGPTN
+954 FDNVVFNSPTN
-965 TSVKGQVT
+965 TSVKGQVI

-985 LSFGDGM
+985 LSFGDGT
-992 INFSAH
+992 IAFNAH

-1020 EIEYNNAFSK
+1020 EIEYNDAFSK

-1050 SAGNGIYDVV
+1050 SVGNGVYDVV

-1069 FQEVF
+1069 FQEIF

-1080 IRRLG
+1080 VRRLG
-1085 VGMVFDYVDMEKS
+1085 VSMVFDYVDMEKS

-1103 QNALGFM
+1103 KDVVGFM

-1116 YNNNLGNLNNTI
+1116 YNNNLGNANNTI
-1128 YYYDKSIDFYA
+1128 YYYDNSIDFYA

-1150 SQTLTGQNSAI
+1150 SQTFTGQNSTI

-1174 APQSNTIIRFGDNK
+1174 APQSNVIIRFGDNK

-1223 ESGNRISSGGGASL
+1223 ESGNRISSGGGANL

-1265 FISNSANI
+1265 FVSNSANI

-1339 QISAKSVLFDN
+1339 QMQAKSVLFDN

-1362 KANAISLSQNASINA
+1362 KANAISLSQNTSINA
-1377 SNHSTLELSGDLN
+1377 SNHSTLDLQGDLN

-1438 ITTSLSDSSIVFKGA
+1438 ITTSLSNSSIVFKGA
-1453 SSLGGQFN
+1453 SFLGGQFN
-1461 LSNNSF
+1461 LSNNSS

-1484 YNNAFSQSPITFH
+1484 YDNAFSQSPITFH

-1512 LNPNNSSVLNL
+1512 LSPNSSSVLNL

-1561 MNSNWYERISFFG
+1561 MNDNWYERISFFG

-1656 LTSSVKG
+1656 LTSNVKG

-1668 QSYQAS
+1668 QSYQAN

-1733 KILGNDFSLSSLSNL
+1733 KILGNDFSLSSLSGL

-1773 NANNSVVQNFNNGA
+1773 NANNSVVQNFNNGT

-1801 STVVFGGLGYQKPCD
+1801 SAVVFGGFGYQKPCD

-1920 VAMQSINKAGGL
+1920 VAVQSINKAGGL

-1941 SGSVIGG
+1941 SDSVIGG
-1948 YLTPEQKNQTLSQL
+1948 HLTPEQKNQTLSQL

-1976 LNTAIKDLIRQKLG
+1976 LNAAIKDLIRQKLG

-2037 ANDIGQVISVMLQ
+2037 ANDIGQVISVILQ
-2050 DIVKPSEALQNDV
+2050 DIVKPSNALKNDV

-2074 LGQDMLNS
+2074 LGQDTLNS

-2104 LGPIYEQGLGDLIPN
+2104 LGPVYEQGLGDLIPN

-2131 SQVWQRGDFSFNA
+2131 SQVWQKGDFNFNA

-2174 GNNHIAFTNHSGTL
+2174 GNNHIAFTNHFGTL
-2188 NLLSN
+2188 QLLSN

-2208 LKINAANNNVSV
+2208 LKINAGSNNVSV
-2220 SQGNLFINASCV
+2220 SQGDLFINASCT
-2232 QQSDPITTNTAN
+2232 QLSTPTAVNATN
-2244 PCALSAQSANGASS
+2244 PCALNAQNANGASS
-2258 NNASNNAP
+2258 SNASNNAP

-2274 SLMVT
+2274 SLVVT

-2301 GSANIKNLYLYNN
+2301 GSANVKNLYLYNN

-2354 IGVLQNLVIAS
+2354 IEVLQNLVIAS

-2375 LEVGGALNNFGA
+2375 LEVGGTLNNLGT

-2393 NIQTPAPLIQAE
+2393 NIQTPVNPIIQAE
-2405 GIINLNTTQTPFIN
+2405 EIINLNTTQTPFIN

-2494 SNNASPN
+2494 SNNASQN
-2501 NILSLSVLHNQV
+2501 HILSLSILYDQI
-2513 KMSYGDKVM
+2513 KMSYGDRIM

-2550 NNAIKWLSTLMIK
+2550 NNAIKWLSTLMMD
-2563 TKENPLFAPIYLEN
+2563 TKENPLFAPIYLKN
-2577 HSLNEILDATKDLQN
+2577 HSLNEILGVTKDLQN
-2592 TASLISNPNFRDN
+2592 TASLISNPNFRNN

-2625 SDFRAREGESNFS
+2625 SDFRTREGESDFS
-2638 ERLLELKNKRFSDPN
+2638 LLELKNKRFSDPN
-2653 PSEIFVK
+2653 PSEVFVK
-2660 YSQPNKHP
+2660 YSQPSKHP

-2712 YSGFN
+2712 YSDFN
-2717 GNIMRSLGNNVD
+2717 GNIMHSLANNVD

-2747 NETYGGNASHI
+2747 NETYGGNATSI

-2860 RLGRDLLIKAK
+2860 RLGRDLLIKSK

-2921 LQYQDLNITGNV
+2921 LQYQDINITGNV

>member
-46 GLSWGEKS
+46 GLSWGKKAN
-54 QKVCVHRPWYALWSC
+54 KVCVHHPWYALWSC

-89 AGGNAANYYHSQNNQ
+89 AGGNAANYYHTQNNQ
-104 DITANLKNDN
+104 NITANLKNDN

-122 YNYTGGEYNGGNLD
+122 YNYTGGEYNGGNLN

-145 NLGANSGNSFTSWYP
+145 NLGASSGNSFTSWYS

-197 LNLNANKVT
+197 LNLNANKVNV
-206 INSNINAYKTSQV
+206 NSNISAYKTSQV

-226 AITINSVSLSGD
+226 AITINSVSLNGD

-245 IGSGANCSSSGPSY
+245 IGSGANCSTSGPSY

-264 TSATNTTFSNA
+264 TNATNTTFSNA

-281 EESANFSGAKLN
+281 EESATFSGAKWN
-293 GGAFTFNKGFNAT
+293 GGAFTFNKGFSAT

-317 FKGTSSFN
+317 FKDTSSFN
-325 NATFSNAS
+325 NATFNNAT
-333 YTFDNQAT
+333 YTFNNQAT

-356 QSNPTNS
+356 QSNPM
-363 AQHPQI
+363 
-369 LFENSS
+369 
-375 FNGGIFTFNNQTN
+375 
-388 PTNSAQ
+388 NSAQ

-407 STTTLKGSA
+407 NATILKG
-416 TFEQAFNN
+416 FVNFQQAFNN

-434 SFDNATFNN
+434 SFNNATFNN
-443 TGKITIEKD
+443 TGKITINES
-452 ASFNNTSFNTPVDT
+452 ASFNNTTFNTPVNT
-466 NNMSVT
+466 NNMTIS
-472 GSVTLSGKN
+472 GGVTLSGKN
-481 DLKNGSTL
+481 DLNNGSTL
-489 DFGSSKITLAQGA
+489 DFGSSKITLTQGA

-529 LNHALNSLTNALKT
+529 LNHAINSLTNALKT
-543 TESSSKPQSF
+543 NESSSKPQSF
-553 AQGLWDMITYNGVTG
+553 AQGLWDTITYNGVTG
-568 QLLSENAATPK
+568 QLLSESAATSK
-579 NTDSSPSAPTKDS
+579 NTDSSPSKSSTNS
-592 PQVYQVGYKIGD
+592 TQVYQVGYKIGD
-604 TIYKLQETFSPNSII
+604 TIYKLQETFGPNSII

-626 TYTPPPTISGSQFDL
+626 TYTPPPVINGSKFDL
-641 SASNYINAN
+641 SASNYINAD

-687 KQTFSTNGSNLV
+687 KQTFSASNSNLV

-720 DTSGSA
+720 DISGSA

-733 WPYYQCIG
+733 WPYYQCTG

-765 TGGAANLVFNGVDSI
+765 TGGAANLIFNGVDSI

-826 TFTNQAKDGKFI
+826 TFTNQAKDGKFT
-838 FNAGQAT
+838 FNVGQAV

-866 NNNQFNSGSFEISAK
+866 NNNQFNSGSFEISTK

-898 NNSNATTSFVG
+898 NNFSATTSFIG

-945 SVNIAGNAT
+945 SVNISGNAT
-954 FDNMAFNGPTN
+954 FDNVVFNGPTN
-965 TSVKGQVT
+965 TSVKGKVT

-985 LSFGDGM
+985 LSFGDGT
-992 INFSAH
+992 IVFSAH

-1050 SAGNGIYDVV
+1050 SAGNGVYDVV

-1085 VGMVFDYVDMEKS
+1085 VGMVFDYMDMEKS

-1116 YNNNLGNLNNTI
+1116 YNNNLGNSNNTI
-1128 YYYDKSIDFYA
+1128 YYYDNSIDFYA

-1150 SQTLTGQNSAI
+1150 SQTFTGQNSAI
-1161 VFGAKNIWTNASD
+1161 VFGAKNIWTSVSD

-1188 GAGSNDASGHC
+1188 GVGSNDASGHC

-1265 FISNSANI
+1265 FVSNSANI

-1308 GYVGQTQS
+1308 GYVGTTQS

-1321 AVNAISFTNS
+1321 AVNAINFTNS
-1331 SNLSSGLY
+1331 TNLSSGLY
-1339 QISAKSVLFDN
+1339 QMQAKSVLFDN

-1362 KANAISLSQNASINA
+1362 KANAINLSQNASINA

-1438 ITTSLSDSSIVFKGA
+1438 ITTSLSNSSIVFKGA
-1453 SSLGGQFN
+1453 VSLGGQFN
-1461 LSNNSF
+1461 LSNNSS

-1484 YNNAFSQSPITFH
+1484 YDNAFSQSPIAFH
-1497 QALDIKAPLSLGGNL
+1497 QALNIKAPLSLGGNL
-1512 LNPNNSSVLNL
+1512 LNPNNNSVLNL

-1543 LSDLND
+1543 LSDLNG

-1561 MNSNWYERISFFG
+1561 MNGNWYERISFFG

-1631 FNYQKVYNNANGVY
+1631 FNYQKVYNNANGMY

-1705 LHVYNKGYNFNNIKA
+1705 LHVYNKGYNFSNIKA

-1760 TPSDWKNINELID
+1760 TPSDWKNINEFID

-1801 STVVFGGLGYQKPCD
+1801 SAVVFGGLGYQTPCD

-1821 CQKFRGTYLGQLLES
+1821 CQKFRDTYLGQLLES

-1941 SGSVIGG
+1941 SNSVIGG

-2006 LQNPEKLIGSMSIN
+2006 SQNPEKLIGSMSIN

-2074 LGQDMLNS
+2074 LGQDTLNS

-2104 LGPIYEQGLGDLIPN
+2104 LGPIYEQGLGDLIPS

-2131 SQVWQRGDFSFNA
+2131 SQAWQKGDFSFNA

-2174 GNNHIAFTNHSGTL
+2174 GNNHIAFTNHFGTL

-2193 QVSNINITTLDASNG
+2193 QVSNINITTLNASNG
-2208 LKINAANNNVSV
+2208 LEINAASNNVSV
-2220 SQGNLFINASCV
+2220 SQGDLFINASCV
-2232 QQSDPITTNTAN
+2232 QQSDPTTASATN
-2244 PCALSAQSANGASS
+2244 PCTLTTQNNAYSS
-2258 NNASNNAP
+2258 NASNNAP

-2274 SLMVT
+2274 SLVVA
-2279 ANDFN
+2279 ANGFN

-2301 GSANIKNLYLYNN
+2301 GSANVKNLYLYNN

-2354 IGVLQNLVIAS
+2354 IEVLQNLVIAS

-2393 NIQTPAPLIQAE
+2393 NTQTPTPLIQAE
-2405 GIINLNTTQTPFIN
+2405 GIINLNTTQTPFMN

-2494 SNNASPN
+2494 SNNAHQN
-2501 NILSLSVLHNQV
+2501 NILSLSVLYNQV
-2513 KMSYGDKVM
+2513 KMSYGDKAM

-2532 IVGIQGQSALNQI
+2532 ITGIQGQSALNQI

-2550 NNAIKWLSTLMIK
+2550 NSAINWLSTLMMD
-2563 TKENPLFAPIYLEN
+2563 TKENPLFAPIYLKN
-2577 HSLNEILDATKDLQN
+2577 HSLNEILGVTKDLQN

-2625 SDFRAREGESNFS
+2625 SDFRAREGESDFS
-2638 ERLLELKNKRFSDPN
+2638 LLELKNKRFSDPN
-2653 PSEIFVK
+2653 PSEVFVK
-2660 YSQPNKHP
+2660 YSQLSKHP

-2673 QGVGGA
+2673 QGIGGA

-2712 YSGFN
+2712 YSDFN
-2717 GNIMRSLGNNVD
+2717 GNIMHSLANNVD

-2747 NETYGGNASHI
+2747 NETYGGNASNI
-2758 NSSNSL
+2758 NSSNPL
-2764 LSVLNQRYNY
+2764 LSVLNQRYSY

-2814 KGKMQNP
+2814 KGKMNDA
-2821 AYQQFVMHSNP
+2821 AYKQFLMHSNP

-2848 YFGKNSYYFVTA
+2848 YFGQNSYYFVTA
-2860 RLGRDLLIKAK
+2860 RLGRDLLIKSK
-2871 GDNMVRFVGENTLLY
+2871 GGNTVRFVGENTLLY
-2886 RKGEI
+2886 RKGEV

-2921 LQYQDLNITGNV
+2921 LQYQDINITGNV